1 MADEKGTQKPKERV
15 KYKFGQNDIDLTNY
29 IHNLGT
35 NVQSYLNSK
44 NWNEGQ
50 KQEFMNAYNRYL
62 TGLQDQLA
70 NNTNRFTTDDFGS
83 IIDSTG
89 ALSNTDNDD
98 IDPVGSEY
106 YYDNKGN
113 RITTDDFNLL
123 KKRKQKNYNTF
134 SANREV
140 ATYFNTIGNALK
152 GMETPKEKVQDAFN
166 LSKHGFL
173 ADWTTANNPAGGDFN
188 LDPYLE
194 KDAMDETT
202 GKRGTSNR
210 AAYLKEQIE
219 NYINNIG
226 EYDFSSSPFKNRD
239 TYISRLRAAAQNLE
253 NGYNSEDVIALNQAG
268 IGNEFLSKF
277 FATGAEEAPIKKSE
291 LELQAEQAA
300 KEQAEREKED
310 QLRAVIKANEEDK
323 YNRERDAFFTDYATQ
338 NPFQSTISGYATP
351 SYNLQGTYNWLQG
364 RYKFGAGN
372 MDATKEAVKT
382 YINFPELA
390 SIIRGGK
397 KADNKGNDIT
407 ALHIANNLDL
417 AAQSDLLTD
426 KVGDTGYYV
435 VPGSE
440 NYDNWSYIAY
450 NPVTRQYQEQSMLL
464 NEELKKKMAYAEYDR
479 RHKGVQKHQL
489 GGIAKYVEEN
499 QKKAQKEAE
508 KQRRIDEKV
517 EETGKTREQ
526 VEAAERRP
534 MEEGFSTIDK
544 VRLGTAAADAAAAAA
559 AFIPGYGTVASGV
572 LGIGSTLTNIG
583 ADIADESMSG
593 WDVAGNALYGL
604 GTDVVGLIPGLGTTG
619 KAAKIVRVLKPV
631 SKLAMRTLQAYGM
644 IHSADAF
651 NKLMSNPSDMSADDW
666 RNLVTGLQ
674 AISGEARYKGV
685 QKHQLGGIAKY
696 VEENQKKAQKEA
708 EKQRRIDEKVEETG
722 KTREQVEAA
731 ERRPMEEGFSTIDKV
746 RLGTAAADAAAAA
759 AAFIPGYGTV
769 ASGVLGIGSTLT
781 NIGADIADESMSGWD
796 VAGNALYGLG
806 TDVVGLIPGLGTT
819 GKAAKIVRVLKP
831 VSKLAMRTLQA
842 YGMIHSADA
851 FNKLMSN
858 PSDMS
863 ADDWRNLVTGLQ
875 AISGEARYKGGKR
888 AVSRATTQRDVA
900 DVKTSTGRVATISK
914 EDLDKLRKTKG
925 LKAQNKLFSELTGGQ
940 QLQREF
946 KDREINWK
954 KPWKSRLSSDS
965 PEVSLRTESSFLPED
980 NSWDARLFRGM
991 NRNTPQRKPQ
1001 KKQQETPQS
1010 RFDRLRQL
1018 SSQTG
1023 KLTPQEI
1030 ATINRQRVKSGKGKL
1045 TEQEIQALNQ
1055 RRQNRAGDGTDNSFQ
1070 ARLQRYKDAKRE
1082 GKFTSVEDDIK
1093 RAKDELAEATRQQ
1106 RLAVPTG
1113 QGEIVSP
1120 DANQARFIIGFS
1132 RAIPT
1137 VNPSRPPISNPPA
1150 IIPKQQV
1157 RIEQPQQSPFN
1168 YDRIREGLAR
1178 AERERLGKDIGE
1190 QRLQRAI
1197 EANPER
1203 SARLQSEEAHRN
1215 VRQAF
1220 NLYGAPQYKRPLTG
1234 AAYKAKQDMYNRLF
1248 NQRRYDVI
1256 EAFRNREL
1264 PHRQSNKKKKT
1275 SRDDRRT
1282 AKRED
1287 GGTLDLVRVRKFQN
1301 AGKFPE
1307 WYSKLYKFQNLTGW
1321 NNSLNQ
1327 SLAGPSITN
1336 ENVGHYRAGDL
1347 NEAYTKNN
1355 SYTSNPNLVGQDL
1368 QSYYDSSF
1376 KGKSL
1381 DDYVSAYN
1389 ANAAKI
1395 RGYWDQERT
1404 YKQSGAQEHNRL
1416 FKNMFGN
1423 RSDNS
1428 NNVWN
1433 IGYDS
1438 NLEDIVG
1445 SSTWLRR
1452 MDRYEKEFDN
1462 LSDEEKKS
1470 RIHKIDL
1477 GDGNF
1482 GYVYKK
1488 ANGDIA
1494 VWNQPETPAT
1504 STNPADSQTT
1514 PTITSVI
1521 QPSQEPSDDNKQNKS
1536 FFSNINPT
1544 IAYGLPRAVY
1554 ADRMNRRITD
1564 LAKESV
1570 VPLLKDPFEVH
1581 RYTRSDLDAEMQ
1593 GERNYANLRRL
1604 ASRPIT
1610 SDGSLQTATQLQAEV
1625 QGQEARTA
1633 GKEKSNQVQRQYDEL
1648 AWQQEKENA
1657 ANRHETAMFNR
1668 AQQWGADQDKS
1679 KYEQAYLA
1687 KKFNIWD
1694 VFGQQLEYD
1703 ARTRQ
1708 KENKALADNF
1718 ARSDIHNAIS
1728 YAPNDYGANLTPD
1741 ELTVWNKVLSG
1752 TNPSSLSSQEFNSY
1766 KLAAQKVSRVETE
1779 QLRQYYNVPNTRWS
1793 GKTPSTPWSPTISKA
1808 ISAKNGAKIAVAGIE
1823 AKTADAERFQKQI
1836 KECIDRN
1843 EKAIDRLSKSLYGLI
1858 KASMIK

>member
-1 MADEKGTQKPKERV
+1 
-15 KYKFGQNDIDLTNY
+15 
-29 IHNLGT
+29 
-35 NVQSYLNSK
+35 
-44 NWNEGQ
+44 
-50 KQEFMNAYNRYL
+50 
-62 TGLQDQLA
+62 
-70 NNTNRFTTDDFGS
+70 
-83 IIDSTG
+83 
-89 ALSNTDNDD
+89 
-98 IDPVGSEY
+98 
-106 YYDNKGN
+106 
-113 RITTDDFNLL
+113 
-123 KKRKQKNYNTF
+123 
-134 SANREV
+134 
-140 ATYFNTIGNALK
+140 
-152 GMETPKEKVQDAFN
+152 
-166 LSKHGFL
+166 
-173 ADWTTANNPAGGDFN
+173 
-188 LDPYLE
+188 
-194 KDAMDETT
+194 
-202 GKRGTSNR
+202 
-210 AAYLKEQIE
+210 
-219 NYINNIG
+219 
-226 EYDFSSSPFKNRD
+226 
-239 TYISRLRAAAQNLE
+239 
-253 NGYNSEDVIALNQAG
+253 
-268 IGNEFLSKF
+268 
-277 FATGAEEAPIKKSE
+277 
-291 LELQAEQAA
+291 
-300 KEQAEREKED
+300 
-310 QLRAVIKANEEDK
+310 
-323 YNRERDAFFTDYATQ
+323 
-338 NPFQSTISGYATP
+338 
-351 SYNLQGTYNWLQG
+351 
-364 RYKFGAGN
+364 
-372 MDATKEAVKT
+372 
-382 YINFPELA
+382 
-390 SIIRGGK
+390 
-397 KADNKGNDIT
+397 
-407 ALHIANNLDL
+407 
-417 AAQSDLLTD
+417 
-426 KVGDTGYYV
+426 
-435 VPGSE
+435 
-440 NYDNWSYIAY
+440 
-450 NPVTRQYQEQSMLL
+450 
-464 NEELKKKMAYAEYDR
+464 
-479 RHKGVQKHQL
+479 
-489 GGIAKYVEEN
+489 
-499 QKKAQKEAE
+499 
-508 KQRRIDEKV
+508 
-517 EETGKTREQ
+517 
-526 VEAAERRP
+526 
-534 MEEGFSTIDK
+534 
-544 VRLGTAAADAAAAAA
+544 
-559 AFIPGYGTVASGV
+559 
-572 LGIGSTLTNIG
+572 
-583 ADIADESMSG
+583 
-593 WDVAGNALYGL
+593 
-604 GTDVVGLIPGLGTTG
+604 
-619 KAAKIVRVLKPV
+619 
-631 SKLAMRTLQAYGM
+631 
-644 IHSADAF
+644 
-651 NKLMSNPSDMSADDW
+651 
-666 RNLVTGLQ
+666 
-674 AISGEARYKGV
+674 
-685 QKHQLGGIAKY
+685 
-696 VEENQKKAQKEA
+696 
-708 EKQRRIDEKVEETG
+708 
-722 KTREQVEAA
+722 
-731 ERRPMEEGFSTIDKV
+731 
-746 RLGTAAADAAAAA
+746 
-759 AAFIPGYGTV
+759 
-769 ASGVLGIGSTLT
+769 
-781 NIGADIADESMSGWD
+781 
-796 VAGNALYGLG
+796 
-806 TDVVGLIPGLGTT
+806 
-819 GKAAKIVRVLKP
+819 
-831 VSKLAMRTLQA
+831 MRTLQA

-888 AVSRATTQRDVA
+888 AVNRTTTQRDVA

-954 KPWKSRLSSDS
+954 EPWKSRLSSDS

-991 NRNTPQRKPQ
+991 NRNTPQRRQQ
-1001 KKQQETPQS
+1001 KKQQETQQS
-1010 RFDRLRQL
+1010 RFDSLRQL

-1030 ATINRQRVKSGKGKL
+1030 NLINRQRAKQKL
-1045 TEQEIQALNQ
+1045 PALSQQEIDALNARRAYRGEQNALIAETFHGVFPTHSWSKKLGLSGIADNARYVQRGNQ
-1055 RRQNRAGDGTDNSFQ
+1055 RRN
-1070 ARLQRYKDAKRE
+1070 LRE
-1082 GKFTSVEDDIK
+1082 TQKEVKAAQE
-1093 RAKDELAEATRQQ
+1093 ELAEATRQQ

-1120 DANQARFIIGFS
+1120 DANQARFIMGFS

-1137 VNPSRPPISNPPA
+1137 VNPSRPPISNPLA

-1178 AERERLGKDIGE
+1178 AERERLGRDIGE

-1203 SARLQSEEAHRN
+1203 SARLQSEEAYRN

-1220 NLYGAPQYKRPLTG
+1220 NL
-1234 AAYKAKQDMYNRLF
+1234 QDMYNRLF

-1282 AKRED
+1282 VKRED

-1327 SLAGPSITN
+1327 SLARPSITN
-1336 ENVGHYRAGDL
+1336 ENAGHYRAGDL

-1433 IGYDS
+1433 IGYDP

-1452 MDRYEKEFDN
+1452 MDRYEKEFDD

-1494 VWNQPETPAT
+1494 VWNQPETPAP
-1504 STNPADSQTT
+1504 STNPANSQTT
-1514 PTITSVI
+1514 PTVTSVI
-1521 QPSQEPSDDNKQNKS
+1521 QPSQESSDDNKQNKS

-1703 ARTRQ
+1703 ARTKQ

-1752 TNPSSLSSQEFNSY
+1752 TNPSSLSPQEFNSY

>member
-1 MADEKGTQKPKERV
+1 MATPTTNQKSASV
-15 KYKFGQNDIDLTNY
+15 KYKFGDDELDLNDYIRNLNHNY
-29 IHNLGT
+29 
-35 NVQSYLNSK
+35 QSYVNSQ

-50 KQEFMNAYNRYL
+50 RQEFRSAYDNFL
-62 TGLQDQLA
+62 KGLQDQLA
-70 NNTNRFTTDDFGS
+70 NNTNRFSTDFSGS

-89 ALSNTDNDD
+89 QLSNTDNDD

-106 YYDNKGN
+106 YYNDKGD
-113 RITTDDFNLL
+113 RITTDDLNTMGKRQQ
-123 KKRKQKNYNTF
+123 KKYSTF
-134 SANREV
+134 SANRQV
-140 ATYFNTIGNALK
+140 ATFFNKVGTALRDARK
-152 GMETPKEKVQDAFN
+152 NKPTTQNQSNAFN

-173 ADWTTANNPAGGDFN
+173 ANWTTANNPAGGEFN
-188 LDPYLE
+188 LSPYLE
-194 KDAMDETT
+194 KDTLDETT
-202 GKRGTSNR
+202 GLRGTTNR

-219 NYINNIG
+219 NYLNNVG
-226 EYDFSSSPFKNRD
+226 NYDFSGTPFKDRE
-239 TYISRLRAAAQNLE
+239 TYISKLRAAAQNLE

-277 FATGAEEAPIKKSE
+277 FATGAEQKKTE
-291 LELQAEQAA
+291 VQQAA
-300 KEQAEREKED
+300 EDLMKIQQQQQAQKIIDRRN
-310 QLRAVIKANEEDK
+310 QLQYEADRDK
-323 YNRERDAFFTDYATQ
+323 FFSQYQAS
-338 NPFQSTISGYATP
+338 NPFQSREP
-351 SYNLQGTYNWLQG
+351 SIPLPLSYTRQAVEEAAIK
-364 RYKFGAGN
+364 KFNADPN
-372 MDATKEAVKT
+372 NKEAVREAIRQ
-382 YINFPELA
+382 YINIPQLSKF
-390 SIIRGGK
+390 IRGKSNLILQDGT
-397 KADNKGNDIT
+397 DIT
-407 ALHIANNLDL
+407 AQHITNNLDL
-417 AAQSDLLTD
+417 AAQADLFINPMYLD
-426 KVGDTGYYV
+426 EQGKSILPNGYYV
-435 VPGSE
+435 LPGSE
-440 NYDNWSYIAY
+440 DYDNWTYIAY
-450 NPVTRQYQEQSMLL
+450 NPNTRQYQEQSMLL
-464 NEELKKKMAYAEYDR
+464 NDELKKRMAYSEYDKR
-479 RHKGVQKHQL
+479 NKKSNEAQKHQL
-489 GGIAKYVEEN
+489 GGTFKDMESRRN
-499 QKKAQKEAE
+499 KAQEE
-508 KQRRIDEKV
+508 KQKV
-517 EETGKTREQ
+517 EQKSYATGRTKEQIESDQAPHTEWSKADLLRLGAIGGDVASLIASMTGVGSVASAGIGMASTAANQAADMAEGMGFLESLGNNAVSYGLDALSLIPFARAAKIPKTIKAIAGFAPKLMAIISTAQGISNAPEITKSLSKLNSSESLT
-526 VEAAERRP
+526 VEDWRNIAN
-534 MEEGFSTIDK
+534 GIQI
-544 VRLGTAAADAAAAAA
+544 VLGGTAATHRASKAKSHVDAARTNDEWLKTEQGYRRISEQDMKKLREAATIKEQNTILSPYNVTLAESRKR
-559 AFIPGYGTVASGV
+559 FG
-572 LGIGSTLTNIG
+572 LGKGKG
-583 ADIADESMSG
+583 KADITSENYYYDFDKPVTTYSG
-593 WDVAGNALYGL
+593 DLPIQHTFGPGEKWL
-604 GTDVVGLIPGLGTTG
+604 GTRNIPSLRIPAVRDAYNRVIHPQAYNRAKG
-619 KAAKIVRVLKPV
+619 KATEGNKQRSTFDI
-631 SKLAMRTLQAYGM
+631 SKL
-644 IHSADAF
+644 
-651 NKLMSNPSDMSADDW
+651 
-666 RNLVTGLQ
+666 
-674 AISGEARYKGV
+674 
-685 QKHQLGGIAKY
+685 
-696 VEENQKKAQKEA
+696 
-708 EKQRRIDEKVEETG
+708 
-722 KTREQVEAA
+722 RE
-731 ERRPMEEGFSTIDKV
+731 
-746 RLGTAAADAAAAA
+746 
-759 AAFIPGYGTV
+759 
-769 ASGVLGIGSTLT
+769 
-781 NIGADIADESMSGWD
+781 
-796 VAGNALYGLG
+796 
-806 TDVVGLIPGLGTT
+806 
-819 GKAAKIVRVLKP
+819 
-831 VSKLAMRTLQA
+831 
-842 YGMIHSADA
+842 
-851 FNKLMSN
+851 
-858 PSDMS
+858 
-863 ADDWRNLVTGLQ
+863 
-875 AISGEARYKGGKR
+875 
-888 AVSRATTQRDVA
+888 
-900 DVKTSTGRVATISK
+900 
-914 EDLDKLRKTKG
+914 
-925 LKAQNKLFSELTGGQ
+925 
-940 QLQREF
+940 
-946 KDREINWK
+946 
-954 KPWKSRLSSDS
+954 
-965 PEVSLRTESSFLPED
+965 
-980 NSWDARLFRGM
+980 
-991 NRNTPQRKPQ
+991 
-1001 KKQQETPQS
+1001 
-1010 RFDRLRQL
+1010 L

-1023 KLTPQEI
+1023 KLTSQEI

-1045 TEQEIQALNQ
+1045 TEQEIQTLNQ
-1055 RRQNRAGDGTDNSFQ
+1055 RRQNRASDGTDNSFQ

-1120 DANQARFIIGFS
+1120 DANQARFIMGFS

-1203 SARLQSEEAHRN
+1203 SARLQSEEAYRN

-1264 PHRQSNKKKKT
+1264 PHRQSNKKT

-1282 AKRED
+1282 VKRED

-1307 WYSKLYKFQNLTGW
+1307 WYSKLYKFQNLTSW

-1336 ENVGHYRAGDL
+1336 ENAGHYRAGDL

-1504 STNPADSQTT
+1504 SA
-1514 PTITSVI
+1514 I

-1536 FFSNINPT
+1536 FFSNPT

-1694 VFGQQLEYD
+1694 VVGQQLEYD
-1703 ARTRQ
+1703 ERVKQ
-1708 KENKALADNF
+1708 QENKALTDNF
-1718 ARSDIHNAIS
+1718 ARSDIHNAVN
-1728 YAPNDYGANLTPD
+1728 YAPNEYGAGLSAE
-1741 ELTVWNKVLSG
+1741 ELSVWNKVLSG
-1752 TNPSSLSSQEFNSY
+1752 TNPSSLQPNEFNQY
-1766 KLAAQKVSRVETE
+1766 RLAMQKVSRVENE
-1779 QLRQYYNVPNTRWS
+1779 QLRQHYNIPNTRWS
-1793 GKTPSTPWSPTISKA
+1793 GKSMQSIPEQISIIKKGGVV
-1808 ISAKNGAKIAVAGIE
+1808 SAKNGSKIAVAGIE

-1836 KECIDRN
+1836 KETIDRN
-1843 EKAIDRLSKSLYGLI
+1843 EKAIDRLSKSLYGII

>member
-1 MADEKGTQKPKERV
+1 MANNTETQKPKERV
-15 KYKFGQNDIDLTNY
+15 KYKFGQSDIDLTNY

-44 NWNEGQ
+44 NWNDGQ

-106 YYDNKGN
+106 YYDDKGN
-113 RITTDDFNLL
+113 RITTDDFNAL

-140 ATYFNTIGNALK
+140 ATYFNAIGNALRSK
-152 GMETPKEKVQDAFN
+152 QPTKEQTSNAFD

-173 ADWTTANNPAGGDFN
+173 ADWTRINNPAGGNLN

-194 KDAMDETT
+194 KDAVDEAT
-202 GKRGTSNR
+202 GKRGTTNR

-226 EYDFSSSPFKNRD
+226 DYDFSSTPFKDRN
-239 TYISRLRAAAQNLE
+239 TYVSRLRAAAENLG

-277 FATGAEEAPIKKSE
+277 FSTGAEEPQAKQSE
-291 LELQAEQAA
+291 LERQAEQSAQELA
-300 KEQAEREKED
+300 QRRRDDE
-310 QLRAVIKANEEDK
+310 LRAVIEEEKQDQ
-323 YNRERDAFFTDYATQ
+323 YNRQRDAFFADYQKQ
-338 NPFQSTISGYATP
+338 NPFNSTIKSQAIAL
-351 SYNLQGTYNWLQG
+351 SYNPNAMYD
-364 RYKFGAGN
+364 RA
-372 MDATKEAVKT
+372 ATKYGVDRSNTEALQSAVKE
-382 YINFPELA
+382 YINFPQLA
-390 SIIRGGK
+390 AAIRGKEHILQGQK
-397 KADNKGNDIT
+397 DVT
-407 ALHIANNLDL
+407 AAHIANNLDW
-417 AAQSDLLTD
+417 AAQSNLLTD
-426 KVGDTGYYV
+426 KIGDTGYYV

-450 NPVTRQYQEQSMLL
+450 NPITRHYEEQSMLL

-479 RHKGVQKHQL
+479 RNKDVQKHQL
-489 GGIAKYVEEN
+489 GGLLKYTEEY

-508 KQRRIDEKV
+508 KQQRIDQKV

-544 VRLGTAAADAAAAAA
+544 VRLGTAAADAISAAA

-604 GTDVVGLIPGLGTTG
+604 GMDVVGLIPGMGATG

-644 IHSADAF
+644 
-651 NKLMSNPSDMSADDW
+651 
-666 RNLVTGLQ
+666 V
-674 AISGEARYKGV
+674 
-685 QKHQLGGIAKY
+685 
-696 VEENQKKAQKEA
+696 
-708 EKQRRIDEKVEETG
+708 
-722 KTREQVEAA
+722 
-731 ERRPMEEGFSTIDKV
+731 
-746 RLGTAAADAAAAA
+746 
-759 AAFIPGYGTV
+759 
-769 ASGVLGIGSTLT
+769 
-781 NIGADIADESMSGWD
+781 
-796 VAGNALYGLG
+796 
-806 TDVVGLIPGLGTT
+806 
-819 GKAAKIVRVLKP
+819 
-831 VSKLAMRTLQA
+831 
-842 YGMIHSADA
+842 HSADA

-900 DVKTSTGRVATISK
+900 DVKTSTGRMATISK
-914 EDLDKLRKTKG
+914 EDLDKLRETKG

-940 QLQREF
+940 KLQREF
-946 KDREINWK
+946 KGREFNWK
-954 KPWKSRLSSDS
+954 QPWKSRLHSDN
-965 PEVSLRTESSFLPED
+965 PEFSTRTESTFLPED
-980 NSWDARLFRGM
+980 TSWDARLFRGM
-991 NRNTPQRKPQ
+991 Q
-1001 KKQQETPQS
+1001 KKEGNSKKKPSQQTTAS
-1010 RFDRLRQL
+1010 NFDRLRNL

-1045 TEQEIQALNQ
+1045 TQQEIEALNQ
-1055 RRQNRAGDGTDNSFQ
+1055 RRSNRAGSAEDNSFQ
-1070 ARLQRYKDAKRE
+1070 ARLARYKQDKKD
-1082 GKFTSVEDDIK
+1082 GKFNSVEDDIK

-1113 QGEIVSP
+1113 QGSIVSP
-1120 DANQARFIIGFS
+1120 DAKEARFIMGLS
-1132 RAIPT
+1132 KTIPT
-1137 VNPSRPPISNPPA
+1137 VNPSRPPITNPPA
-1150 IIPKQQV
+1150 IIPRQQ
-1157 RIEQPQQSPFN
+1157 IEIPKPQTTPFN
-1168 YDRIREGLAR
+1168 SQRIREGLER
-1178 AERERLGKDIGE
+1178 AQRERLGRDIGDT
-1190 QRLQRAI
+1190 RIQRAI
-1197 EANPER
+1197 ESNPER
-1203 SARLQSEEAHRN
+1203 TARLQAQEAYRN
-1215 VRQAF
+1215 VRQYF
-1220 NLYGAPQYKRPLTG
+1220 NMYGVPQYKKPLTG
-1234 AAYKAKQDMYNRLF
+1234 AARRSKQNTYNQLF
-1248 NQRRYDVI
+1248 GEGYYAMQD
-1256 EAFRNREL
+1256 ALRNRPL
-1264 PHRQSNKKKKT
+1264 PHKQSNKKKKT

-1282 AKRED
+1282 VKREE
-1287 GGTLDLVRVRKFQN
+1287 GGILDKVRKFDGGGITETARKATQYALN
-1301 AGKFPE
+1301 NNWFTN
-1307 WYSKLYKFQNLTGW
+1307 LYNQKSLTGW
-1321 NNSLNQ
+1321 DS
-1327 SLAGPSITN
+1327 SKDASKAGVSITN
-1336 ENVGHYRAGDL
+1336 QNASHGNAGDL
-1347 NEAYTKNN
+1347 SIPFYKNLT
-1355 SYTSNPNLVGQDL
+1355 YTSQSNLVGQDL
-1368 QSYYDSSF
+1368 QSYYNSAF
-1376 KGKSL
+1376 QGKSL
-1381 DDYVSAYN
+1381 EDFVNGYN

-1395 RGYWDQERT
+1395 RGYWDQERA
-1404 YKQSGAQEHNRL
+1404 YRQAGASEHNRL

-1423 RSDNS
+1423 RSNNS
-1428 NNVWN
+1428 NDVWN
-1433 IGYDS
+1433 IGYDPK
-1438 NLEDIVG
+1438 LDDVVG

-1452 MDRYEKEFDN
+1452 MDRYEKEFDA
-1462 LSDEEKKS
+1462 LSDEEKKA
-1470 RIHKIDL
+1470 RVHKIDL
-1477 GDGNF
+1477 GGGNV

-1494 VWNQPETPAT
+1494 IWNEPVAPEQPTEPTKPA
-1504 STNPADSQTT
+1504 STTT
-1514 PTITSVI
+1514 VI
-1521 QPSQEPSDDNKQNKS
+1521 GPEQPKKEGDTREMFS
-1536 FFSNINPT
+1536 FLRNINPT

-1554 ADRMNRRITD
+1554 ADRMNRRMTD
-1564 LAKESV
+1564 LAKASV
-1570 VPLLKDPFEVH
+1570 TPLLKDPFQVH

-1633 GKEKSNQVQRQYDEL
+1633 GKEKSNQTQRQYDEL

-1679 KYEQAYLA
+1679 KFEQAYLS

-1694 VFGQQLEYD
+1694 TFGQQLEYD
-1703 ARTRQ
+1703 ARTKQ
-1708 KENKALADNF
+1708 QENKALADNF
-1718 ARSDIHNAIS
+1718 ARSDIHNAVN
-1728 YAPNDYGANLTPD
+1728 YAPNDYGANLTPE

-1752 TNPSSLSSQEFNSY
+1752 TNPSSLSTQEFNSY
-1766 KLAAQKVSRVETE
+1766 RLAAQKVSRVETD
-1779 QLRQYYNVPNTRWS
+1779 QLRQHYNIPNTRWS
-1793 GKTPSTPWSPTISKA
+1793 GKAGVPNTPWSASISFVKKGGI
-1808 ISAKNGAKIAVAGIE
+1808 ISAKNGSKIAVAGIE

-1836 KECIDRN
+1836 KDCIDRN
-1843 EKAIDRLSKSLYGLI
+1843 EKTLDRLSKSLYGLI

>member
-1 MADEKGTQKPKERV
+1 MANNTETQKPKERV
-15 KYKFGQNDIDLTNY
+15 KYKFGQSDIDLTNY

-44 NWNEGQ
+44 NWNDGQ
-50 KQEFMNAYNRYL
+50 KQEFTNAYNRYL

-106 YYDNKGN
+106 YYDDKGN
-113 RITTDDFNLL
+113 RITTDDFNAL

-140 ATYFNTIGNALK
+140 ATYFNAIGNALRSK
-152 GMETPKEKVQDAFN
+152 QPTKEQTSNAFD

-173 ADWTTANNPAGGDFN
+173 ADWTRINNPAGGNLN

-194 KDAMDETT
+194 KDAVDEAT
-202 GKRGTSNR
+202 GKRGTTNR

-226 EYDFSSSPFKNRD
+226 DYDFSSTPFKDRN
-239 TYISRLRAAAQNLE
+239 TYVSRLRAAAENLG

-277 FATGAEEAPIKKSE
+277 FSTGAEEPQAKQSE
-291 LELQAEQAA
+291 LERQAEQSAQELA
-300 KEQAEREKED
+300 QRRRDDE
-310 QLRAVIKANEEDK
+310 LRAVIEEEKQDQ
-323 YNRERDAFFTDYATQ
+323 YNRQRDAFFADYQKQ
-338 NPFQSTISGYATP
+338 NPFNSTIKSQAIAL
-351 SYNLQGTYNWLQG
+351 SYNPNAMYD
-364 RYKFGAGN
+364 RA
-372 MDATKEAVKT
+372 ATKYGVDRSNTEALQSAVKE
-382 YINFPELA
+382 YINFPQLA
-390 SIIRGGK
+390 AAIRGKEHILQGQK
-397 KADNKGNDIT
+397 DVT
-407 ALHIANNLDL
+407 AAHIANNLDW
-417 AAQSDLLTD
+417 AAQSNLLTD
-426 KVGDTGYYV
+426 KIGDTGYYI

-450 NPVTRQYQEQSMLL
+450 NPITRHYEEQSMLL

-479 RHKGVQKHQL
+479 RNKDVQKHQL
-489 GGIAKYVEEN
+489 GGLLKYTEEY

-508 KQRRIDEKV
+508 KQQRIDQKV

-544 VRLGTAAADAAAAAA
+544 VRLGTAAADAISAAA

-604 GTDVVGLIPGLGTTG
+604 GMDVVGLIPGMGATG

-644 IHSADAF
+644 
-651 NKLMSNPSDMSADDW
+651 
-666 RNLVTGLQ
+666 V
-674 AISGEARYKGV
+674 
-685 QKHQLGGIAKY
+685 
-696 VEENQKKAQKEA
+696 
-708 EKQRRIDEKVEETG
+708 
-722 KTREQVEAA
+722 
-731 ERRPMEEGFSTIDKV
+731 
-746 RLGTAAADAAAAA
+746 
-759 AAFIPGYGTV
+759 
-769 ASGVLGIGSTLT
+769 
-781 NIGADIADESMSGWD
+781 
-796 VAGNALYGLG
+796 
-806 TDVVGLIPGLGTT
+806 
-819 GKAAKIVRVLKP
+819 
-831 VSKLAMRTLQA
+831 
-842 YGMIHSADA
+842 HSADA

-900 DVKTSTGRVATISK
+900 DVKTSTGRMATISK
-914 EDLDKLRKTKG
+914 EDLDKLRETKG

-940 QLQREF
+940 KLQREF
-946 KDREINWK
+946 KGREFNWK
-954 KPWKSRLSSDS
+954 QPWKSRLHSDN
-965 PEVSLRTESSFLPED
+965 PEFSTRTESTFLPED
-980 NSWDARLFRGM
+980 TSWDARLFRGM
-991 NRNTPQRKPQ
+991 Q
-1001 KKQQETPQS
+1001 KKEGNSKKKPSQQTTAS
-1010 RFDRLRQL
+1010 NFDRLRNL

-1045 TEQEIQALNQ
+1045 TQQEIEALNQ
-1055 RRQNRAGDGTDNSFQ
+1055 RRSNRAGSAEDNSFQ
-1070 ARLQRYKDAKRE
+1070 ARLARYKQDKKD
-1082 GKFTSVEDDIK
+1082 GKFNSVEDDIK

-1113 QGEIVSP
+1113 QGSIVSP
-1120 DANQARFIIGFS
+1120 DAKEARFIMGLS
-1132 RAIPT
+1132 KAIPT
-1137 VNPSRPPISNPPA
+1137 VNPSRPPITNPPA
-1150 IIPKQQV
+1150 IIPRQQ
-1157 RIEQPQQSPFN
+1157 IEIPKPQTTPFN
-1168 YDRIREGLAR
+1168 SQRIREGLER
-1178 AERERLGKDIGE
+1178 AQRERLGRDIGDT
-1190 QRLQRAI
+1190 RIQRAI
-1197 EANPER
+1197 ESNPER
-1203 SARLQSEEAHRN
+1203 TARLQAQEAYRN
-1215 VRQAF
+1215 VRQYF
-1220 NLYGAPQYKRPLTG
+1220 NMYGVPQYKKPLTG
-1234 AAYKAKQDMYNRLF
+1234 AARRNKQNTYNQLF
-1248 NQRRYDVI
+1248 GEGYYAMQD
-1256 EAFRNREL
+1256 ALRNRPL
-1264 PHRQSNKKKKT
+1264 PHKQSNKKKKT

-1282 AKRED
+1282 VKREE
-1287 GGTLDLVRVRKFQN
+1287 GGILDKVRKFDGGGITETARKATQYALN
-1301 AGKFPE
+1301 NNWFTN
-1307 WYSKLYKFQNLTGW
+1307 LYNQKSLTGW
-1321 NNSLNQ
+1321 DS
-1327 SLAGPSITN
+1327 SKDASKAGVSITN
-1336 ENVGHYRAGDL
+1336 QNASHGNAGDL
-1347 NEAYTKNN
+1347 SIPFYKNLT
-1355 SYTSNPNLVGQDL
+1355 YTSQSNLVGQDL
-1368 QSYYDSSF
+1368 QSYYNSAF
-1376 KGKSL
+1376 QGKSL
-1381 DDYVSAYN
+1381 EDYVNGYN

-1395 RGYWDQERT
+1395 RGYWDQERA
-1404 YKQSGAQEHNRL
+1404 YRQAGASEHNRL

-1423 RSDNS
+1423 RSNNS
-1428 NNVWN
+1428 NDVWN
-1433 IGYDS
+1433 IGYDPK
-1438 NLEDIVG
+1438 LDDVVG

-1452 MDRYEKEFDN
+1452 MDRYEKEFDA
-1462 LSDEEKKS
+1462 LSDEEKKA
-1470 RIHKIDL
+1470 RVHKIDL
-1477 GDGNF
+1477 GGGNV

-1494 VWNQPETPAT
+1494 IWNEPVAPEQPTEPAKPA
-1504 STNPADSQTT
+1504 STTT
-1514 PTITSVI
+1514 VI
-1521 QPSQEPSDDNKQNKS
+1521 GPEQPKKEGDTREMFS
-1536 FFSNINPT
+1536 FLRNINPT

-1554 ADRMNRRITD
+1554 ADRMNRRMTD
-1564 LAKESV
+1564 LAKASV
-1570 VPLLKDPFEVH
+1570 TPLLKDPFQVH

-1633 GKEKSNQVQRQYDEL
+1633 GKEKSNQTQRQYDEL

-1679 KYEQAYLA
+1679 KFEQAYLS

-1694 VFGQQLEYD
+1694 TFGQQLEYD
-1703 ARTRQ
+1703 ARTKQ
-1708 KENKALADNF
+1708 QENKALADNF
-1718 ARSDIHNAIS
+1718 ARSDIHNAVN
-1728 YAPNDYGANLTPD
+1728 YAPNDYGANLTPE

-1752 TNPSSLSSQEFNSY
+1752 TNPSSLSTQEFNSY
-1766 KLAAQKVSRVETE
+1766 RLAAQKVSRVETD
-1779 QLRQYYNVPNTRWS
+1779 QLRQHYNIPNTRWS
-1793 GKTPSTPWSPTISKA
+1793 GKAGVPNTPWSASISFVKKGGI
-1808 ISAKNGAKIAVAGIE
+1808 ISAKNGSKIAVAGIE

-1836 KECIDRN
+1836 KDCIDRN
-1843 EKAIDRLSKSLYGLI
+1843 EKTLDRLSKSLYGLI

>member
-1 MADEKGTQKPKERV
+1 MATPTTNQKSASV
-15 KYKFGQNDIDLTNY
+15 KYKFGDDELDLNDYIRNLNHNY
-29 IHNLGT
+29 
-35 NVQSYLNSK
+35 QSYVNSQ

-50 KQEFMNAYNRYL
+50 RQEFRSAYDNFL
-62 TGLQDQLA
+62 KGLQDQLA
-70 NNTNRFTTDDFGS
+70 NNTNRFSTDFSGS

-89 ALSNTDNDD
+89 QLSNTDNDD

-106 YYDNKGN
+106 YYNDKGD
-113 RITTDDFNLL
+113 RITTDDLNTMGKRQQ
-123 KKRKQKNYNTF
+123 KKYSTF
-134 SANREV
+134 SANRQV
-140 ATYFNTIGNALK
+140 ATFFNKVGTALRDARK
-152 GMETPKEKVQDAFN
+152 NKPTTQNQSNAFN

-173 ADWTTANNPAGGDFN
+173 ANWTTANNPAGGEFN
-188 LDPYLE
+188 LSPYLE
-194 KDAMDETT
+194 KDTLDETT
-202 GKRGTSNR
+202 GLRGTTNR

-219 NYINNIG
+219 NYLNNVG
-226 EYDFSSSPFKNRD
+226 NYDFSGTPFKDRE
-239 TYISRLRAAAQNLE
+239 TYISKLRAAAQNLE

-277 FATGAEEAPIKKSE
+277 FATGAEQKKTEVQQQQQAQKIIDRRNQLQYEADRDKFFSQY
-291 LELQAEQAA
+291 QAS
-300 KEQAEREKED
+300 
-310 QLRAVIKANEEDK
+310 
-323 YNRERDAFFTDYATQ
+323 
-338 NPFQSTISGYATP
+338 NPFQSREP
-351 SYNLQGTYNWLQG
+351 SIPLPLSYTRQAVEEAAIK
-364 RYKFGAGN
+364 KFNADPN
-372 MDATKEAVKT
+372 NKEAVREAIRQ
-382 YINFPELA
+382 YINIPQLSKF
-390 SIIRGGK
+390 IRGKSNLILQDGT
-397 KADNKGNDIT
+397 DIT
-407 ALHIANNLDL
+407 AQHITNNLDL
-417 AAQSDLLTD
+417 AAQADLFINPMYLD
-426 KVGDTGYYV
+426 EQGKSILPNGYYV
-435 VPGSE
+435 LPGSE
-440 NYDNWSYIAY
+440 DYDNWTYIAY
-450 NPVTRQYQEQSMLL
+450 NPNTRQYQEQSMLL
-464 NEELKKKMAYAEYDR
+464 NDELKKRMAYSEYDKR
-479 RHKGVQKHQL
+479 NKKSNEAQKHQL
-489 GGIAKYVEEN
+489 GGTFKDMESRRN
-499 QKKAQKEAE
+499 KAQEE
-508 KQRRIDEKV
+508 KQKV
-517 EETGKTREQ
+517 EQKSYATGRTKEQIESDQAPHTEWSKADLLRLGAIGGDVASLIASMTGVGSVASAGIGMTSTAANQAADMAEGMGFLESLGNNAVSYGLDALSLIPFARAAKIPKTIKAIAGFAPKLMAIISTAQGISNAPEITKSLSKLNSSESLT
-526 VEAAERRP
+526 VEDWRNIAN
-534 MEEGFSTIDK
+534 GIQI
-544 VRLGTAAADAAAAAA
+544 VLGGTAATHRASKAKSHVDAARTNDEWLKTEQGYRRISEQDMKKLREAATIKEQNTILSPYNVTLAESRKR
-559 AFIPGYGTVASGV
+559 FG
-572 LGIGSTLTNIG
+572 LGKGKG
-583 ADIADESMSG
+583 KADITSENYYYDFDKPVTTYSG
-593 WDVAGNALYGL
+593 DLPIQHTFGPGEKWL
-604 GTDVVGLIPGLGTTG
+604 GTRNIPSLRIPAVRDAYNRVIHPQAYNRAKG
-619 KAAKIVRVLKPV
+619 KATEGNKQRSTFDI
-631 SKLAMRTLQAYGM
+631 SKL
-644 IHSADAF
+644 
-651 NKLMSNPSDMSADDW
+651 
-666 RNLVTGLQ
+666 
-674 AISGEARYKGV
+674 
-685 QKHQLGGIAKY
+685 
-696 VEENQKKAQKEA
+696 
-708 EKQRRIDEKVEETG
+708 
-722 KTREQVEAA
+722 RE
-731 ERRPMEEGFSTIDKV
+731 
-746 RLGTAAADAAAAA
+746 
-759 AAFIPGYGTV
+759 
-769 ASGVLGIGSTLT
+769 
-781 NIGADIADESMSGWD
+781 
-796 VAGNALYGLG
+796 
-806 TDVVGLIPGLGTT
+806 
-819 GKAAKIVRVLKP
+819 
-831 VSKLAMRTLQA
+831 
-842 YGMIHSADA
+842 
-851 FNKLMSN
+851 
-858 PSDMS
+858 
-863 ADDWRNLVTGLQ
+863 
-875 AISGEARYKGGKR
+875 
-888 AVSRATTQRDVA
+888 
-900 DVKTSTGRVATISK
+900 
-914 EDLDKLRKTKG
+914 
-925 LKAQNKLFSELTGGQ
+925 
-940 QLQREF
+940 
-946 KDREINWK
+946 
-954 KPWKSRLSSDS
+954 
-965 PEVSLRTESSFLPED
+965 
-980 NSWDARLFRGM
+980 
-991 NRNTPQRKPQ
+991 
-1001 KKQQETPQS
+1001 
-1010 RFDRLRQL
+1010 L

-1023 KLTPQEI
+1023 KLTSQEI

-1045 TEQEIQALNQ
+1045 TEQEIQTLNQ
-1055 RRQNRAGDGTDNSFQ
+1055 RRQNRASDGTDNSFQ

-1120 DANQARFIIGFS
+1120 DANQARFIMGFS

-1203 SARLQSEEAHRN
+1203 SARLQSEEAYRN

-1282 AKRED
+1282 VKRED

-1504 STNPADSQTT
+1504 SA
-1514 PTITSVI
+1514 I

-1694 VFGQQLEYD
+1694 VVGQQLEYD
-1703 ARTRQ
+1703 ERVKQ
-1708 KENKALADNF
+1708 QENKALTDNF
-1718 ARSDIHNAIS
+1718 ARSDIHNAVN
-1728 YAPNDYGANLTPD
+1728 YAPNEYGAGLSAE
-1741 ELTVWNKVLSG
+1741 ELSVWNKVLSG
-1752 TNPSSLSSQEFNSY
+1752 TNPSSLQPNEFNQY
-1766 KLAAQKVSRVETE
+1766 RLAMQKVSRVENE
-1779 QLRQYYNVPNTRWS
+1779 QLRQHYNIPNTRWS
-1793 GKTPSTPWSPTISKA
+1793 GKSMQSIPEQISIIKKGGVV
-1808 ISAKNGAKIAVAGIE
+1808 SAKNGSKIAVAGIE

-1836 KECIDRN
+1836 KETIDRN
-1843 EKAIDRLSKSLYGLI
+1843 EKAIDRLSKSLYGII

>member
-1 MADEKGTQKPKERV
+1 MATPTTNQKSASV
-15 KYKFGQNDIDLTNY
+15 KYKFGDDELDLNDYIRNLNHNY
-29 IHNLGT
+29 
-35 NVQSYLNSK
+35 QSYVNSQ

-50 KQEFMNAYNRYL
+50 RQEFRSAYDNFL
-62 TGLQDQLA
+62 KGLRDQLA
-70 NNTNRFTTDDFGS
+70 NNTNRFSTDFSGS

-89 ALSNTDNDD
+89 QLSNTDNDD

-106 YYDNKGN
+106 YYNDKGD
-113 RITTDDFNLL
+113 RITTDDLNTMGKRQQ
-123 KKRKQKNYNTF
+123 KKYSTF
-134 SANREV
+134 SANRQV
-140 ATYFNTIGNALK
+140 ATFFNKVGTALRDARK
-152 GMETPKEKVQDAFN
+152 NKPTTQNQSNAFN

-173 ADWTTANNPAGGDFN
+173 ANWTTANNPAGGEFN
-188 LDPYLE
+188 LSPYLE
-194 KDAMDETT
+194 KDTLDKTT
-202 GKRGTSNR
+202 GLRGTTNR
-210 AAYLKEQIE
+210 AAYLKKQIE
-219 NYINNIG
+219 NYLNNVG
-226 EYDFSSSPFKNRD
+226 NYDFSGTPFKDRE
-239 TYISRLRAAAQNLE
+239 TYISKLRAAAQNLK

-277 FATGAEEAPIKKSE
+277 FATGAEQKKTEA
-291 LELQAEQAA
+291 QQAA
-300 KEQAEREKED
+300 EDLMKIQQQQQAQEIIDRRN
-310 QLRAVIKANEEDK
+310 QLQYEADRDK
-323 YNRERDAFFTDYATQ
+323 FFSQYQAS
-338 NPFQSTISGYATP
+338 NPFQSREP
-351 SYNLQGTYNWLQG
+351 SIPLPLSYTRQAVEEAAIK
-364 RYKFGAGN
+364 KFNADPN
-372 MDATKEAVKT
+372 NKEAVREAIRQ
-382 YINFPELA
+382 YINIPQLSKF
-390 SIIRGGK
+390 IRGKSKLILQDGT
-397 KADNKGNDIT
+397 DIT
-407 ALHIANNLDL
+407 AQHITNNLDL
-417 AAQSDLLTD
+417 AAQADLFINPMYLD
-426 KVGDTGYYV
+426 EQGKSILPNGYYV
-435 VPGSE
+435 LPGSE
-440 NYDNWSYIAY
+440 DYDNWTYIAY
-450 NPVTRQYQEQSMLL
+450 NPNTRQYQEQSMLL
-464 NEELKKKMAYAEYDR
+464 NDELKKRMAYSEYDKR
-479 RHKGVQKHQL
+479 NKKSNEAQKHQL
-489 GGIAKYVEEN
+489 GGTFEDVESRRN
-499 QKKAQKEAE
+499 KAQEE
-508 KQRRIDEKV
+508 EQKV
-517 EETGKTREQ
+517 EQKSYATGRTKEQ
-526 VEAAERRP
+526 IESDQAPHTEWSKAELL
-534 MEEGFSTIDK
+534 
-544 VRLGTAAADAAAAAA
+544 RLGAIGGDVASLIASMTGVGSVASAGIGMASTAANQAADMAEGMG
-559 AFIPGYGTVASGV
+559 FLES
-572 LGIGSTLTNIG
+572 LGNNVVS
-583 ADIADESMSG
+583 
-593 WDVAGNALYGL
+593 YGL
-604 GTDVVGLIPGLGTTG
+604 DALSLIPFAR
-619 KAAKIVRVLKPV
+619 AAKIPRTIKAIAGFAPKLMAVISTAQGISNAPEITKSL
-631 SKLAMRTLQAYGM
+631 SKLNSSESLTVE
-644 IHSADAF
+644 
-651 NKLMSNPSDMSADDW
+651 DW
-666 RNLVTGLQ
+666 RNIANGIQIV
-674 AISGEARYKGV
+674 
-685 QKHQLGGIAKY
+685 LGGIAATHRASKAKSHVDAARTNDEWLKTEQGY
-696 VEENQKKAQKEA
+696 RRISEQDMKKLREAATIKEQNTILSPYNVTLAESRKRFGLGKGKGKADITSENYYYDFDKPVTTYSGDLPIQHTFGPGEKWLGTRNIPSLRIPAVRDAYNRVIHPQAYNRAKGKATEGN
-708 EKQRRIDEKVEETG
+708 KQR
-722 KTREQVEAA
+722 
-731 ERRPMEEGFSTIDKV
+731 ST
-746 RLGTAAADAAAAA
+746 
-759 AAFIPGYGTV
+759 F
-769 ASGVLGIGSTLT
+769 
-781 NIGADIADESMSGWD
+781 DI
-796 VAGNALYGLG
+796 
-806 TDVVGLIPGLGTT
+806 
-819 GKAAKIVRVLKP
+819 
-831 VSKLAMRTLQA
+831 SKLR
-842 YGMIHSADA
+842 
-851 FNKLMSN
+851 
-858 PSDMS
+858 
-863 ADDWRNLVTGLQ
+863 
-875 AISGEARYKGGKR
+875 
-888 AVSRATTQRDVA
+888 
-900 DVKTSTGRVATISK
+900 
-914 EDLDKLRKTKG
+914 
-925 LKAQNKLFSELTGGQ
+925 EL
-940 QLQREF
+940 
-946 KDREINWK
+946 
-954 KPWKSRLSSDS
+954 
-965 PEVSLRTESSFLPED
+965 SF
-980 NSWDARLFRGM
+980 
-991 NRNTPQRKPQ
+991 
-1001 KKQQETPQS
+1001 
-1010 RFDRLRQL
+1010 
-1018 SSQTG
+1018 QTG
-1023 KLTPQEI
+1023 KLTSQEI

-1045 TEQEIQALNQ
+1045 TEQEIQTLNQ
-1055 RRQNRAGDGTDNSFQ
+1055 RRQNRASDGTNNSFR
-1070 ARLQRYKDAKRE
+1070 ARLYRYKGAKRE

-1093 RAKDELAEATRQQ
+1093 RAKDELAESTRQQ

-1120 DANQARFIIGFS
+1120 DANQARFIMGFS

-1203 SARLQSEEAHRN
+1203 SARLQSEEAYRN

-1282 AKRED
+1282 VKRED

-1504 STNPADSQTT
+1504 SA
-1514 PTITSVI
+1514 I

-1694 VFGQQLEYD
+1694 VVGQQLEYD
-1703 ARTRQ
+1703 ERAKQ
-1708 KENKALADNF
+1708 QENKALTDNF
-1718 ARSDIHNAIS
+1718 ARSDIHNAVN
-1728 YAPNDYGANLTPD
+1728 YAPNEYGAGLSAE
-1741 ELTVWNKVLSG
+1741 ELSVWNKVLSG
-1752 TNPSSLSSQEFNSY
+1752 TNPSSLQPNEFNQY
-1766 KLAAQKVSRVETE
+1766 RLAMQKVSRVENE
-1779 QLRQYYNVPNTRWS
+1779 QLRQYYNIPNTRWS
-1793 GKTPSTPWSPTISKA
+1793 GKSMQSIPEQISIIKKGGVV
-1808 ISAKNGAKIAVAGIE
+1808 SAKNGSKIAVAGIE

-1843 EKAIDRLSKSLYGLI
+1843 EKAIDYLRVYMDL
-1858 KASMIK
+1858 

>member
-1 MADEKGTQKPKERV
+1 MATPTTNQKSASV
-15 KYKFGQNDIDLTNY
+15 KYKFGDDELDLNDYIRNLNHNY
-29 IHNLGT
+29 
-35 NVQSYLNSK
+35 QSYVNSQ

-50 KQEFMNAYNRYL
+50 RQEFRSAYDNFL
-62 TGLQDQLA
+62 KGLQDQLA
-70 NNTNRFTTDDFGS
+70 NNTNRFSTDFSGS

-89 ALSNTDNDD
+89 QLSNTDNDD

-106 YYDNKGN
+106 YYNDKGD
-113 RITTDDFNLL
+113 RITTDDLNTMGKRQQ
-123 KKRKQKNYNTF
+123 KKYSTF
-134 SANREV
+134 SANRQV
-140 ATYFNTIGNALK
+140 ATFFNKVGTALRDARK
-152 GMETPKEKVQDAFN
+152 NKPTTQNQSNAFN

-173 ADWTTANNPAGGDFN
+173 ANWTTANNPAGGEFN
-188 LDPYLE
+188 LSPYLE
-194 KDAMDETT
+194 KDTLDETT
-202 GKRGTSNR
+202 GLRGTTNR

-219 NYINNIG
+219 NYLNNVG
-226 EYDFSSSPFKNRD
+226 NYDFSGTPFKDRE
-239 TYISRLRAAAQNLE
+239 TYISKLRAAAQNLE

-277 FATGAEEAPIKKSE
+277 FATGAEQKKTE
-291 LELQAEQAA
+291 VQQAA
-300 KEQAEREKED
+300 EDPMKIQQQQQAQKIIDRRN
-310 QLRAVIKANEEDK
+310 QLQYEADRDK
-323 YNRERDAFFTDYATQ
+323 FFSQYQAS
-338 NPFQSTISGYATP
+338 NPFQSREP
-351 SYNLQGTYNWLQG
+351 SIPLPLSYTRQAVEEAAIK
-364 RYKFGAGN
+364 KFNADPN
-372 MDATKEAVKT
+372 NKEAVREAIRQ
-382 YINFPELA
+382 YINIPQLSKF
-390 SIIRGGK
+390 IRGKSNLILQDGT
-397 KADNKGNDIT
+397 DIT
-407 ALHIANNLDL
+407 AQHITNNLDL
-417 AAQSDLLTD
+417 AAQADLFINPMYLD
-426 KVGDTGYYV
+426 EQGKSILPNGYYV
-435 VPGSE
+435 LPGSE
-440 NYDNWSYIAY
+440 DYDNWTYIAY
-450 NPVTRQYQEQSMLL
+450 NPNTRQYQEQSMLL
-464 NEELKKKMAYAEYDR
+464 NDELKKRMAYSEYDKR
-479 RHKGVQKHQL
+479 NKKSNEAQKHQL
-489 GGIAKYVEEN
+489 GGTFKDMESRRN
-499 QKKAQKEAE
+499 KAQEE
-508 KQRRIDEKV
+508 KQKV
-517 EETGKTREQ
+517 EQKSYATGRTKEQIESDQAPHTEWSKADLLRLGAIGGDVASLIASMTGVGSVASAGIGMASTAANQAADMAEGMGFLESLGNNAVSYGLDALSLIPFARAAKIPKTIKAIAGFAPKLMAIISTAQGISNAPEITKSLSKLNSSESLT
-526 VEAAERRP
+526 VEDWRNIAN
-534 MEEGFSTIDK
+534 GIQI
-544 VRLGTAAADAAAAAA
+544 VLGGTAATHRASKAKSHVDAARTNDEWLKTEQGYRRISEQDMKKLREAATIKEQNTILSPYNVTLAESRKR
-559 AFIPGYGTVASGV
+559 FG
-572 LGIGSTLTNIG
+572 LGKGKG
-583 ADIADESMSG
+583 KADITSENYYYDFDKPVTTYSG
-593 WDVAGNALYGL
+593 DLPIQYTFGPGEKWL
-604 GTDVVGLIPGLGTTG
+604 GTRNIPSLRIPAVRDAYNRVIHPQAYNRAKG
-619 KAAKIVRVLKPV
+619 KATEGNKQRSTFDI
-631 SKLAMRTLQAYGM
+631 SKL
-644 IHSADAF
+644 
-651 NKLMSNPSDMSADDW
+651 
-666 RNLVTGLQ
+666 
-674 AISGEARYKGV
+674 
-685 QKHQLGGIAKY
+685 
-696 VEENQKKAQKEA
+696 
-708 EKQRRIDEKVEETG
+708 
-722 KTREQVEAA
+722 RE
-731 ERRPMEEGFSTIDKV
+731 
-746 RLGTAAADAAAAA
+746 
-759 AAFIPGYGTV
+759 
-769 ASGVLGIGSTLT
+769 
-781 NIGADIADESMSGWD
+781 
-796 VAGNALYGLG
+796 
-806 TDVVGLIPGLGTT
+806 
-819 GKAAKIVRVLKP
+819 
-831 VSKLAMRTLQA
+831 
-842 YGMIHSADA
+842 
-851 FNKLMSN
+851 
-858 PSDMS
+858 
-863 ADDWRNLVTGLQ
+863 
-875 AISGEARYKGGKR
+875 
-888 AVSRATTQRDVA
+888 
-900 DVKTSTGRVATISK
+900 
-914 EDLDKLRKTKG
+914 
-925 LKAQNKLFSELTGGQ
+925 
-940 QLQREF
+940 
-946 KDREINWK
+946 
-954 KPWKSRLSSDS
+954 
-965 PEVSLRTESSFLPED
+965 
-980 NSWDARLFRGM
+980 
-991 NRNTPQRKPQ
+991 
-1001 KKQQETPQS
+1001 
-1010 RFDRLRQL
+1010 L

-1023 KLTPQEI
+1023 KLTSQEI

-1045 TEQEIQALNQ
+1045 TEQEIQTLNQ
-1055 RRQNRAGDGTDNSFQ
+1055 RRQNRASDGTDNSFQ

-1082 GKFTSVEDDIK
+1082 GKFTSVEDNIK

-1120 DANQARFIIGFS
+1120 DANQARFIMGFS

-1190 QRLQRAI
+1190 QRLQRLQRAI

-1203 SARLQSEEAHRN
+1203 SARLQSEEAYRN

-1220 NLYGAPQYKRPLTG
+1220 NLYGALQYKRPLTET
-1234 AAYKAKQDMYNRLF
+1234 AYKAKQDMYDRLF

-1282 AKRED
+1282 VKRED

-1307 WYSKLYKFQNLTGW
+1307 WYSRLYKFQNLTGW

-1504 STNPADSQTT
+1504 SA
-1514 PTITSVI
+1514 I

-1625 QGQEARTA
+1625 QGQEARTV

-1694 VFGQQLEYD
+1694 VVGQQLEYD
-1703 ARTRQ
+1703 ERVKQ
-1708 KENKALADNF
+1708 QENKALTDNF
-1718 ARSDIHNAIS
+1718 ARSDIHNAVN
-1728 YAPNDYGANLTPD
+1728 YAPNEYGAGLSAE
-1741 ELTVWNKVLSG
+1741 ELSVWNKVLSG
-1752 TNPSSLSSQEFNSY
+1752 TNPSSLQPNEFNQY
-1766 KLAAQKVSRVETE
+1766 RLAMQKVSRVENE
-1779 QLRQYYNVPNTRWS
+1779 QLRQHYNIPNTRWS
-1793 GKTPSTPWSPTISKA
+1793 GKSMQSIPEQISIIKKGGVV
-1808 ISAKNGAKIAVAGIE
+1808 SAKNGSKIAVAGIE

>member
-1 MADEKGTQKPKERV
+1 MANNTETQKPKERV
-15 KYKFGQNDIDLTNY
+15 KYKFGQSDIDLTNY

-44 NWNEGQ
+44 NWNDGQ

-106 YYDNKGN
+106 YYDDKGN
-113 RITTDDFNLL
+113 RITTDDFNAL

-140 ATYFNTIGNALK
+140 ATYFNAIGNALRSK
-152 GMETPKEKVQDAFN
+152 QPTKEQTSNAFD

-173 ADWTTANNPAGGDFN
+173 ADWTRINNPAGGNLN

-194 KDAMDETT
+194 KDAVDEAT
-202 GKRGTSNR
+202 GKRGTTNR

-226 EYDFSSSPFKNRD
+226 DYDFSSTPFKDRD
-239 TYISRLRAAAQNLE
+239 TYVSRLRAAAENLG

-277 FATGAEEAPIKKSE
+277 FSTGTEEPQAKQSE
-291 LELQAEQAA
+291 LERQAEQSAQELA
-300 KEQAEREKED
+300 QRRRDDE
-310 QLRAVIKANEEDK
+310 LRAVIEEEKQDQ
-323 YNRERDAFFTDYATQ
+323 YNRQRDAFFADYQKQ
-338 NPFQSTISGYATP
+338 NPFNSTIKSQAIAL
-351 SYNLQGTYNWLQG
+351 SYNPNTMYD
-364 RYKFGAGN
+364 RA
-372 MDATKEAVKT
+372 ATKYGVDRSNTEALQSAVKE
-382 YINFPELA
+382 YINFPQLA
-390 SIIRGGK
+390 AAIRGKEHILQGQK
-397 KADNKGNDIT
+397 DVT
-407 ALHIANNLDL
+407 AAHIANNLDW
-417 AAQSDLLTD
+417 AAQSNLLTD
-426 KVGDTGYYV
+426 KIGDTGYYV

-450 NPVTRQYQEQSMLL
+450 NPITRHYEEQSMLL

-479 RHKGVQKHQL
+479 RNKDVQKHQL
-489 GGIAKYVEEN
+489 GGLLKYTEEY

-508 KQRRIDEKV
+508 KQQRIDQKV

-544 VRLGTAAADAAAAAA
+544 VRLGTAAADAISAAA

-604 GTDVVGLIPGLGTTG
+604 GMDVVGLIPGMGATG

-644 IHSADAF
+644 
-651 NKLMSNPSDMSADDW
+651 
-666 RNLVTGLQ
+666 V
-674 AISGEARYKGV
+674 
-685 QKHQLGGIAKY
+685 
-696 VEENQKKAQKEA
+696 
-708 EKQRRIDEKVEETG
+708 
-722 KTREQVEAA
+722 
-731 ERRPMEEGFSTIDKV
+731 
-746 RLGTAAADAAAAA
+746 
-759 AAFIPGYGTV
+759 
-769 ASGVLGIGSTLT
+769 
-781 NIGADIADESMSGWD
+781 
-796 VAGNALYGLG
+796 
-806 TDVVGLIPGLGTT
+806 
-819 GKAAKIVRVLKP
+819 
-831 VSKLAMRTLQA
+831 
-842 YGMIHSADA
+842 HSADA

-900 DVKTSTGRVATISK
+900 DVKTSTGRMATISK
-914 EDLDKLRKTKG
+914 EDLDKLRETKG

-940 QLQREF
+940 KLQREF
-946 KDREINWK
+946 KGREFNWK
-954 KPWKSRLSSDS
+954 QPWKSRLHSDN
-965 PEVSLRTESSFLPED
+965 PEFSTRTESTFLPED
-980 NSWDARLFRGM
+980 TSWDARLFRGM
-991 NRNTPQRKPQ
+991 Q
-1001 KKQQETPQS
+1001 KKEGNSKKKPSQQTTAS
-1010 RFDRLRQL
+1010 NFDRLRNL

-1045 TEQEIQALNQ
+1045 TQQEIEALNQ
-1055 RRQNRAGDGTDNSFQ
+1055 RRSNRAGSAEDNSFQ
-1070 ARLQRYKDAKRE
+1070 ARLARYKQDKKD
-1082 GKFTSVEDDIK
+1082 GKFNSVEDDIK

-1113 QGEIVSP
+1113 QGSIVSP
-1120 DANQARFIIGFS
+1120 DAKEARFIMGLS
-1132 RAIPT
+1132 KAIPT
-1137 VNPSRPPISNPPA
+1137 VNPSRPPITNPPA
-1150 IIPKQQV
+1150 IIPRQQ
-1157 RIEQPQQSPFN
+1157 IEIPKPQTTPFN
-1168 YDRIREGLAR
+1168 SQRIREGLER
-1178 AERERLGKDIGE
+1178 AQRERLGRDIGDT
-1190 QRLQRAI
+1190 RIQRAI
-1197 EANPER
+1197 ESNPER
-1203 SARLQSEEAHRN
+1203 TARLQAQEAYRN
-1215 VRQAF
+1215 VRQYF
-1220 NLYGAPQYKRPLTG
+1220 NMYGVPQYKKPLTG
-1234 AAYKAKQDMYNRLF
+1234 AARRNKQNTYNQLF
-1248 NQRRYDVI
+1248 GEGYYAMQD
-1256 EAFRNREL
+1256 ALRNRPL
-1264 PHRQSNKKKKT
+1264 PHKQSNKKKKT

-1282 AKRED
+1282 VKREE
-1287 GGTLDLVRVRKFQN
+1287 GGILDRVRKFDGGGITETARKATQYALN
-1301 AGKFPE
+1301 NNWFTN
-1307 WYSKLYKFQNLTGW
+1307 LYNQKSLTGW
-1321 NNSLNQ
+1321 DS
-1327 SLAGPSITN
+1327 SKDASKAGVSITN
-1336 ENVGHYRAGDL
+1336 QNASHGNAGDL
-1347 NEAYTKNN
+1347 SIPFYKNLM
-1355 SYTSNPNLVGQDL
+1355 YTSQSNLVGQDL
-1368 QSYYDSSF
+1368 QSYYNSAF
-1376 KGKSL
+1376 QGKSL
-1381 DDYVSAYN
+1381 EDYVNGYN

-1395 RGYWDQERT
+1395 RGYWDQERA
-1404 YKQSGAQEHNRL
+1404 YRQAGASEHNRL
-1416 FKNMFGN
+1416 FRNMFGN
-1423 RSDNS
+1423 RSNNS
-1428 NNVWN
+1428 NDVWN
-1433 IGYDS
+1433 IGYDPK
-1438 NLEDIVG
+1438 LDDVVG

-1452 MDRYEKEFDN
+1452 MDRYEKEFDA
-1462 LSDEEKKS
+1462 LSDEEKKA
-1470 RIHKIDL
+1470 RVHKIDL
-1477 GDGNF
+1477 GGGNV

-1494 VWNQPETPAT
+1494 IWNEPAAPEQPTEPTKPA
-1504 STNPADSQTT
+1504 STTT
-1514 PTITSVI
+1514 VI
-1521 QPSQEPSDDNKQNKS
+1521 GPEQPKKEGDTREMFS
-1536 FFSNINPT
+1536 FLRNINPT

-1554 ADRMNRRITD
+1554 ADRMNRRMTD
-1564 LAKESV
+1564 LAKASV
-1570 VPLLKDPFEVH
+1570 TPLLKDPFQVH

-1633 GKEKSNQVQRQYDEL
+1633 GKEKSNQTQRQYDEL

-1679 KYEQAYLA
+1679 KFEQAYLS

-1694 VFGQQLEYD
+1694 TFGQQLEYD
-1703 ARTRQ
+1703 ARTKQ
-1708 KENKALADNF
+1708 QENKALADNF
-1718 ARSDIHNAIS
+1718 ARSDIHNAVN
-1728 YAPNDYGANLTPD
+1728 YAPNDYGANLTPE

-1752 TNPSSLSSQEFNSY
+1752 TNPSSLSTQEFNSY
-1766 KLAAQKVSRVETE
+1766 RLAAQKVSRVETD
-1779 QLRQYYNVPNTRWS
+1779 QLRQHYNIPNTRWS
-1793 GKTPSTPWSPTISKA
+1793 GKAGVPNTPWSASISFVKKGGV
-1808 ISAKNGAKIAVAGIE
+1808 ISAKNGSKIAVAGIE

-1836 KECIDRN
+1836 KDCIDRN
-1843 EKAIDRLSKSLYGLI
+1843 EKTLDRLSKSLYGLI

>member
-1 MADEKGTQKPKERV
+1 MANNTETQKPKERV
-15 KYKFGQNDIDLTNY
+15 KYKFGQSDIDLTNY

-44 NWNEGQ
+44 NWNDGQ

-106 YYDNKGN
+106 YYDDKGN
-113 RITTDDFNLL
+113 RITTDDFNAL

-140 ATYFNTIGNALK
+140 ATYFNAIGNALRSK
-152 GMETPKEKVQDAFN
+152 QPTKEQTSNAFD

-173 ADWTTANNPAGGDFN
+173 ADWTRINNPAGGNLN

-194 KDAMDETT
+194 KDAVDEAT
-202 GKRGTSNR
+202 GKRGTTNR

-226 EYDFSSSPFKNRD
+226 DYDFSSTPFKDRN
-239 TYISRLRAAAQNLE
+239 TYVSRLRAAAENLG

-277 FATGAEEAPIKKSE
+277 FSTGAEEPQAKQSE
-291 LELQAEQAA
+291 LERQAEQSAQELA
-300 KEQAEREKED
+300 QRRRDDE
-310 QLRAVIKANEEDK
+310 LRAVIEEEKQDQ
-323 YNRERDAFFTDYATQ
+323 YNRQRDAFFADYQKQ
-338 NPFQSTISGYATP
+338 NPFNSTIKSQAIAL
-351 SYNLQGTYNWLQG
+351 SYNPNAMYD
-364 RYKFGAGN
+364 RA
-372 MDATKEAVKT
+372 ATKYGVDRSNTEALQSAVKE
-382 YINFPELA
+382 YINFPQLA
-390 SIIRGGK
+390 AAIRGKEHILQGQK
-397 KADNKGNDIT
+397 DVT
-407 ALHIANNLDL
+407 AAHIANNLDW
-417 AAQSDLLTD
+417 AAQSNLLTD
-426 KVGDTGYYV
+426 KIGDTGYYV

-450 NPVTRQYQEQSMLL
+450 NPITRHYEEQSMLL

-479 RHKGVQKHQL
+479 RNKDVQKHQL
-489 GGIAKYVEEN
+489 GGLLKYTEEY

-508 KQRRIDEKV
+508 KQQRIDQKV

-544 VRLGTAAADAAAAAA
+544 VRLGTAAADAISAAA

-604 GTDVVGLIPGLGTTG
+604 GMDVVGLIPGMGATG

-644 IHSADAF
+644 
-651 NKLMSNPSDMSADDW
+651 M
-666 RNLVTGLQ
+666 
-674 AISGEARYKGV
+674 
-685 QKHQLGGIAKY
+685 
-696 VEENQKKAQKEA
+696 
-708 EKQRRIDEKVEETG
+708 
-722 KTREQVEAA
+722 
-731 ERRPMEEGFSTIDKV
+731 
-746 RLGTAAADAAAAA
+746 
-759 AAFIPGYGTV
+759 
-769 ASGVLGIGSTLT
+769 
-781 NIGADIADESMSGWD
+781 
-796 VAGNALYGLG
+796 
-806 TDVVGLIPGLGTT
+806 
-819 GKAAKIVRVLKP
+819 
-831 VSKLAMRTLQA
+831 
-842 YGMIHSADA
+842 HSADA

-900 DVKTSTGRVATISK
+900 DVKTSTGRMATISK
-914 EDLDKLRKTKG
+914 EDLDKLRETKG

-940 QLQREF
+940 KLQREF
-946 KDREINWK
+946 KGREFNWK
-954 KPWKSRLSSDS
+954 QPWKSRLHSDN
-965 PEVSLRTESSFLPED
+965 PEFSTRTESTFLPED
-980 NSWDARLFRGM
+980 TSWDARLFRGM
-991 NRNTPQRKPQ
+991 Q
-1001 KKQQETPQS
+1001 KKEGNSKKKPSQQTTAS
-1010 RFDRLRQL
+1010 NFDRLRNL

-1045 TEQEIQALNQ
+1045 TQQEIEALNQ
-1055 RRQNRAGDGTDNSFQ
+1055 RRSNRAGSAEDNSFQ
-1070 ARLQRYKDAKRE
+1070 ARLARYKQDKKD
-1082 GKFTSVEDDIK
+1082 GKFNSVEDDIK

-1113 QGEIVSP
+1113 QGSIVSP
-1120 DANQARFIIGFS
+1120 DAKEARFIMGLS
-1132 RAIPT
+1132 KAIPT
-1137 VNPSRPPISNPPA
+1137 VNPSRPPITNPPA
-1150 IIPKQQV
+1150 IIPRQQ
-1157 RIEQPQQSPFN
+1157 IEIPKPQTTPFN
-1168 YDRIREGLAR
+1168 SQRIREGLER
-1178 AERERLGKDIGE
+1178 AQRERLGRDIGDT
-1190 QRLQRAI
+1190 RIQRAI
-1197 EANPER
+1197 ESNPER
-1203 SARLQSEEAHRN
+1203 TARLQAQEAYRN
-1215 VRQAF
+1215 VRQYF
-1220 NLYGAPQYKRPLTG
+1220 NMYGVPQYKKPLTG
-1234 AAYKAKQDMYNRLF
+1234 AARRNKQNTYNQLF
-1248 NQRRYDVI
+1248 GEGYYAMQD
-1256 EAFRNREL
+1256 ALRNRPL
-1264 PHRQSNKKKKT
+1264 PHKQSNKKKKT

-1282 AKRED
+1282 VKREE
-1287 GGTLDLVRVRKFQN
+1287 GGILDRVRKFDGGGITETARKATQYALN
-1301 AGKFPE
+1301 NNWFTN
-1307 WYSKLYKFQNLTGW
+1307 LYNQKSLTGW
-1321 NNSLNQ
+1321 DS
-1327 SLAGPSITN
+1327 SKDASKAGVSITN
-1336 ENVGHYRAGDL
+1336 QNASHGNAGDL
-1347 NEAYTKNN
+1347 SIPFYKNLM
-1355 SYTSNPNLVGQDL
+1355 YTSQSNLVGQDL
-1368 QSYYDSSF
+1368 QSYYNSAF
-1376 KGKSL
+1376 QGKSL
-1381 DDYVSAYN
+1381 EDYVNGYN

-1395 RGYWDQERT
+1395 RGYWDQERA
-1404 YKQSGAQEHNRL
+1404 YRQAGASEHNRL
-1416 FKNMFGN
+1416 FRNMFGN
-1423 RSDNS
+1423 RSNNS
-1428 NNVWN
+1428 NDVWN
-1433 IGYDS
+1433 IGYDPK
-1438 NLEDIVG
+1438 LDDVVG

-1452 MDRYEKEFDN
+1452 MDRYEKEFDA
-1462 LSDEEKKS
+1462 LSDEEKKA
-1470 RIHKIDL
+1470 RVHKIDL
-1477 GDGNF
+1477 GGGNV

-1494 VWNQPETPAT
+1494 IWNEPVAPEQPTEPTKPA
-1504 STNPADSQTT
+1504 STTT
-1514 PTITSVI
+1514 VI
-1521 QPSQEPSDDNKQNKS
+1521 GPEQPKKEGDTREMFS
-1536 FFSNINPT
+1536 FLRNINPT

-1554 ADRMNRRITD
+1554 ADRMNRRMTD
-1564 LAKESV
+1564 LAKASV
-1570 VPLLKDPFEVH
+1570 TPLLKDPFQVH

-1633 GKEKSNQVQRQYDEL
+1633 GKEKSNQTQRQYDEL

-1679 KYEQAYLA
+1679 KFEQAYLS

-1694 VFGQQLEYD
+1694 TFGQQLEYD
-1703 ARTRQ
+1703 ARTKQ
-1708 KENKALADNF
+1708 QENKALADNF
-1718 ARSDIHNAIS
+1718 ARSDIHNAVN
-1728 YAPNDYGANLTPD
+1728 YAPNDYGANLTPE

-1752 TNPSSLSSQEFNSY
+1752 TNPSSLSTQEFNSY
-1766 KLAAQKVSRVETE
+1766 RLAAQKVSRVETD
-1779 QLRQYYNVPNTRWS
+1779 QLRQHYNIPNTRWS
-1793 GKTPSTPWSPTISKA
+1793 GKAGVPNTPWSASISFVKKGGV
-1808 ISAKNGAKIAVAGIE
+1808 ISAKNGSKIAVAGIE

-1836 KECIDRN
+1836 KDCIDRN
-1843 EKAIDRLSKSLYGLI
+1843 EKTLDRLSKSLYGLI

>member
-1 MADEKGTQKPKERV
+1 MANNTETQKPKERV
-15 KYKFGQNDIDLTNY
+15 KYKFGQSDIDLTNY

-44 NWNEGQ
+44 NWNDGQ

-106 YYDNKGN
+106 YYDDKGN
-113 RITTDDFNLL
+113 RITTDDFNAL

-140 ATYFNTIGNALK
+140 ATYFNAIGNALRSK
-152 GMETPKEKVQDAFN
+152 QPTKEQTSNAFD

-173 ADWTTANNPAGGDFN
+173 ADWTRINNPAGGN
-188 LDPYLE
+188 LDHYLE
-194 KDAMDETT
+194 KDAVDEAT
-202 GKRGTSNR
+202 GKRGTTNR

-226 EYDFSSSPFKNRD
+226 DYDFSSTPFKDRN
-239 TYISRLRAAAQNLE
+239 TYVSRLRAAAENLG

-268 IGNEFLSKF
+268 IGNKFLSKF
-277 FATGAEEAPIKKSE
+277 FSTGAEEPQAKQSE
-291 LELQAEQAA
+291 LERQAEQSAQELA
-300 KEQAEREKED
+300 QRRRDDE
-310 QLRAVIKANEEDK
+310 LRAVIEEEKQDQ
-323 YNRERDAFFTDYATQ
+323 YNRQRDAFFADYQKQ
-338 NPFQSTISGYATP
+338 NPFNSTIKSQAIAL
-351 SYNLQGTYNWLQG
+351 SYNPNAMYD
-364 RYKFGAGN
+364 RA
-372 MDATKEAVKT
+372 ATKYGVDRSNTEALQSAVKE
-382 YINFPELA
+382 YINFPQLA
-390 SIIRGGK
+390 AAIRGKEHILQGQK
-397 KADNKGNDIT
+397 DVT
-407 ALHIANNLDL
+407 AAHIANNLDW
-417 AAQSDLLTD
+417 AAQSNLLTD
-426 KVGDTGYYV
+426 KIGNTGYYV

-450 NPVTRQYQEQSMLL
+450 NPITRHYEEQSMLL

-479 RHKGVQKHQL
+479 RNKDVQKHQL
-489 GGIAKYVEEN
+489 GGLLKYTEEY

-508 KQRRIDEKV
+508 KQQRIDQKV

-544 VRLGTAAADAAAAAA
+544 VRLGTAAADAISAAA

-604 GTDVVGLIPGLGTTG
+604 GMDVVGLIPGMGATG

-631 SKLAMRTLQAYGM
+631 SKLAMGTLQAYGM
-644 IHSADAF
+644 
-651 NKLMSNPSDMSADDW
+651 
-666 RNLVTGLQ
+666 V
-674 AISGEARYKGV
+674 
-685 QKHQLGGIAKY
+685 
-696 VEENQKKAQKEA
+696 
-708 EKQRRIDEKVEETG
+708 
-722 KTREQVEAA
+722 
-731 ERRPMEEGFSTIDKV
+731 
-746 RLGTAAADAAAAA
+746 
-759 AAFIPGYGTV
+759 
-769 ASGVLGIGSTLT
+769 
-781 NIGADIADESMSGWD
+781 
-796 VAGNALYGLG
+796 
-806 TDVVGLIPGLGTT
+806 
-819 GKAAKIVRVLKP
+819 
-831 VSKLAMRTLQA
+831 
-842 YGMIHSADA
+842 HSADA

-875 AISGEARYKGGKR
+875 AISGEARYKGGER

-900 DVKTSTGRVATISK
+900 DVKTSTGRMATISK
-914 EDLDKLRKTKG
+914 EDLDKLRETKG

-940 QLQREF
+940 KLQREF
-946 KDREINWK
+946 KGREFNWK
-954 KPWKSRLSSDS
+954 QPWKSRLHSDN
-965 PEVSLRTESSFLPED
+965 PEFSTRTESTFLPED
-980 NSWDARLFRGM
+980 TSWDARLFRGM
-991 NRNTPQRKPQ
+991 Q
-1001 KKQQETPQS
+1001 KKEGNSKKKPSQQTTAS
-1010 RFDRLRQL
+1010 NFDRLRNL

-1045 TEQEIQALNQ
+1045 TQQEIEALNQ
-1055 RRQNRAGDGTDNSFQ
+1055 RRSNRAGSAEDNSFQ
-1070 ARLQRYKDAKRE
+1070 ARLARYKQDKKD
-1082 GKFTSVEDDIK
+1082 GKFNSVEDDIK

-1113 QGEIVSP
+1113 QGSIVSP
-1120 DANQARFIIGFS
+1120 DAKEARFIMGLS
-1132 RAIPT
+1132 KTIPT
-1137 VNPSRPPISNPPA
+1137 VNPSRPPITNPPA
-1150 IIPKQQV
+1150 IIPRQQ
-1157 RIEQPQQSPFN
+1157 IEIPKSQTTPFN
-1168 YDRIREGLAR
+1168 SQRIREGLER
-1178 AERERLGKDIGE
+1178 AQRERLGRDIGDT
-1190 QRLQRAI
+1190 RIQRAI
-1197 EANPER
+1197 ESNPER
-1203 SARLQSEEAHRN
+1203 TARLQAQEAYRN
-1215 VRQAF
+1215 VRQYF
-1220 NLYGAPQYKRPLTG
+1220 NMYGVPQYKKPLTG
-1234 AAYKAKQDMYNRLF
+1234 AARRSKQNTYNQLF
-1248 NQRRYDVI
+1248 GEGYYAMQD
-1256 EAFRNREL
+1256 ALRNRPL
-1264 PHRQSNKKKKT
+1264 PHKQSNKKKKT

-1282 AKRED
+1282 VKREE
-1287 GGTLDLVRVRKFQN
+1287 GGILDKVRKFDGGGITETARKATQYALN
-1301 AGKFPE
+1301 NNWFTN
-1307 WYSKLYKFQNLTGW
+1307 LYNQKSLTGW
-1321 NNSLNQ
+1321 DS
-1327 SLAGPSITN
+1327 SKDASKAGVSITN
-1336 ENVGHYRAGDL
+1336 QNASHGNAGDL
-1347 NEAYTKNN
+1347 SIPFYKNLT
-1355 SYTSNPNLVGQDL
+1355 YTSQSNLVGRDL
-1368 QSYYDSSF
+1368 QSYYNSAF
-1376 KGKSL
+1376 QGKSL
-1381 DDYVSAYN
+1381 EDYVNGYN

-1395 RGYWDQERT
+1395 RGYWDQERA
-1404 YKQSGAQEHNRL
+1404 YRQAGASEHNRL

-1423 RSDNS
+1423 RSNNS
-1428 NNVWN
+1428 NDVWN
-1433 IGYDS
+1433 IGYDPK
-1438 NLEDIVG
+1438 LDDVVG

-1452 MDRYEKEFDN
+1452 MDRYEKEFDA
-1462 LSDEEKKS
+1462 LSDEEKKA

-1477 GDGNF
+1477 GGGNV

-1494 VWNQPETPAT
+1494 IWNEPVAPEQPTEPAKPA
-1504 STNPADSQTT
+1504 STTT
-1514 PTITSVI
+1514 VI
-1521 QPSQEPSDDNKQNKS
+1521 GPEQPKKEGDTREMFS
-1536 FFSNINPT
+1536 FLRNINPT

-1554 ADRMNRRITD
+1554 ADRMNRRMTD
-1564 LAKESV
+1564 LAKASV
-1570 VPLLKDPFEVH
+1570 TPLLKDPFQVH

-1633 GKEKSNQVQRQYDEL
+1633 GKEKSNQTQRQYDEL

-1679 KYEQAYLA
+1679 KFEQAYLS

-1694 VFGQQLEYD
+1694 TFGQQLEYD
-1703 ARTRQ
+1703 ARTKQ
-1708 KENKALADNF
+1708 QENKALADNF
-1718 ARSDIHNAIS
+1718 ARSDIHNAVN
-1728 YAPNDYGANLTPD
+1728 YAPNDYGANLTPE

-1752 TNPSSLSSQEFNSY
+1752 TNPSSLSTQEFNSY
-1766 KLAAQKVSRVETE
+1766 RLAAQKVSRVETD
-1779 QLRQYYNVPNTRWS
+1779 QLRQHYNIPNTRWS
-1793 GKTPSTPWSPTISKA
+1793 GKAGVPNTPWSASISFVKKGGI
-1808 ISAKNGAKIAVAGIE
+1808 ISAKNGSKIAVAGIE

-1836 KECIDRN
+1836 KDCIDRN
-1843 EKAIDRLSKSLYGLI
+1843 EKTLDRLSKSLYGLI

>member
-1 MADEKGTQKPKERV
+1 MANNTETQKPKERV
-15 KYKFGQNDIDLTNY
+15 KYKFGQSDIDLTNY

-44 NWNEGQ
+44 NWNDGQ

-106 YYDNKGN
+106 YYDDKGN
-113 RITTDDFNLL
+113 RITTDDFNAL

-140 ATYFNTIGNALK
+140 ATYFNAIGNALRSK
-152 GMETPKEKVQDAFN
+152 QPTKEQTSNAFD

-173 ADWTTANNPAGGDFN
+173 ADWTRINNPAGGNLN

-194 KDAMDETT
+194 KDAVDEAT
-202 GKRGTSNR
+202 GKRGTTNR

-226 EYDFSSSPFKNRD
+226 DYDFSSTPFKDRN
-239 TYISRLRAAAQNLE
+239 TYVSRLRAAAENLG

-277 FATGAEEAPIKKSE
+277 FSTGAEEPQAKQSE
-291 LELQAEQAA
+291 LERQAEQSAQELA
-300 KEQAEREKED
+300 QRGRDDE
-310 QLRAVIKANEEDK
+310 LRAVIEEEKQDQ
-323 YNRERDAFFTDYATQ
+323 YNRQRDAFFADYQKQ
-338 NPFQSTISGYATP
+338 NPFNSTIKSQAIAL
-351 SYNLQGTYNWLQG
+351 SYNPNAMYD
-364 RYKFGAGN
+364 RA
-372 MDATKEAVKT
+372 ATKYGVDRSNTEALQSAVKE
-382 YINFPELA
+382 YINFPQLA
-390 SIIRGGK
+390 AAIRGKEHILQGQK
-397 KADNKGNDIT
+397 DVT
-407 ALHIANNLDL
+407 AAHIANNLDW
-417 AAQSDLLTD
+417 AAQSNLLTD
-426 KVGDTGYYV
+426 KIGDTGYYI

-450 NPVTRQYQEQSMLL
+450 NPITRHYEEQSMLL

-479 RHKGVQKHQL
+479 RNKDVQKHQL
-489 GGIAKYVEEN
+489 GGLLKYTEEY

-508 KQRRIDEKV
+508 KQQRIDQKV

-526 VEAAERRP
+526 VEAVERRP
-534 MEEGFSTIDK
+534 IEEGFSTIDK
-544 VRLGTAAADAAAAAA
+544 VRLGTAAADAISAAA

-604 GTDVVGLIPGLGTTG
+604 GMDVVGLIPGMGATG

-644 IHSADAF
+644 
-651 NKLMSNPSDMSADDW
+651 
-666 RNLVTGLQ
+666 V
-674 AISGEARYKGV
+674 
-685 QKHQLGGIAKY
+685 
-696 VEENQKKAQKEA
+696 
-708 EKQRRIDEKVEETG
+708 
-722 KTREQVEAA
+722 
-731 ERRPMEEGFSTIDKV
+731 
-746 RLGTAAADAAAAA
+746 
-759 AAFIPGYGTV
+759 
-769 ASGVLGIGSTLT
+769 
-781 NIGADIADESMSGWD
+781 
-796 VAGNALYGLG
+796 
-806 TDVVGLIPGLGTT
+806 
-819 GKAAKIVRVLKP
+819 
-831 VSKLAMRTLQA
+831 
-842 YGMIHSADA
+842 HSADA

-900 DVKTSTGRVATISK
+900 DVKTSTGRMATISK
-914 EDLDKLRKTKG
+914 EDLDKLRETKG

-940 QLQREF
+940 KLQREF
-946 KDREINWK
+946 KGREFNWK
-954 KPWKSRLSSDS
+954 QPWKSRLHSDN
-965 PEVSLRTESSFLPED
+965 PEFSTRTESTFLPED
-980 NSWDARLFRGM
+980 TSWDARLFRGM
-991 NRNTPQRKPQ
+991 Q
-1001 KKQQETPQS
+1001 KKEGNSKKKPSQQTTAS
-1010 RFDRLRQL
+1010 NFDRLRNL

-1045 TEQEIQALNQ
+1045 TQQEIEALNQ
-1055 RRQNRAGDGTDNSFQ
+1055 RRSNRAGSAEDNSFQ
-1070 ARLQRYKDAKRE
+1070 ARLARYKQDKKD
-1082 GKFTSVEDDIK
+1082 GKFNSVEDDIK

-1113 QGEIVSP
+1113 QGSIVSP
-1120 DANQARFIIGFS
+1120 DAKEARFIMGLS
-1132 RAIPT
+1132 KAIPT
-1137 VNPSRPPISNPPA
+1137 VNPSRPPITNPPA
-1150 IIPKQQV
+1150 IIPRQQ
-1157 RIEQPQQSPFN
+1157 IEIPKPQTTPFN
-1168 YDRIREGLAR
+1168 SQRIREGLER
-1178 AERERLGKDIGE
+1178 AQRERLGRDIGDP
-1190 QRLQRAI
+1190 RIQRAI
-1197 EANPER
+1197 ESNPER
-1203 SARLQSEEAHRN
+1203 TARLQAQEAYRN
-1215 VRQAF
+1215 VRQYF
-1220 NLYGAPQYKRPLTG
+1220 NMYGVPQYKKPLTG
-1234 AAYKAKQDMYNRLF
+1234 AARRSKQNTYNQLF
-1248 NQRRYDVI
+1248 GEGYYAMQD
-1256 EAFRNREL
+1256 ALRNRPL
-1264 PHRQSNKKKKT
+1264 PHKQSNKKKKT

-1282 AKRED
+1282 VKREE
-1287 GGTLDLVRVRKFQN
+1287 GGILDKVRKFDGGGITETARKATQYALN
-1301 AGKFPE
+1301 NNWFTN
-1307 WYSKLYKFQNLTGW
+1307 LYNQKSLTGW
-1321 NNSLNQ
+1321 DS
-1327 SLAGPSITN
+1327 SKDASKAGVSITN
-1336 ENVGHYRAGDL
+1336 QNASHGNAGDL
-1347 NEAYTKNN
+1347 SIPFYKNLT
-1355 SYTSNPNLVGQDL
+1355 YTSQSNLVGQDL
-1368 QSYYDSSF
+1368 QSYYNSAF
-1376 KGKSL
+1376 QGKSL
-1381 DDYVSAYN
+1381 EDYVNGYN

-1395 RGYWDQERT
+1395 RGYWDQERA
-1404 YKQSGAQEHNRL
+1404 YRQAGASEHNRL

-1423 RSDNS
+1423 RSNNS
-1428 NNVWN
+1428 NDVWN
-1433 IGYDS
+1433 IGYDPK
-1438 NLEDIVG
+1438 LDDVVG

-1452 MDRYEKEFDN
+1452 MDRYEKEFDA
-1462 LSDEEKKS
+1462 LSDEEKKA
-1470 RIHKIDL
+1470 RVHKIDL
-1477 GDGNF
+1477 GGGNV

-1494 VWNQPETPAT
+1494 IWNEPVAPEQPTEPAKPA
-1504 STNPADSQTT
+1504 STTT
-1514 PTITSVI
+1514 VI
-1521 QPSQEPSDDNKQNKS
+1521 GPEQPKKEGDTREMFS
-1536 FFSNINPT
+1536 FLRNINPT

-1554 ADRMNRRITD
+1554 ADRMNRRMTD
-1564 LAKESV
+1564 LAKASV
-1570 VPLLKDPFEVH
+1570 TPLLKDPFQVH

-1633 GKEKSNQVQRQYDEL
+1633 GKEKSNQTQRQYDEL

-1679 KYEQAYLA
+1679 KFEQAYLS

-1694 VFGQQLEYD
+1694 TFGQQLEYD
-1703 ARTRQ
+1703 ARTKQ
-1708 KENKALADNF
+1708 QENKALADNF
-1718 ARSDIHNAIS
+1718 ARSDIHNAVN
-1728 YAPNDYGANLTPD
+1728 YAPNDYGANLTPE

-1752 TNPSSLSSQEFNSY
+1752 TNPSSLSTQEFNSY
-1766 KLAAQKVSRVETE
+1766 RLAAQKVSRVETD
-1779 QLRQYYNVPNTRWS
+1779 QLRQHYNIPNTRWS
-1793 GKTPSTPWSPTISKA
+1793 GKAGVPNTPWSASISFVKKGGI
-1808 ISAKNGAKIAVAGIE
+1808 ISAKNGSKIAVAGIE

-1836 KECIDRN
+1836 KDCIDRN
-1843 EKAIDRLSKSLYGLI
+1843 EKTLDRLSKSLYGLI

>member
-1 MADEKGTQKPKERV
+1 MATPTTNQKSASV
-15 KYKFGQNDIDLTNY
+15 KYKFGDDELDLNDYIRNLNHNY
-29 IHNLGT
+29 
-35 NVQSYLNSK
+35 QSYVNSQ

-50 KQEFMNAYNRYL
+50 RQEFRSAYDNFL
-62 TGLQDQLA
+62 KGLQDQLA
-70 NNTNRFTTDDFGS
+70 NNTNRFSTDFSGS

-89 ALSNTDNDD
+89 QLSNTDNDD

-106 YYDNKGN
+106 YYNDKGD
-113 RITTDDFNLL
+113 RITTDDLNTMGKRQQ
-123 KKRKQKNYNTF
+123 KKYSTF
-134 SANREV
+134 SANRQV
-140 ATYFNTIGNALK
+140 ATFFNKVGTALRDARK
-152 GMETPKEKVQDAFN
+152 NKPTTQNQSNAFN

-173 ADWTTANNPAGGDFN
+173 ATWTTANNPAGGEF
-188 LDPYLE
+188 LSPYLE
-194 KDAMDETT
+194 KDPLDETT
-202 GKRGTSNR
+202 GLRGTTNR

-219 NYINNIG
+219 NYLNNVG
-226 EYDFSSSPFKNRD
+226 NYDFSGTPFKDRE
-239 TYISRLRAAAQNLE
+239 TYISKLRAAAQNLE

-268 IGNEFLSKF
+268 IGNKFLSKF
-277 FATGAEEAPIKKSE
+277 FATGAEQKKTE
-291 LELQAEQAA
+291 VQQAA
-300 KEQAEREKED
+300 EDLMKIQQQQQAQKIIDRRN
-310 QLRAVIKANEEDK
+310 QLQYEADRDK
-323 YNRERDAFFTDYATQ
+323 FFSQYQAS
-338 NPFQSTISGYATP
+338 NPFQSREP
-351 SYNLQGTYNWLQG
+351 SIPLPLSYTRQAVEEAAIK
-364 RYKFGAGN
+364 KFNADPN
-372 MDATKEAVKT
+372 NKEAVREAIRQ
-382 YINFPELA
+382 YINIPQLSKF
-390 SIIRGGK
+390 IRGKSNLILQDGT
-397 KADNKGNDIT
+397 DIT
-407 ALHIANNLDL
+407 AQHITNNLDL
-417 AAQSDLLTD
+417 AAQADLFINPMYLD
-426 KVGDTGYYV
+426 EQRKSILPNGYYV
-435 VPGSE
+435 LPGSE
-440 NYDNWSYIAY
+440 DYDNWTYIAY
-450 NPVTRQYQEQSMLL
+450 NPNTRQYQEQSMLL
-464 NEELKKKMAYAEYDR
+464 NDELKKRMAYSEYDKR
-479 RHKGVQKHQL
+479 NKKSNEAQKHQL
-489 GGIAKYVEEN
+489 GGTFKDMESRRN
-499 QKKAQKEAE
+499 KAQEE
-508 KQRRIDEKV
+508 KQKV
-517 EETGKTREQ
+517 EQKSYATGRTKEQIESDQAPHTEWSKADLLRLGAIGGDVASLIASMTGVGSVASAGIGMASTAANQAADMAEGMGFLESLGNNAVSYGLDALSLIPFARAAKIPKTIKAIAGFAPKLMAIISTAQGISNAPEITKSLSKLNSSESLT
-526 VEAAERRP
+526 VEDWRNIAN
-534 MEEGFSTIDK
+534 GIQI
-544 VRLGTAAADAAAAAA
+544 VLGGTAATHRASKAKSHVDAARTNDEWLKTEQGYRRISEQDMKKLREAATIKEQNTILSPYNVTLAESRKR
-559 AFIPGYGTVASGV
+559 FG
-572 LGIGSTLTNIG
+572 LGKGKG
-583 ADIADESMSG
+583 KADITSENYYYDFDKPVTTYSG
-593 WDVAGNALYGL
+593 DLPIQHTFGPGEKWL
-604 GTDVVGLIPGLGTTG
+604 GTRNIPSLRIPAVRDAYNRVIHPQAYNRAKG
-619 KAAKIVRVLKPV
+619 KATEGNKQRSTFDI
-631 SKLAMRTLQAYGM
+631 SKL
-644 IHSADAF
+644 
-651 NKLMSNPSDMSADDW
+651 
-666 RNLVTGLQ
+666 
-674 AISGEARYKGV
+674 
-685 QKHQLGGIAKY
+685 
-696 VEENQKKAQKEA
+696 
-708 EKQRRIDEKVEETG
+708 
-722 KTREQVEAA
+722 RE
-731 ERRPMEEGFSTIDKV
+731 
-746 RLGTAAADAAAAA
+746 
-759 AAFIPGYGTV
+759 
-769 ASGVLGIGSTLT
+769 
-781 NIGADIADESMSGWD
+781 
-796 VAGNALYGLG
+796 
-806 TDVVGLIPGLGTT
+806 
-819 GKAAKIVRVLKP
+819 
-831 VSKLAMRTLQA
+831 
-842 YGMIHSADA
+842 
-851 FNKLMSN
+851 
-858 PSDMS
+858 
-863 ADDWRNLVTGLQ
+863 
-875 AISGEARYKGGKR
+875 
-888 AVSRATTQRDVA
+888 
-900 DVKTSTGRVATISK
+900 
-914 EDLDKLRKTKG
+914 
-925 LKAQNKLFSELTGGQ
+925 
-940 QLQREF
+940 
-946 KDREINWK
+946 
-954 KPWKSRLSSDS
+954 
-965 PEVSLRTESSFLPED
+965 
-980 NSWDARLFRGM
+980 
-991 NRNTPQRKPQ
+991 
-1001 KKQQETPQS
+1001 
-1010 RFDRLRQL
+1010 L

-1023 KLTPQEI
+1023 KLTSQEI

-1045 TEQEIQALNQ
+1045 TEQEIQTLNQ
-1055 RRQNRAGDGTDNSFQ
+1055 RRQNRASDGTDNSFQ

-1120 DANQARFIIGFS
+1120 DANQARFIMGFS

-1203 SARLQSEEAHRN
+1203 SARLQSEEA
-1215 VRQAF
+1215 
-1220 NLYGAPQYKRPLTG
+1220 PQYKRPLTG

-1282 AKRED
+1282 VKRED

-1504 STNPADSQTT
+1504 SA
-1514 PTITSVI
+1514 I

-1694 VFGQQLEYD
+1694 VVGQQLEYD
-1703 ARTRQ
+1703 ERVKQ
-1708 KENKALADNF
+1708 WENKALTDNF
-1718 ARSDIHNAIS
+1718 ARSDIYNAVN
-1728 YAPNDYGANLTPD
+1728 YAPNEYGAGLSAE
-1741 ELTVWNKVLSG
+1741 ELSVWNKVLSG
-1752 TNPSSLSSQEFNSY
+1752 TNPSSLQPNEFNQY
-1766 KLAAQKVSRVETE
+1766 RLAMQKVSRVENE
-1779 QLRQYYNVPNTRWS
+1779 QLRQHYNIPNTRWS
-1793 GKTPSTPWSPTISKA
+1793 GKSMQSIPEQISIIKKGGVV
-1808 ISAKNGAKIAVAGIE
+1808 SAKNGSKIAVAGIE

-1843 EKAIDRLSKSLYGLI
+1843 EKAIDYLRVYMDL
-1858 KASMIK
+1858 

>member
-1 MADEKGTQKPKERV
+1 MANNTETQKPKERV
-15 KYKFGQNDIDLTNY
+15 KYKFGQSDIDLTNY

-44 NWNEGQ
+44 NWNDGQ

-106 YYDNKGN
+106 YYDDKGN
-113 RITTDDFNLL
+113 RITTDDFNAL

-140 ATYFNTIGNALK
+140 ATYFNAIGNALRSK
-152 GMETPKEKVQDAFN
+152 QPTKEQTSNAFD

-173 ADWTTANNPAGGDFN
+173 ADWTRINNPAGGNLN

-194 KDAMDETT
+194 KDAVDEAT
-202 GKRGTSNR
+202 GKRGTTNR

-226 EYDFSSSPFKNRD
+226 DYDFSSTPFKDRN
-239 TYISRLRAAAQNLE
+239 TYVSRLRAAAENLG

-277 FATGAEEAPIKKSE
+277 FSTGAEEPQAKQSE
-291 LELQAEQAA
+291 LERQAEQSAQELA
-300 KEQAEREKED
+300 QRRRDDE
-310 QLRAVIKANEEDK
+310 LRAIIEEEKQDQ
-323 YNRERDAFFTDYATQ
+323 YNRQRDAFFADYQKQ
-338 NPFQSTISGYATP
+338 NPFNSTIKSQAIAL
-351 SYNLQGTYNWLQG
+351 SYNPNAMYD
-364 RYKFGAGN
+364 RA
-372 MDATKEAVKT
+372 ATKYGVDRSNTEALQSAVKE
-382 YINFPELA
+382 YINFPQLA
-390 SIIRGGK
+390 AAIRGKEHILQGQK
-397 KADNKGNDIT
+397 DVT
-407 ALHIANNLDL
+407 AAHIANNLDW
-417 AAQSDLLTD
+417 AAQSNLLTD
-426 KVGDTGYYV
+426 KIGDTGYYI

-450 NPVTRQYQEQSMLL
+450 NPITRHYEEQSMLL

-479 RHKGVQKHQL
+479 RNKDVQKHQL
-489 GGIAKYVEEN
+489 GGLLKYTEEY

-508 KQRRIDEKV
+508 KQQRIDQKV

-544 VRLGTAAADAAAAAA
+544 VRLGTAAADAISAAA

-604 GTDVVGLIPGLGTTG
+604 GMDVVGLIPGMGATG

-644 IHSADAF
+644 
-651 NKLMSNPSDMSADDW
+651 
-666 RNLVTGLQ
+666 V
-674 AISGEARYKGV
+674 
-685 QKHQLGGIAKY
+685 
-696 VEENQKKAQKEA
+696 
-708 EKQRRIDEKVEETG
+708 
-722 KTREQVEAA
+722 
-731 ERRPMEEGFSTIDKV
+731 
-746 RLGTAAADAAAAA
+746 
-759 AAFIPGYGTV
+759 
-769 ASGVLGIGSTLT
+769 
-781 NIGADIADESMSGWD
+781 
-796 VAGNALYGLG
+796 
-806 TDVVGLIPGLGTT
+806 
-819 GKAAKIVRVLKP
+819 
-831 VSKLAMRTLQA
+831 
-842 YGMIHSADA
+842 HSADA

-900 DVKTSTGRVATISK
+900 DVKTSTGRMATISK
-914 EDLDKLRKTKG
+914 EDLDKLRETKG

-940 QLQREF
+940 KLQREF
-946 KDREINWK
+946 KGREFNWK
-954 KPWKSRLSSDS
+954 QPWKSRLHSDN
-965 PEVSLRTESSFLPED
+965 PEFSTRTESTFLPED
-980 NSWDARLFRGM
+980 TSWDARLFRGM
-991 NRNTPQRKPQ
+991 Q
-1001 KKQQETPQS
+1001 KKEGNSKKKPSQQTTAS
-1010 RFDRLRQL
+1010 NFDRLRNL

-1045 TEQEIQALNQ
+1045 TQQEIEALNQ
-1055 RRQNRAGDGTDNSFQ
+1055 RRSNRAGSAEDNSFQ
-1070 ARLQRYKDAKRE
+1070 ARLARYKQDKKD
-1082 GKFTSVEDDIK
+1082 GKFNSVEDDIK

-1113 QGEIVSP
+1113 QGSIVSP
-1120 DANQARFIIGFS
+1120 DAKEARFIMGLS
-1132 RAIPT
+1132 KTIPT
-1137 VNPSRPPISNPPA
+1137 VNPSRPPITNPPA
-1150 IIPKQQV
+1150 IIPRQQ
-1157 RIEQPQQSPFN
+1157 IEIPKPQTTPFN
-1168 YDRIREGLAR
+1168 SQRIREGLER
-1178 AERERLGKDIGE
+1178 AQRERLGRDIGDT
-1190 QRLQRAI
+1190 RIQRAI
-1197 EANPER
+1197 ESNPER
-1203 SARLQSEEAHRN
+1203 TARLQAQEAYRN
-1215 VRQAF
+1215 VRQYF
-1220 NLYGAPQYKRPLTG
+1220 NMYGVPQYKKPLTG
-1234 AAYKAKQDMYNRLF
+1234 AARRSNQNTYNQLFGEGYYAMQDAL
-1248 NQRRYDVI
+1248 
-1256 EAFRNREL
+1256 RNRPL
-1264 PHRQSNKKKKT
+1264 PHKQSNKKKKT

-1282 AKRED
+1282 VKREE
-1287 GGTLDLVRVRKFQN
+1287 GGILDKVRKFDGGGITETARKATQYALN
-1301 AGKFPE
+1301 NNWFTN
-1307 WYSKLYKFQNLTGW
+1307 LYNQKSLTGW
-1321 NNSLNQ
+1321 DS
-1327 SLAGPSITN
+1327 SKDASKAGVSITN
-1336 ENVGHYRAGDL
+1336 QNASHGNAGDL
-1347 NEAYTKNN
+1347 SIPFYKNLT
-1355 SYTSNPNLVGQDL
+1355 YTSQSNLVGQDL
-1368 QSYYDSSF
+1368 QSYYNSAF
-1376 KGKSL
+1376 QGKSL
-1381 DDYVSAYN
+1381 EDYVNGYN

-1395 RGYWDQERT
+1395 RGYWDQERA
-1404 YKQSGAQEHNRL
+1404 YRQAGASEHNRL

-1423 RSDNS
+1423 RSNNS
-1428 NNVWN
+1428 NDVWN
-1433 IGYDS
+1433 IGYDPK
-1438 NLEDIVG
+1438 LDDVVG

-1452 MDRYEKEFDN
+1452 MDRYEKEFDA
-1462 LSDEEKKS
+1462 LSDEEKKA
-1470 RIHKIDL
+1470 RVHKIDL
-1477 GDGNF
+1477 GGGNV

-1494 VWNQPETPAT
+1494 IWNEPVAPEQPTEPTKPA
-1504 STNPADSQTT
+1504 STTT
-1514 PTITSVI
+1514 VI
-1521 QPSQEPSDDNKQNKS
+1521 GPEQPKKEGDTREMFS
-1536 FFSNINPT
+1536 FLRNINPT

-1554 ADRMNRRITD
+1554 ADRMNRRMTD
-1564 LAKESV
+1564 LAKASV
-1570 VPLLKDPFEVH
+1570 TPLLKDPFQVH

-1633 GKEKSNQVQRQYDEL
+1633 GKEKSNQTQRQYDEL

-1679 KYEQAYLA
+1679 KFEQAYLS

-1694 VFGQQLEYD
+1694 TFGQQLEYD
-1703 ARTRQ
+1703 ARTKQ
-1708 KENKALADNF
+1708 QENKALADNF
-1718 ARSDIHNAIS
+1718 ARSDIHNAVN
-1728 YAPNDYGANLTPD
+1728 YAPNDYGANLTPE

-1752 TNPSSLSSQEFNSY
+1752 TNPSSLSTQEFNSY
-1766 KLAAQKVSRVETE
+1766 RLAAQKVSRVETD
-1779 QLRQYYNVPNTRWS
+1779 QLRQHYNIPNTRWS
-1793 GKTPSTPWSPTISKA
+1793 GKAGVPNTPWSASISFVKKGGI
-1808 ISAKNGAKIAVAGIE
+1808 ISAKNGSKIAVAGIE

-1836 KECIDRN
+1836 KDCIDRN
-1843 EKAIDRLSKSLYGLI
+1843 EKTLDRLSKSLYGLI

>member
-1 MADEKGTQKPKERV
+1 MANNTETQKPKERV
-15 KYKFGQNDIDLTNY
+15 KYKFGQSDIDLTNY

-44 NWNEGQ
+44 NWNDGQ

-106 YYDNKGN
+106 YYDDKGN
-113 RITTDDFNLL
+113 RITTDDFNAL

-140 ATYFNTIGNALK
+140 ATYFNAIGNALRSK
-152 GMETPKEKVQDAFN
+152 QPTKEQTSNAFD

-173 ADWTTANNPAGGDFN
+173 ADWTRINNPAGGNLN

-194 KDAMDETT
+194 KDAVDEAT
-202 GKRGTSNR
+202 GKRGTTNR

-226 EYDFSSSPFKNRD
+226 DYDFSSTPFKDRD
-239 TYISRLRAAAQNLE
+239 TYVSRLRAAAENLG

-277 FATGAEEAPIKKSE
+277 FSTGTEEPQAKQSE
-291 LELQAEQAA
+291 LERQAEQSAQELA
-300 KEQAEREKED
+300 QRRRDDE
-310 QLRAVIKANEEDK
+310 LRAVIEEEKQDQ
-323 YNRERDAFFTDYATQ
+323 YNRQRDAFFADYQKQ
-338 NPFQSTISGYATP
+338 NPFNSTIKSQAIAL
-351 SYNLQGTYNWLQG
+351 SYNPNTMYD
-364 RYKFGAGN
+364 RA
-372 MDATKEAVKT
+372 ATKYGVDRSNTEALQSAVKE
-382 YINFPELA
+382 YINFPQLA
-390 SIIRGGK
+390 AAIRGKEHILQGQK
-397 KADNKGNDIT
+397 DVT
-407 ALHIANNLDL
+407 AAHIANNLDW
-417 AAQSDLLTD
+417 AAQSNLLTD
-426 KVGDTGYYV
+426 KIGDTGYYI

-450 NPVTRQYQEQSMLL
+450 NPITRHYEEQSMLL

-479 RHKGVQKHQL
+479 RNKDVQKHQL
-489 GGIAKYVEEN
+489 GGLLKYTEEY

-508 KQRRIDEKV
+508 KQQRIDQKV

-534 MEEGFSTIDK
+534 IEEGFSTIDK
-544 VRLGTAAADAAAAAA
+544 VRLGTAAADAISAAA

-604 GTDVVGLIPGLGTTG
+604 GMDVVGLIPGMGATG

-644 IHSADAF
+644 
-651 NKLMSNPSDMSADDW
+651 
-666 RNLVTGLQ
+666 V
-674 AISGEARYKGV
+674 
-685 QKHQLGGIAKY
+685 
-696 VEENQKKAQKEA
+696 
-708 EKQRRIDEKVEETG
+708 
-722 KTREQVEAA
+722 
-731 ERRPMEEGFSTIDKV
+731 
-746 RLGTAAADAAAAA
+746 
-759 AAFIPGYGTV
+759 
-769 ASGVLGIGSTLT
+769 
-781 NIGADIADESMSGWD
+781 
-796 VAGNALYGLG
+796 
-806 TDVVGLIPGLGTT
+806 
-819 GKAAKIVRVLKP
+819 
-831 VSKLAMRTLQA
+831 
-842 YGMIHSADA
+842 HSADA

-900 DVKTSTGRVATISK
+900 DVKTSTGRMATISK
-914 EDLDKLRKTKG
+914 EDLDKLRETKG

-940 QLQREF
+940 KLQREF
-946 KDREINWK
+946 KGREFNWK
-954 KPWKSRLSSDS
+954 QPWKSRLHSDN
-965 PEVSLRTESSFLPED
+965 PEFSTRTESTFLPED
-980 NSWDARLFRGM
+980 TSWDARLFRGM
-991 NRNTPQRKPQ
+991 Q
-1001 KKQQETPQS
+1001 KKEGNSKKKPSQQTTAS
-1010 RFDRLRQL
+1010 NFDRLRNL

-1045 TEQEIQALNQ
+1045 TQQEIEALNQ
-1055 RRQNRAGDGTDNSFQ
+1055 RRSNRAGSAEDNSFQ
-1070 ARLQRYKDAKRE
+1070 ARLARYKQDKKD
-1082 GKFTSVEDDIK
+1082 GKFNSVEDDIK

-1113 QGEIVSP
+1113 QGSIVSP
-1120 DANQARFIIGFS
+1120 DAKEARFIMGLS
-1132 RAIPT
+1132 KAIPT
-1137 VNPSRPPISNPPA
+1137 VNPSRPPITNPPA
-1150 IIPKQQV
+1150 IIPRQQ
-1157 RIEQPQQSPFN
+1157 IEIPKPQTTPFN
-1168 YDRIREGLAR
+1168 SQRIREGLER
-1178 AERERLGKDIGE
+1178 AQRERLGRDIGDT
-1190 QRLQRAI
+1190 RIQRAI
-1197 EANPER
+1197 ESNPER
-1203 SARLQSEEAHRN
+1203 TARLQAQEAYRN
-1215 VRQAF
+1215 VRQYF
-1220 NLYGAPQYKRPLTG
+1220 NMYGVPQYKKPLTG
-1234 AAYKAKQDMYNRLF
+1234 AARRNKQNTYNQLF
-1248 NQRRYDVI
+1248 GEGYYAMQD
-1256 EAFRNREL
+1256 ALRNRPL
-1264 PHRQSNKKKKT
+1264 PHKQSNKKKKT

-1282 AKRED
+1282 VKREE
-1287 GGTLDLVRVRKFQN
+1287 GGILDRVRKFDGGGITETARKATQYALN
-1301 AGKFPE
+1301 NNWFTN
-1307 WYSKLYKFQNLTGW
+1307 LYNQKSLTGW
-1321 NNSLNQ
+1321 DS
-1327 SLAGPSITN
+1327 SKDASKVGVSITN
-1336 ENVGHYRAGDL
+1336 QNASHGNAGDL
-1347 NEAYTKNN
+1347 SIPFYKNLM
-1355 SYTSNPNLVGQDL
+1355 YTSQSNLVGQDL
-1368 QSYYDSSF
+1368 QSYYNSAF
-1376 KGKSL
+1376 QGKSL
-1381 DDYVSAYN
+1381 EDYVNGYN

-1395 RGYWDQERT
+1395 RGYWDQERA
-1404 YKQSGAQEHNRL
+1404 YRQAGASEHNRL
-1416 FKNMFGN
+1416 FRNMFGN
-1423 RSDNS
+1423 RSNNS
-1428 NNVWN
+1428 NDVWN
-1433 IGYDS
+1433 IGYDPK
-1438 NLEDIVG
+1438 LDDVVG

-1452 MDRYEKEFDN
+1452 MDRYEKEFDA
-1462 LSDEEKKS
+1462 LSDEEKKA
-1470 RIHKIDL
+1470 RVHKIDL
-1477 GDGNF
+1477 GGGNV

-1494 VWNQPETPAT
+1494 IWNEPVAPEQPTEPTKPA
-1504 STNPADSQTT
+1504 STTT
-1514 PTITSVI
+1514 VI
-1521 QPSQEPSDDNKQNKS
+1521 GPEQPKKEGDTREMFS
-1536 FFSNINPT
+1536 FLRNINPT

-1554 ADRMNRRITD
+1554 ADRMNRRMTD
-1564 LAKESV
+1564 LAKASV
-1570 VPLLKDPFEVH
+1570 TPLLKDPFQVH

-1633 GKEKSNQVQRQYDEL
+1633 GKEKSNQTQRQYDEL

-1679 KYEQAYLA
+1679 KFEQAYLS

-1694 VFGQQLEYD
+1694 TFGQQLEYD
-1703 ARTRQ
+1703 ARTKQ
-1708 KENKALADNF
+1708 QENKALADNF
-1718 ARSDIHNAIS
+1718 ARSDIHNAVN
-1728 YAPNDYGANLTPD
+1728 YAPNDYGANLTPE

-1752 TNPSSLSSQEFNSY
+1752 TNPSSLSTQEFNSY
-1766 KLAAQKVSRVETE
+1766 RLAAQKVSRVETD
-1779 QLRQYYNVPNTRWS
+1779 QLRQHYNIPNTRWS
-1793 GKTPSTPWSPTISKA
+1793 GKAGVPNTPWSASISFVKKGGI
-1808 ISAKNGAKIAVAGIE
+1808 ISAKNGSKIAVAGIE

-1836 KECIDRN
+1836 KDCIDRN
-1843 EKAIDRLSKSLYGLI
+1843 EKTLDRLSKSLYGLI

>member
-1 MADEKGTQKPKERV
+1 MATPTTNQKSASV
-15 KYKFGQNDIDLTNY
+15 KYKFGDDELDLNDYIRNLNHNY
-29 IHNLGT
+29 
-35 NVQSYLNSK
+35 QSYVNSQ

-50 KQEFMNAYNRYL
+50 RQEFRSAYDNFL
-62 TGLQDQLA
+62 KGLQDQLA
-70 NNTNRFTTDDFGS
+70 NNTNRFSTDFSGS

-89 ALSNTDNDD
+89 QLSNTDNDD

-106 YYDNKGN
+106 YYNDKGD
-113 RITTDDFNLL
+113 RITTDDLNTMGKRQQ
-123 KKRKQKNYNTF
+123 KKYSTF
-134 SANREV
+134 SANRQV
-140 ATYFNTIGNALK
+140 ATFFNKVGTALRDARK
-152 GMETPKEKVQDAFN
+152 NKPTTQNQSNAFN

-173 ADWTTANNPAGGDFN
+173 ANWTTANNPAGGEFN
-188 LDPYLE
+188 LSPYLE
-194 KDAMDETT
+194 KDTLDETT
-202 GKRGTSNR
+202 GLRGTTNR

-219 NYINNIG
+219 NYLNNVG
-226 EYDFSSSPFKNRD
+226 NYDFSGTPFKDRE
-239 TYISRLRAAAQNLE
+239 TYISKLRAAAQNLE

-277 FATGAEEAPIKKSE
+277 FATGAEQKKTE
-291 LELQAEQAA
+291 VQQAA
-300 KEQAEREKED
+300 EDLMKIQQQQQAQKIIDRRN
-310 QLRAVIKANEEDK
+310 QLQYEADRDK
-323 YNRERDAFFTDYATQ
+323 FFSQYQAS
-338 NPFQSTISGYATP
+338 NPFQSREP
-351 SYNLQGTYNWLQG
+351 SIPLPLSYTRQAVEEAAIK
-364 RYKFGAGN
+364 KFNADPN
-372 MDATKEAVKT
+372 NKEAVREAIRQ
-382 YINFPELA
+382 YINIPQLSKF
-390 SIIRGGK
+390 IRGKSNLILQDGT
-397 KADNKGNDIT
+397 DIT
-407 ALHIANNLDL
+407 AQHITNNLDL
-417 AAQSDLLTD
+417 AAQADLFINPMYLD
-426 KVGDTGYYV
+426 EQGKSILPNGYYV
-435 VPGSE
+435 LPGSE
-440 NYDNWSYIAY
+440 DYDNWTYIAY
-450 NPVTRQYQEQSMLL
+450 NPNTRQYQEQSMLL
-464 NEELKKKMAYAEYDR
+464 NDELKKRMAYSEYDKR
-479 RHKGVQKHQL
+479 NKKSNEAQKHQL
-489 GGIAKYVEEN
+489 GGTFKDMESRRN
-499 QKKAQKEAE
+499 KAQEE
-508 KQRRIDEKV
+508 KQKV
-517 EETGKTREQ
+517 EQKSYATGRTKEQIESDQAPHTEWSKADLLRLGAIGGDVASLIASMTGVGSVASAGIGMASTAANQAADMAEGMGFLESLGNNAVSYGLDALSLIPFARAAKIPKTIKAIAGFAPKLMAIISTAQGISNAPEITKSLSKLNSSESLT
-526 VEAAERRP
+526 VEDWRNIAN
-534 MEEGFSTIDK
+534 GIQI
-544 VRLGTAAADAAAAAA
+544 VLGGTAATHRASKAKSHVDAARTNDEWLKTEQGYRRISEQDMKKLREAATIKEQNTILSPYNVTLAESRKR
-559 AFIPGYGTVASGV
+559 FG
-572 LGIGSTLTNIG
+572 LGKGKG
-583 ADIADESMSG
+583 KADITSENYYYDFDKPVTTYSG
-593 WDVAGNALYGL
+593 DLPIQHTFGPGEKWL
-604 GTDVVGLIPGLGTTG
+604 GTRNIPSLRIPAVRDAYNRVIHPQAYNRAKG
-619 KAAKIVRVLKPV
+619 KATEGNKQRSTFDI
-631 SKLAMRTLQAYGM
+631 SKL
-644 IHSADAF
+644 
-651 NKLMSNPSDMSADDW
+651 
-666 RNLVTGLQ
+666 
-674 AISGEARYKGV
+674 
-685 QKHQLGGIAKY
+685 
-696 VEENQKKAQKEA
+696 
-708 EKQRRIDEKVEETG
+708 
-722 KTREQVEAA
+722 RE
-731 ERRPMEEGFSTIDKV
+731 
-746 RLGTAAADAAAAA
+746 
-759 AAFIPGYGTV
+759 
-769 ASGVLGIGSTLT
+769 
-781 NIGADIADESMSGWD
+781 
-796 VAGNALYGLG
+796 
-806 TDVVGLIPGLGTT
+806 
-819 GKAAKIVRVLKP
+819 
-831 VSKLAMRTLQA
+831 
-842 YGMIHSADA
+842 
-851 FNKLMSN
+851 
-858 PSDMS
+858 
-863 ADDWRNLVTGLQ
+863 
-875 AISGEARYKGGKR
+875 
-888 AVSRATTQRDVA
+888 
-900 DVKTSTGRVATISK
+900 
-914 EDLDKLRKTKG
+914 
-925 LKAQNKLFSELTGGQ
+925 
-940 QLQREF
+940 
-946 KDREINWK
+946 
-954 KPWKSRLSSDS
+954 
-965 PEVSLRTESSFLPED
+965 
-980 NSWDARLFRGM
+980 
-991 NRNTPQRKPQ
+991 
-1001 KKQQETPQS
+1001 
-1010 RFDRLRQL
+1010 L

-1023 KLTPQEI
+1023 KLTSQEI

-1045 TEQEIQALNQ
+1045 TEQEIQTLNQ
-1055 RRQNRAGDGTDNSFQ
+1055 RRQNRASDGTDNSFQ

-1120 DANQARFIIGFS
+1120 DANQARFIMGFS

-1168 YDRIREGLAR
+1168 YDRIRE
-1178 AERERLGKDIGE
+1178 
-1190 QRLQRAI
+1190 
-1197 EANPER
+1197 ANPER
-1203 SARLQSEEAHRN
+1203 SARLQSEEAYRN

-1282 AKRED
+1282 VKRED

-1504 STNPADSQTT
+1504 SA
-1514 PTITSVI
+1514 I

-1694 VFGQQLEYD
+1694 VVGQQLEYD
-1703 ARTRQ
+1703 ERVKQ
-1708 KENKALADNF
+1708 WENKALTDNF
-1718 ARSDIHNAIS
+1718 ARSDIYNAVN
-1728 YAPNDYGANLTPD
+1728 YAPNEYGAGLSAE
-1741 ELTVWNKVLSG
+1741 ELSVWNKVLSG
-1752 TNPSSLSSQEFNSY
+1752 TNPSSLQPNEFNQY
-1766 KLAAQKVSRVETE
+1766 RLAMQKVSRVENE
-1779 QLRQYYNVPNTRWS
+1779 QLRQHYNIPNTRWS
-1793 GKTPSTPWSPTISKA
+1793 GKSMQSIPEQISIIKKGGVV
-1808 ISAKNGAKIAVAGIE
+1808 SAKNGSKIAVAGIE

>member
-1 MADEKGTQKPKERV
+1 MANNTETQKPKERV
-15 KYKFGQNDIDLTNY
+15 KYKFGQSDIDLTNY

-44 NWNEGQ
+44 NWNDGQ

-106 YYDNKGN
+106 YYDDKGN
-113 RITTDDFNLL
+113 RITTDDFNAL

-140 ATYFNTIGNALK
+140 ATYFNAIGNALRSK
-152 GMETPKEKVQDAFN
+152 QPTKEQTSNAFD

-173 ADWTTANNPAGGDFN
+173 ADWTRINNPAGGNLN

-194 KDAMDETT
+194 KDAVDEAT
-202 GKRGTSNR
+202 GKRGTTNR

-226 EYDFSSSPFKNRD
+226 DYDFSSTPFKDRN
-239 TYISRLRAAAQNLE
+239 TYVSRLRAAAENLG

-277 FATGAEEAPIKKSE
+277 FSTGAEEPQAKQSE
-291 LELQAEQAA
+291 LERQAEQSAQELA
-300 KEQAEREKED
+300 QRRRDDE
-310 QLRAVIKANEEDK
+310 LRAVIEEEKQDQ
-323 YNRERDAFFTDYATQ
+323 YNRQRDAFFADYQKQ
-338 NPFQSTISGYATP
+338 NPFNSTIKSQAIAL
-351 SYNLQGTYNWLQG
+351 SYNPNAMYD
-364 RYKFGAGN
+364 RA
-372 MDATKEAVKT
+372 ATKYGVDRSNTEALQSAVKE
-382 YINFPELA
+382 YINFPQLA
-390 SIIRGGK
+390 AAIRGKEHILQGQK
-397 KADNKGNDIT
+397 DVT
-407 ALHIANNLDL
+407 AAHIANNLDW
-417 AAQSDLLTD
+417 AAQSNLLTD
-426 KVGDTGYYV
+426 KIGDTGYYI

-450 NPVTRQYQEQSMLL
+450 NPITRHYEEQSMLL

-479 RHKGVQKHQL
+479 RNKDVQKHQL
-489 GGIAKYVEEN
+489 GGLLKYTEEY

-508 KQRRIDEKV
+508 KQQRIDQKV

-544 VRLGTAAADAAAAAA
+544 VRLGTAAADAISAAA

-583 ADIADESMSG
+583 ADIVDESMSG

-604 GTDVVGLIPGLGTTG
+604 GMDVVGLIPGMGATG

-644 IHSADAF
+644 
-651 NKLMSNPSDMSADDW
+651 
-666 RNLVTGLQ
+666 V
-674 AISGEARYKGV
+674 
-685 QKHQLGGIAKY
+685 
-696 VEENQKKAQKEA
+696 
-708 EKQRRIDEKVEETG
+708 
-722 KTREQVEAA
+722 
-731 ERRPMEEGFSTIDKV
+731 
-746 RLGTAAADAAAAA
+746 
-759 AAFIPGYGTV
+759 
-769 ASGVLGIGSTLT
+769 
-781 NIGADIADESMSGWD
+781 
-796 VAGNALYGLG
+796 
-806 TDVVGLIPGLGTT
+806 
-819 GKAAKIVRVLKP
+819 
-831 VSKLAMRTLQA
+831 
-842 YGMIHSADA
+842 HSADA

-900 DVKTSTGRVATISK
+900 DVKTSTGRMATISK
-914 EDLDKLRKTKG
+914 EDLDKLRETKG

-940 QLQREF
+940 KLQREF
-946 KDREINWK
+946 KGREFNWK
-954 KPWKSRLSSDS
+954 QPWKSRLHSDN
-965 PEVSLRTESSFLPED
+965 PEFSTRTESTFLPED
-980 NSWDARLFRGM
+980 TSWDARLFRGM
-991 NRNTPQRKPQ
+991 Q
-1001 KKQQETPQS
+1001 KKEGNSKKKPSQQTTAS
-1010 RFDRLRQL
+1010 NFDRLRNL

-1045 TEQEIQALNQ
+1045 TQQEIEALNQ
-1055 RRQNRAGDGTDNSFQ
+1055 RRSNRAGSAEDNSFQ
-1070 ARLQRYKDAKRE
+1070 ARLARYKQDKKD
-1082 GKFTSVEDDIK
+1082 GKFNSVEDDIK

-1113 QGEIVSP
+1113 QGSIVSP
-1120 DANQARFIIGFS
+1120 DAKEARFIMGLS
-1132 RAIPT
+1132 KAIPT
-1137 VNPSRPPISNPPA
+1137 VNPSRPPITNPPA
-1150 IIPKQQV
+1150 IIPRQQ
-1157 RIEQPQQSPFN
+1157 IEIPKPQTTPFN
-1168 YDRIREGLAR
+1168 SQRIREGLER
-1178 AERERLGKDIGE
+1178 AQRERLGRDIGDT
-1190 QRLQRAI
+1190 RIQRAI
-1197 EANPER
+1197 ESNPER
-1203 SARLQSEEAHRN
+1203 TARLQAQEAYRN
-1215 VRQAF
+1215 VRQYF
-1220 NLYGAPQYKRPLTG
+1220 NMYGVPQYKKPLTG
-1234 AAYKAKQDMYNRLF
+1234 AARRSKQNTYNQLF
-1248 NQRRYDVI
+1248 GEGYYAMQD
-1256 EAFRNREL
+1256 ALRNRPL
-1264 PHRQSNKKKKT
+1264 PHKQSNKKKKT

-1282 AKRED
+1282 VKREE
-1287 GGTLDLVRVRKFQN
+1287 GGILDKVRKFDGGGITETARKATQYALN
-1301 AGKFPE
+1301 NNWFTN
-1307 WYSKLYKFQNLTGW
+1307 LYNQKSLTGW
-1321 NNSLNQ
+1321 DS
-1327 SLAGPSITN
+1327 SKDASKAGVSITN
-1336 ENVGHYRAGDL
+1336 QNASHGNAGDL
-1347 NEAYTKNN
+1347 SIPFYKNLM
-1355 SYTSNPNLVGQDL
+1355 YTSQSNLVGQDL
-1368 QSYYDSSF
+1368 QSYYNSAF
-1376 KGKSL
+1376 QGKSL
-1381 DDYVSAYN
+1381 EDYVNGYN

-1395 RGYWDQERT
+1395 RGYWDQERA
-1404 YKQSGAQEHNRL
+1404 YRQAGASEHNRL
-1416 FKNMFGN
+1416 FRNMFGN
-1423 RSDNS
+1423 RSNNS
-1428 NNVWN
+1428 NDVWN
-1433 IGYDS
+1433 IGYDPK
-1438 NLEDIVG
+1438 LDDVVG

-1452 MDRYEKEFDN
+1452 MDRYEKEFDA
-1462 LSDEEKKS
+1462 LSDEEKKA
-1470 RIHKIDL
+1470 RVHKIDL
-1477 GDGNF
+1477 GGGNV

-1494 VWNQPETPAT
+1494 IWNEPVAPEQPTEPTKPA
-1504 STNPADSQTT
+1504 STTT
-1514 PTITSVI
+1514 VI
-1521 QPSQEPSDDNKQNKS
+1521 GPEQPKKEGDTREMFS
-1536 FFSNINPT
+1536 FLRNINPT

-1554 ADRMNRRITD
+1554 ADRMNRRMTD
-1564 LAKESV
+1564 LAKASV
-1570 VPLLKDPFEVH
+1570 TPLLKDPFQVH

-1633 GKEKSNQVQRQYDEL
+1633 GKEKSNQTQRQYDEL

-1679 KYEQAYLA
+1679 KFEQAYLS

-1694 VFGQQLEYD
+1694 TFGQQLEYD
-1703 ARTRQ
+1703 ARTKQ
-1708 KENKALADNF
+1708 QENKALADNF
-1718 ARSDIHNAIS
+1718 ARSDIHNAVN
-1728 YAPNDYGANLTPD
+1728 YAPNDYGANLTPE

-1752 TNPSSLSSQEFNSY
+1752 TNPSSLSTQEFNSY
-1766 KLAAQKVSRVETE
+1766 GLAAQKVSRVETD
-1779 QLRQYYNVPNTRWS
+1779 QLRQHYNIPNTRWS
-1793 GKTPSTPWSPTISKA
+1793 GKAGVPNTPWSASISFVKKGGI
-1808 ISAKNGAKIAVAGIE
+1808 ISAKNGSKIAVAGIE

-1836 KECIDRN
+1836 KDCIDRN
-1843 EKAIDRLSKSLYGLI
+1843 EKTPDRLSKSLYGLI

>member
-1 MADEKGTQKPKERV
+1 MATRV
-15 KYKFGQNDIDLTNY
+15 KYKFGDDEFDLKDY
-29 IHNLGT
+29 IHNLET
-35 NVQSYLNSK
+35 NYQSYVASK

-50 KQEFMNAYNRYL
+50 QQEFKNAFDKYL
-62 TGLQDQLA
+62 TGLKDQLS
-70 NNTNRFTTDDFGS
+70 NNTGRFYTDYS
-83 IIDSTG
+83 G
-89 ALSNTDNDD
+89 AIFDNKGEFSNTDDD
-98 IDPVGSEY
+98 NIDPVGSEY
-106 YYDNKGN
+106 YYNNKGQ
-113 RITTDDFNLL
+113 RITTDDYNLL
-123 KKRKQKNYNTF
+123 RKRKQKNFNTF
-134 SANREV
+134 SANRQV
-140 ATYFNTIGNALK
+140 ATYLNKVGIALRDYSK
-152 GMETPKEKVQDAFN
+152 QNPSNNSSNAFN
-166 LSKHGFL
+166 LSKHGFEKYWM
-173 ADWTTANNPAGGDFN
+173 DQNNPSGGDF
-188 LDPYLE
+188 DFAPYVE
-194 KDAMDETT
+194 KDQIGE
-202 GKRGTSNR
+202 GGVRGTSNR
-210 AAYLKEQIE
+210 AAYLKEQLE
-219 NYINNIG
+219 NYIKNLG
-226 EYDFSSSPFKNRD
+226 DYDFSSTTFKDKD
-239 TYISRLRAAAQNLE
+239 TYLAKLRAAMENLD
-253 NGYNSEDVIALNQAG
+253 NGYNHEDAIALNQAG
-268 IGNEFLSKF
+268 LSNSFLNNFFGTGEQQQKSEVQQAAEDLMKIQQQQQSQKIIDRRNQLQYEADRDKF
-277 FATGAEEAPIKKSE
+277 FSQY
-291 LELQAEQAA
+291 QAS
-300 KEQAEREKED
+300 
-310 QLRAVIKANEEDK
+310 
-323 YNRERDAFFTDYATQ
+323 
-338 NPFQSTISGYATP
+338 NPFQSREP
-351 SYNLQGTYNWLQG
+351 SIPLPLSYTRQAVEEAAIK
-364 RYKFGAGN
+364 KFNADPN
-372 MDATKEAVKT
+372 NKEAVREAIRQ
-382 YINFPELA
+382 YINIPQLSKF
-390 SIIRGGK
+390 IRGKSNLILQDGT
-397 KADNKGNDIT
+397 NIT
-407 ALHIANNLDL
+407 AQHITNNLDL
-417 AAQSDLLTD
+417 AAQADLFINPMYLD
-426 KVGDTGYYV
+426 EQGKSILPNGYYV
-435 VPGSE
+435 LPGSE
-440 NYDNWSYIAY
+440 DYDNWTYIAY
-450 NPVTRQYQEQSMLL
+450 NPNTRQYQEQSMLL
-464 NEELKKKMAYAEYDR
+464 NDELKKRMAYSEYDKR
-479 RHKGVQKHQL
+479 NKKSNEAQKHQL
-489 GGIAKYVEEN
+489 GGTFKDMESIRN
-499 QKKAQKEAE
+499 KAQEE
-508 KQRRIDEKV
+508 KQKV
-517 EETGKTREQ
+517 EQKSYATGRTKEQIESDQAPHTEWSKADLLRLGAIGGDVASLIASMTGVGSVASAGIGMASTAANQAADMAEGMGFLESLGNNAVSYGLDALSLIPFARAAKIPKTIKAIAGFAPKLTAIISTAQGISNAPEITKSLSKLNSSESLT
-526 VEAAERRP
+526 VEDWRNIAN
-534 MEEGFSTIDK
+534 GIQI
-544 VRLGTAAADAAAAAA
+544 VLGGTAATHRASKAKSHVDAARTNDEWLKTEQGYRRISEQDMKKLREAATIKEQNTILSPYNVTLAESRKR
-559 AFIPGYGTVASGV
+559 FG
-572 LGIGSTLTNIG
+572 LGKGKG
-583 ADIADESMSG
+583 KADITSENYYYDFDKPVTTYSG
-593 WDVAGNALYGL
+593 DLPIQHTFGPGEKWL
-604 GTDVVGLIPGLGTTG
+604 GTRNIPSLRIPAVRDAYNRVIHPQAYNRAKG
-619 KAAKIVRVLKPV
+619 KATEGNKQRSTFDI
-631 SKLAMRTLQAYGM
+631 SKL
-644 IHSADAF
+644 
-651 NKLMSNPSDMSADDW
+651 
-666 RNLVTGLQ
+666 
-674 AISGEARYKGV
+674 
-685 QKHQLGGIAKY
+685 
-696 VEENQKKAQKEA
+696 
-708 EKQRRIDEKVEETG
+708 
-722 KTREQVEAA
+722 RE
-731 ERRPMEEGFSTIDKV
+731 
-746 RLGTAAADAAAAA
+746 
-759 AAFIPGYGTV
+759 
-769 ASGVLGIGSTLT
+769 
-781 NIGADIADESMSGWD
+781 
-796 VAGNALYGLG
+796 
-806 TDVVGLIPGLGTT
+806 
-819 GKAAKIVRVLKP
+819 
-831 VSKLAMRTLQA
+831 
-842 YGMIHSADA
+842 
-851 FNKLMSN
+851 
-858 PSDMS
+858 
-863 ADDWRNLVTGLQ
+863 
-875 AISGEARYKGGKR
+875 
-888 AVSRATTQRDVA
+888 
-900 DVKTSTGRVATISK
+900 
-914 EDLDKLRKTKG
+914 
-925 LKAQNKLFSELTGGQ
+925 
-940 QLQREF
+940 
-946 KDREINWK
+946 
-954 KPWKSRLSSDS
+954 
-965 PEVSLRTESSFLPED
+965 
-980 NSWDARLFRGM
+980 
-991 NRNTPQRKPQ
+991 
-1001 KKQQETPQS
+1001 
-1010 RFDRLRQL
+1010 L

-1023 KLTPQEI
+1023 KLTSQEI

-1045 TEQEIQALNQ
+1045 TEQEIQTLNQ
-1055 RRQNRAGDGTDNSFQ
+1055 RRQNRASDGTDNSFQ

-1082 GKFTSVEDDIK
+1082 GEFTSVEDDIK

-1120 DANQARFIIGFS
+1120 DANQARFIMGFS

-1190 QRLQRAI
+1190 QRLQGAI

-1203 SARLQSEEAHRN
+1203 SARLQSEEAYRN

-1282 AKRED
+1282 VKRED

-1504 STNPADSQTT
+1504 SAM
-1514 PTITSVI
+1514 

-1536 FFSNINPT
+1536 FFSNPT

-1633 GKEKSNQVQRQYDEL
+1633 GKEKSNQTQRQYDEL

-1687 KKFNIWD
+1687 RKFNIWD
-1694 VFGQQLEYD
+1694 TFGQQLEFE
-1703 ARTRQ
+1703 ARSRQQESKAIADHFAYSDIQNAVNSDPNRYGAGLTEEELALHKRLQAGIAPSQLISENNNNVTLLSSIRQ
-1708 KENKALADNF
+1708 K
-1718 ARSDIHNAIS
+1718 
-1728 YAPNDYGANLTPD
+1728 
-1741 ELTVWNKVLSG
+1741 LSQVQQAQ
-1752 TNPSSLSSQEFNSY
+1752 LS
-1766 KLAAQKVSRVETE
+1766 
-1779 QLRQYYNVPNTRWS
+1779 QYYNINPSKWAGVRSAQKPQEIIITRAARK
-1793 GKTPSTPWSPTISKA
+1793 GAKL
-1808 ISAKNGAKIAVAGIE
+1808 AKNGSKIAIAGIE
-1823 AKTADAERFQKQI
+1823 AKTADAERFQRQI
-1836 KECIDRN
+1836 KDCIDRN
-1843 EKAIDRLSKSLYGLI
+1843 EKTLDRLSKSLYGLI

>member
-1 MADEKGTQKPKERV
+1 MATPTTNQKSASV
-15 KYKFGQNDIDLTNY
+15 KYKFGDDELDLNDYIRNLNHNY
-29 IHNLGT
+29 
-35 NVQSYLNSK
+35 QSYVNSQ

-50 KQEFMNAYNRYL
+50 RQEFRSAYDNFL
-62 TGLQDQLA
+62 KGLQDQLA
-70 NNTNRFTTDDFGS
+70 NNTNRFSTDFSGS

-89 ALSNTDNDD
+89 QLSNTDNDD

-106 YYDNKGN
+106 YYNDKGD
-113 RITTDDFNLL
+113 RITTDDLNTMGKRQQ
-123 KKRKQKNYNTF
+123 KKYSTF
-134 SANREV
+134 SANRQV
-140 ATYFNTIGNALK
+140 ATFFNKVGTALRDARK
-152 GMETPKEKVQDAFN
+152 NKPTTQNQSNAFN

-173 ADWTTANNPAGGDFN
+173 ANWTTANNPAGGEFN
-188 LDPYLE
+188 LSPYLE
-194 KDAMDETT
+194 KDTLDETT
-202 GKRGTSNR
+202 GLRGTTNR

-219 NYINNIG
+219 NYLNNVG
-226 EYDFSSSPFKNRD
+226 NYDFSGTPFKDRE
-239 TYISRLRAAAQNLE
+239 TYISKLRAAAQNLE

-277 FATGAEEAPIKKSE
+277 FATGAEQKKTE
-291 LELQAEQAA
+291 VQQAA
-300 KEQAEREKED
+300 EDLMKIQQQQQAQKIIDRRN
-310 QLRAVIKANEEDK
+310 QLQYEADRDK
-323 YNRERDAFFTDYATQ
+323 FFSQYQAS
-338 NPFQSTISGYATP
+338 NPFQSREP
-351 SYNLQGTYNWLQG
+351 SIPLPLSYTRQAVEEAAIK
-364 RYKFGAGN
+364 KFNADPN
-372 MDATKEAVKT
+372 NKEAVREAIRQ
-382 YINFPELA
+382 YINIPQLSKF
-390 SIIRGGK
+390 IRGKSNLILQDGT
-397 KADNKGNDIT
+397 DIT
-407 ALHIANNLDL
+407 AQHITNNLDL
-417 AAQSDLLTD
+417 AAQADLFINPMYLD
-426 KVGDTGYYV
+426 EQGKSILPNGYYV
-435 VPGSE
+435 LPGSE
-440 NYDNWSYIAY
+440 DYDNWTYIAY
-450 NPVTRQYQEQSMLL
+450 NPNTRQYQEQSMLL
-464 NEELKKKMAYAEYDR
+464 NDELKKRMAYSEYDKR
-479 RHKGVQKHQL
+479 NKKSNEAQKHQL
-489 GGIAKYVEEN
+489 GGTFKDMESRRN
-499 QKKAQKEAE
+499 KAQK
-508 KQRRIDEKV
+508 V
-517 EETGKTREQ
+517 EQKSYATGRTKEQ
-526 VEAAERRP
+526 IESDQAPHTEWSKA
-534 MEEGFSTIDK
+534 DLL
-544 VRLGTAAADAAAAAA
+544 RLGAIGGDVASLIASMTGVGSVASAGIGMASTAANQAADMAEGMG
-559 AFIPGYGTVASGV
+559 FLES
-572 LGIGSTLTNIG
+572 LGN
-583 ADIADESMSG
+583 
-593 WDVAGNALYGL
+593 NAVSYGL
-604 GTDVVGLIPGLGTTG
+604 DALSLLPFAR
-619 KAAKIVRVLKPV
+619 AAKIPKTIKAIAGFAPKLMAIISTVQGISNAPEITKSL
-631 SKLAMRTLQAYGM
+631 SKLNSSESLTVE
-644 IHSADAF
+644 
-651 NKLMSNPSDMSADDW
+651 DW
-666 RNLVTGLQ
+666 RNIANGIQIV
-674 AISGEARYKGV
+674 
-685 QKHQLGGIAKY
+685 LGGAAATHRASKAKSHVDAARTNDEWLKTEQGY
-696 VEENQKKAQKEA
+696 RRISEQDMKKLREAATIREQNTILSPYNVTLAESRKRFGLGKGKGKADITSENYYYDFDKPVTTYSGDLPIQHTFGPGEKWLGTRNIPSLRIPAVRDAYNRVIHPQAYNRAKATEGN
-708 EKQRRIDEKVEETG
+708 KQR
-722 KTREQVEAA
+722 
-731 ERRPMEEGFSTIDKV
+731 S
-746 RLGTAAADAAAAA
+746 
-759 AAFIPGYGTV
+759 AF
-769 ASGVLGIGSTLT
+769 
-781 NIGADIADESMSGWD
+781 DI
-796 VAGNALYGLG
+796 
-806 TDVVGLIPGLGTT
+806 
-819 GKAAKIVRVLKP
+819 
-831 VSKLAMRTLQA
+831 SKL
-842 YGMIHSADA
+842 
-851 FNKLMSN
+851 
-858 PSDMS
+858 
-863 ADDWRNLVTGLQ
+863 
-875 AISGEARYKGGKR
+875 
-888 AVSRATTQRDVA
+888 
-900 DVKTSTGRVATISK
+900 
-914 EDLDKLRKTKG
+914 
-925 LKAQNKLFSELTGGQ
+925 
-940 QLQREF
+940 RE
-946 KDREINWK
+946 
-954 KPWKSRLSSDS
+954 
-965 PEVSLRTESSFLPED
+965 
-980 NSWDARLFRGM
+980 
-991 NRNTPQRKPQ
+991 
-1001 KKQQETPQS
+1001 
-1010 RFDRLRQL
+1010 L

-1023 KLTPQEI
+1023 KLTSQEI

-1045 TEQEIQALNQ
+1045 TEQEIQTLNQ
-1055 RRQNRAGDGTDNSFQ
+1055 RRQNRASDGTDNSFQ

-1120 DANQARFIIGFS
+1120 DANQARFIMGFS

-1178 AERERLGKDIGE
+1178 AKRERLGKDIGE

-1282 AKRED
+1282 VKRED

-1504 STNPADSQTT
+1504 SA
-1514 PTITSVI
+1514 I

-1544 IAYGLPRAVY
+1544 IAYGLPRAMYV
-1554 ADRMNRRITD
+1554 DRTNRRITD

-1668 AQQWGADQDKS
+1668 AQQWEADQDKS

-1694 VFGQQLEYD
+1694 VVGQQLEYD
-1703 ARTRQ
+1703 ERVKQ
-1708 KENKALADNF
+1708 QENKALTDNF
-1718 ARSDIHNAIS
+1718 ARSDIHNAVN
-1728 YAPNDYGANLTPD
+1728 YAPNEYGAGLSAE
-1741 ELTVWNKVLSG
+1741 ELSVWNKVLSG
-1752 TNPSSLSSQEFNSY
+1752 TNPSSLQPNEFNQY
-1766 KLAAQKVSRVETE
+1766 RLAMQKVSRVENE
-1779 QLRQYYNVPNTRWS
+1779 QLRQHYNIPNTRWS
-1793 GKTPSTPWSPTISKA
+1793 GKSMQSIPEQISIIKKGGVV
-1808 ISAKNGAKIAVAGIE
+1808 SAKNGSKIAVAGIE

-1836 KECIDRN
+1836 KETIDRN
-1843 EKAIDRLSKSLYGLI
+1843 EKAIDRLSKSLYGII

>member
-1 MADEKGTQKPKERV
+1 MATPTTNQKSASV
-15 KYKFGQNDIDLTNY
+15 KYKFGDDELDLNDYIRNLNHNY
-29 IHNLGT
+29 
-35 NVQSYLNSK
+35 QSYVNSQ

-50 KQEFMNAYNRYL
+50 RQEFRSAYDNFL
-62 TGLQDQLA
+62 KGLQDQLA
-70 NNTNRFTTDDFGS
+70 NNTNRFSTDFSGS

-89 ALSNTDNDD
+89 QLSNTDNDD

-106 YYDNKGN
+106 YYNDKGD
-113 RITTDDFNLL
+113 RITTDDLNTMGKRQQ
-123 KKRKQKNYNTF
+123 KKYSTF
-134 SANREV
+134 SANRQV
-140 ATYFNTIGNALK
+140 ATFFNKVGTALRDARK
-152 GMETPKEKVQDAFN
+152 NKPTTQNQSNAFN
-166 LSKHGFL
+166 LSEHGFL
-173 ADWTTANNPAGGDFN
+173 ANWTTANNPAGGEF
-188 LDPYLE
+188 LSPYLE
-194 KDAMDETT
+194 KDTLDETT
-202 GKRGTSNR
+202 GLRGTTNR

-219 NYINNIG
+219 NYLNNVG
-226 EYDFSSSPFKNRD
+226 NYDFSGTPFKDRE
-239 TYISRLRAAAQNLE
+239 TYISKLRAAAQNLE

-277 FATGAEEAPIKKSE
+277 FATGAEQKKTE
-291 LELQAEQAA
+291 VQQAA
-300 KEQAEREKED
+300 EDLMKIQQQQQAQKIIDRKN
-310 QLRAVIKANEEDK
+310 QLQYEADRDK
-323 YNRERDAFFTDYATQ
+323 FFSQYQAS
-338 NPFQSTISGYATP
+338 NPFQSREP
-351 SYNLQGTYNWLQG
+351 SIPLPLSYTRQAVEEAAIK
-364 RYKFGAGN
+364 KFNADPN
-372 MDATKEAVKT
+372 NKEAVREAIRQ
-382 YINFPELA
+382 YINIPQLSKF
-390 SIIRGGK
+390 IRGKSNLILQDGT
-397 KADNKGNDIT
+397 DIT
-407 ALHIANNLDL
+407 AQHITNNLDL
-417 AAQSDLLTD
+417 AAQADLFINPMYLD
-426 KVGDTGYYV
+426 KQGKSILPNGYYV
-435 VPGSE
+435 LPGSE
-440 NYDNWSYIAY
+440 DYDNWTYIAY
-450 NPVTRQYQEQSMLL
+450 NPNTRQYQEQSMLL
-464 NEELKKKMAYAEYDR
+464 NDELKKRMAYSEYDKR
-479 RHKGVQKHQL
+479 NKKSNEAQKHQL
-489 GGIAKYVEEN
+489 GGTFKDMESRRN
-499 QKKAQKEAE
+499 KAQEE
-508 KQRRIDEKV
+508 KQKV
-517 EETGKTREQ
+517 EQKSYATGRTKEQ
-526 VEAAERRP
+526 IESDQAPHTEWSKADLLRLGAIGGDVASLIASMTGVGSVASAGIGMTSTAANQAADMAEGMGFLESLGNNAVSYGLDALSLIPFARAAKIPRTIKAIAGFAPKLMAIISTAQGISNAPEITKSLSKLNSSESLTVEDWRNIAN
-534 MEEGFSTIDK
+534 GIQI
-544 VRLGTAAADAAAAAA
+544 VLGGTAATHRASKAKSHVDAARTNDEWLKTEQGYRRISKQDMKKLREAATIKEQNTILSPYNVTLAESRKR
-559 AFIPGYGTVASGV
+559 FG
-572 LGIGSTLTNIG
+572 LGKGKG
-583 ADIADESMSG
+583 KADITSENYYYDFDKPVTTYSG
-593 WDVAGNALYGL
+593 DLPIQHTFGPGEKWL
-604 GTDVVGLIPGLGTTG
+604 GTRNIPSLRIRDAYNRVIHPQAYNRAKG
-619 KAAKIVRVLKPV
+619 KATEGNKQRSTFYI
-631 SKLAMRTLQAYGM
+631 SKL
-644 IHSADAF
+644 
-651 NKLMSNPSDMSADDW
+651 
-666 RNLVTGLQ
+666 
-674 AISGEARYKGV
+674 
-685 QKHQLGGIAKY
+685 
-696 VEENQKKAQKEA
+696 
-708 EKQRRIDEKVEETG
+708 
-722 KTREQVEAA
+722 RE
-731 ERRPMEEGFSTIDKV
+731 
-746 RLGTAAADAAAAA
+746 
-759 AAFIPGYGTV
+759 
-769 ASGVLGIGSTLT
+769 
-781 NIGADIADESMSGWD
+781 
-796 VAGNALYGLG
+796 
-806 TDVVGLIPGLGTT
+806 
-819 GKAAKIVRVLKP
+819 
-831 VSKLAMRTLQA
+831 
-842 YGMIHSADA
+842 
-851 FNKLMSN
+851 
-858 PSDMS
+858 
-863 ADDWRNLVTGLQ
+863 
-875 AISGEARYKGGKR
+875 
-888 AVSRATTQRDVA
+888 
-900 DVKTSTGRVATISK
+900 
-914 EDLDKLRKTKG
+914 
-925 LKAQNKLFSELTGGQ
+925 
-940 QLQREF
+940 
-946 KDREINWK
+946 
-954 KPWKSRLSSDS
+954 
-965 PEVSLRTESSFLPED
+965 
-980 NSWDARLFRGM
+980 
-991 NRNTPQRKPQ
+991 
-1001 KKQQETPQS
+1001 
-1010 RFDRLRQL
+1010 L

-1023 KLTPQEI
+1023 KLTSQEI

-1045 TEQEIQALNQ
+1045 TEQEIQTLNQ
-1055 RRQNRAGDGTDNSFQ
+1055 RRQNRASTDNSFQ

-1106 RLAVPTG
+1106 RLAVPIG

-1120 DANQARFIIGFS
+1120 DANQVRFIMGFS
-1132 RAIPT
+1132 RAI
-1137 VNPSRPPISNPPA
+1137 NPSRPPISNPPA

-1168 YDRIREGLAR
+1168 YDR
-1178 AERERLGKDIGE
+1178 
-1190 QRLQRAI
+1190 
-1197 EANPER
+1197 
-1203 SARLQSEEAHRN
+1203 
-1215 VRQAF
+1215 
-1220 NLYGAPQYKRPLTG
+1220 
-1234 AAYKAKQDMYNRLF
+1234 
-1248 NQRRYDVI
+1248 
-1256 EAFRNREL
+1256 
-1264 PHRQSNKKKKT
+1264 
-1275 SRDDRRT
+1275 RT
-1282 AKRED
+1282 VKRED

-1504 STNPADSQTT
+1504 SA
-1514 PTITSVI
+1514 I
-1521 QPSQEPSDDNKQNKS
+1521 QPFQEPSDDNKQNKQNKS

-1554 ADRMNRRITD
+1554 ADRTNRRITD

-1694 VFGQQLEYD
+1694 VVGQQLEYD
-1703 ARTRQ
+1703 ERVKQ
-1708 KENKALADNF
+1708 QENKALTDNF
-1718 ARSDIHNAIS
+1718 ARSDIHNAVN
-1728 YAPNDYGANLTPD
+1728 YAPNEYGAGLSAE
-1741 ELTVWNKVLSG
+1741 ELSVWNKVLSG
-1752 TNPSSLSSQEFNSY
+1752 TNPSSLQPNEFNQY
-1766 KLAAQKVSRVETE
+1766 RLAMQKVSRVENE
-1779 QLRQYYNVPNTRWS
+1779 QLRQHYNIPNTRWS
-1793 GKTPSTPWSPTISKA
+1793 GKSMQSIPEQISIIKKGGVV
-1808 ISAKNGAKIAVAGIE
+1808 SAKNGSKIAVAGIE

-1836 KECIDRN
+1836 KETIDRN
-1843 EKAIDRLSKSLYGLI
+1843 EKAIDRLSKSLYGII

>member
-15 KYKFGQNDIDLTNY
+15 KYKFGQNDIDLANY

-50 KQEFMNAYNRYL
+50 KQEFMNAYNKYL

-152 GMETPKEKVQDAFN
+152 GMETPKEKVQDVFD

-253 NGYNSEDVIALNQAG
+253 NGYDSEDVIALNQAG

-277 FATGAEEAPIKKSE
+277 FATGAEETPTKKSE

-323 YNRERDAFFTDYATQ
+323 YNRERDAFFADYAAQ

-364 RYKFGAGN
+364 RYKFDASN

-397 KADNKGNDIT
+397 KTNSKGDDIT

-464 NEELKKKMAYAEYDR
+464 NEELKRKMAYAEYDR

-604 GTDVVGLIPGLGTTG
+604 GMDVVGLIPGLG
-619 KAAKIVRVLKPV
+619 A
-631 SKLAMRTLQAYGM
+631 
-644 IHSADAF
+644 
-651 NKLMSNPSDMSADDW
+651 
-666 RNLVTGLQ
+666 
-674 AISGEARYKGV
+674 
-685 QKHQLGGIAKY
+685 
-696 VEENQKKAQKEA
+696 
-708 EKQRRIDEKVEETG
+708 
-722 KTREQVEAA
+722 
-731 ERRPMEEGFSTIDKV
+731 
-746 RLGTAAADAAAAA
+746 
-759 AAFIPGYGTV
+759 
-769 ASGVLGIGSTLT
+769 
-781 NIGADIADESMSGWD
+781 
-796 VAGNALYGLG
+796 
-806 TDVVGLIPGLGTT
+806 T

-980 NSWDARLFRGM
+980 NSWDARLFRRM

-1055 RRQNRAGDGTDNSFQ
+1055 RRQNRASDDTDNSFQ

-1093 RAKDELAEATRQQ
+1093 RAKNELAEATRQQ

-1120 DANQARFIIGFS
+1120 DANQARFIMGFS

-1178 AERERLGKDIGE
+1178 AERERLGRDIGE

-1203 SARLQSEEAHRN
+1203 SARLQSEEAYRN

-1282 AKRED
+1282 VKRED

-1336 ENVGHYRAGDL
+1336 ENAGHYRAGDL

-1404 YKQSGAQEHNRL
+1404 YRQSGAQEHNRL
-1416 FKNMFGN
+1416 FKNMFRN

-1433 IGYDS
+1433 IGYDP

-1452 MDRYEKEFDN
+1452 MDRYEKEFDD

-1494 VWNQPETPAT
+1494 VWNQPETPAP

-1514 PTITSVI
+1514 PTVTSVI
-1521 QPSQEPSDDNKQNKS
+1521 QSSQEPSDDNKQNKS

-1544 IAYGLPRAVY
+1544 IAYGLPRAMY

-1593 GERNYANLRRL
+1593 GERDYANLRRL

-1779 QLRQYYNVPNTRWS
+1779 QLRQYYNIPNTRWS
-1793 GKTPSTPWSPTISKA
+1793 RKTPSTPWSPTISKA
-1808 ISAKNGAKIAVAGIE
+1808 ISAKNGAKIAIAGIK

>member
-15 KYKFGQNDIDLTNY
+15 KYKFGQNDIDLANY

-50 KQEFMNAYNRYL
+50 KQEFMNAYNKYL

-173 ADWTTANNPAGGDFN
+173 ADWTTTNNPAGGDFN

-253 NGYNSEDVIALNQAG
+253 NGYDSEDVIALNRAG

-277 FATGAEEAPIKKSE
+277 FATGATENLGTEAQQAAQYIEQQQRQEEEQKVIDQANKLRAMSE
-291 LELQAEQAA
+291 LNQY
-300 KEQAEREKED
+300 
-310 QLRAVIKANEEDK
+310 IKD
-323 YNRERDAFFTDYATQ
+323 
-338 NPFQSTISGYATP
+338 NPFKSRYSGFLDGGDYDAE
-351 SYNLQGTYNWLQG
+351 SVLQDIEKNYSDIEGDDNKVRAW
-364 RYKFGAGN
+364 
-372 MDATKEAVKT
+372 
-382 YINFPELA
+382 INFRQLLNDLKYPVIEGYFPGAVSKEETQEKMKILRGNIA
-390 SIIRGGK
+390 KKLKFAAREGYMKSYGDDEYII
-397 KADNKGNDIT
+397 
-407 ALHIANNLDL
+407 
-417 AAQSDLLTD
+417 
-426 KVGDTGYYV
+426 
-435 VPGSE
+435 PGSE
-440 NYDNWSYIAY
+440 DYNNYSVMTY
-450 NPVTRQYQEQSMLL
+450 NPNTGEYKDQSILLNEKLREAMAYDWYKKNQTVPSNKNGGILSYLQEGGFMKRAREARQQRKQQEQSQQ
-464 NEELKKKMAYAEYDR
+464 K
-479 RHKGVQKHQL
+479 VQQEQEDNRTK
-489 GGIAKYVEEN
+489 E
-499 QKKAQKEAE
+499 QKEAG
-508 KQRRIDEKV
+508 QRKISDGLSGTDIARL
-517 EETGKTREQ
+517 
-526 VEAAERRP
+526 AAIGMDLTSAISSFVP
-534 MEEGFSTIDK
+534 GA
-544 VRLGTAAADAAAAAA
+544 GTA
-559 AFIPGYGTVASGV
+559 VSGIT
-572 LGIGSTLTNIG
+572 GIGSTLTTLG
-583 ADIADESMSG
+583 ADIAEDGFQWS
-593 WDVAGNALYGL
+593 DLGNAGVGL
-604 GTDVVGLIPGLGTTG
+604 GMDIVGMIPGFGAAG
-619 KAAKIVRVLKPV
+619 KASKIGKQLVRFAPLVLG
-631 SKLAMRTLQAYGM
+631 TLQAQNAL
-644 IHSADAF
+644 SE
-651 NKLMSNPSDMSADDW
+651 PSRKSWQKIIDGNFKDLTVDDL
-666 RNLVTGLQ
+666 RNL
-674 AISGEARYKGV
+674 
-685 QKHQLGGIAKY
+685 
-696 VEENQKKAQKEA
+696 
-708 EKQRRIDEKVEETG
+708 
-722 KTREQVEAA
+722 
-731 ERRPMEEGFSTIDKV
+731 
-746 RLGTAAADAAAAA
+746 
-759 AAFIPGYGTV
+759 
-769 ASGVLGIGSTLT
+769 ASGVTAFTSLSNQAGIRMKNSAMRSAAKTGDKTIESKTGEMVRITPEKLEELRNAKSLKDQNAILQSIPGNEGKELASKVRGNF
-781 NIGADIADESMSGWD
+781 NITRLWDNNPRIADHYDWSRLRGTAFDKSKWGMPSDAEVFQAARQSNF
-796 VAGNALYGLG
+796 GN
-806 TDVVGLIPGLGTT
+806 INWH
-819 GKAAKIVRVLKP
+819 LK
-831 VSKLAMRTLQA
+831 LQNP
-842 YGMIHSADA
+842 Y
-851 FNKLMSN
+851 NKLLNKKSN
-858 PSDMS
+858 
-863 ADDWRNLVTGLQ
+863 
-875 AISGEARYKGGKR
+875 
-888 AVSRATTQRDVA
+888 
-900 DVKTSTGRVATISK
+900 TSTKIDKAT
-914 EDLDKLRKTKG
+914 
-925 LKAQNKLFSELTGGQ
+925 N
-940 QLQREF
+940 
-946 KDREINWK
+946 
-954 KPWKSRLSSDS
+954 
-965 PEVSLRTESSFLPED
+965 
-980 NSWDARLFRGM
+980 
-991 NRNTPQRKPQ
+991 
-1001 KKQQETPQS
+1001 
-1010 RFDRLRQL
+1010 
-1018 SSQTG
+1018 
-1023 KLTPQEI
+1023 
-1030 ATINRQRVKSGKGKL
+1030 
-1045 TEQEIQALNQ
+1045 
-1055 RRQNRAGDGTDNSFQ
+1055 
-1070 ARLQRYKDAKRE
+1070 
-1082 GKFTSVEDDIK
+1082 
-1093 RAKDELAEATRQQ
+1093 
-1106 RLAVPTG
+1106 
-1113 QGEIVSP
+1113 
-1120 DANQARFIIGFS
+1120 
-1132 RAIPT
+1132 
-1137 VNPSRPPISNPPA
+1137 
-1150 IIPKQQV
+1150 
-1157 RIEQPQQSPFN
+1157 
-1168 YDRIREGLAR
+1168 
-1178 AERERLGKDIGE
+1178 
-1190 QRLQRAI
+1190 
-1197 EANPER
+1197 
-1203 SARLQSEEAHRN
+1203 
-1215 VRQAF
+1215 
-1220 NLYGAPQYKRPLTG
+1220 
-1234 AAYKAKQDMYNRLF
+1234 
-1248 NQRRYDVI
+1248 
-1256 EAFRNREL
+1256 NREL
-1264 PHRQSNKKKKT
+1264 SKKRFDKAVDKAIQTRNQIRTIEYWKK
-1275 SRDDRRT
+1275 RYP
-1282 AKRED
+1282 KRLQGKSDEEVLD
-1287 GGTLDLVRVRKFQN
+1287 IIRKQQQLSKKEKGGILDLSKVRKFQN

-1336 ENVGHYRAGDL
+1336 ENAGHYRAGDL

-1404 YKQSGAQEHNRL
+1404 YKQSGAQGHNRL
-1416 FKNMFGN
+1416 FKSMFGN

-1494 VWNQPETPAT
+1494 VWNQPETPTT

-1514 PTITSVI
+1514 PTVTSVI
-1521 QPSQEPSDDNKQNKS
+1521 QSSQEPSDNKQNKS
-1536 FFSNINPT
+1536 LFSNINPT
-1544 IAYGLPRAVY
+1544 IAYGLPRAMY

-1564 LAKESV
+1564 LAKKSV

-1633 GKEKSNQVQRQYDEL
+1633 GREQSNQVQRQYDEL

-1703 ARTRQ
+1703 ARTKQ

-1766 KLAAQKVSRVETE
+1766 KLAAQKVSRAETE

-1793 GKTPSTPWSPTISKA
+1793 RKTPDTPWSPTISKV

>member
-1 MADEKGTQKPKERV
+1 MANNTETQKPKERV
-15 KYKFGQNDIDLTNY
+15 KYKFGQSDIDLTNY

-44 NWNEGQ
+44 NWNDGQ

-106 YYDNKGN
+106 YYDDKGN
-113 RITTDDFNLL
+113 RITTDDFNAL

-140 ATYFNTIGNALK
+140 ATYFNAIGNALRSK
-152 GMETPKEKVQDAFN
+152 QPTKEQTSNAFD

-173 ADWTTANNPAGGDFN
+173 ADWTRINNPAGGNLN

-194 KDAMDETT
+194 KDAVDEAT
-202 GKRGTSNR
+202 GKRGTTNR

-226 EYDFSSSPFKNRD
+226 DYDFSSTPFKDRN
-239 TYISRLRAAAQNLE
+239 TYVSRLRAAAENLG

-277 FATGAEEAPIKKSE
+277 FSTGAEEPQAKQSE
-291 LELQAEQAA
+291 LERQAEQSAQELA
-300 KEQAEREKED
+300 QRRRDDE
-310 QLRAVIKANEEDK
+310 LRAVIEEEKQDQ
-323 YNRERDAFFTDYATQ
+323 YNRQRDAFFADYQKQ
-338 NPFQSTISGYATP
+338 NPFNSTIKSQAIAL
-351 SYNLQGTYNWLQG
+351 SYNPNAMYD
-364 RYKFGAGN
+364 RA
-372 MDATKEAVKT
+372 ATKYGVDRSNTEALQSAVKE
-382 YINFPELA
+382 YINFPQLA
-390 SIIRGGK
+390 AAIRGKEHILQGQK
-397 KADNKGNDIT
+397 DVT
-407 ALHIANNLDL
+407 AAHIANNLDW
-417 AAQSDLLTD
+417 AAQSNLLTD
-426 KVGDTGYYV
+426 KIGDTGYYV

-450 NPVTRQYQEQSMLL
+450 NPITRHYEEQSMLL

-479 RHKGVQKHQL
+479 RNKDVQKHQL
-489 GGIAKYVEEN
+489 GGLLKYTEEY

-508 KQRRIDEKV
+508 KQQRIDQKV

-544 VRLGTAAADAAAAAA
+544 VRLGTAAADAISAAA

-572 LGIGSTLTNIG
+572 LGIGSTLTNIV

-604 GTDVVGLIPGLGTTG
+604 GMDVVGLIPGMGATG

-644 IHSADAF
+644 
-651 NKLMSNPSDMSADDW
+651 
-666 RNLVTGLQ
+666 V
-674 AISGEARYKGV
+674 
-685 QKHQLGGIAKY
+685 
-696 VEENQKKAQKEA
+696 
-708 EKQRRIDEKVEETG
+708 
-722 KTREQVEAA
+722 
-731 ERRPMEEGFSTIDKV
+731 
-746 RLGTAAADAAAAA
+746 
-759 AAFIPGYGTV
+759 
-769 ASGVLGIGSTLT
+769 
-781 NIGADIADESMSGWD
+781 
-796 VAGNALYGLG
+796 
-806 TDVVGLIPGLGTT
+806 
-819 GKAAKIVRVLKP
+819 
-831 VSKLAMRTLQA
+831 
-842 YGMIHSADA
+842 HSADA

-900 DVKTSTGRVATISK
+900 DVKTSTGRMATISK
-914 EDLDKLRKTKG
+914 EDLDKLRETKG

-940 QLQREF
+940 KLQREF
-946 KDREINWK
+946 KGREFNWK
-954 KPWKSRLSSDS
+954 QPWKSRLHSDN
-965 PEVSLRTESSFLPED
+965 PEFSTRTESTFLPED
-980 NSWDARLFRGM
+980 TSWDARLFRGM
-991 NRNTPQRKPQ
+991 Q
-1001 KKQQETPQS
+1001 KKEGNSKKKPSQQTTAS
-1010 RFDRLRQL
+1010 NFDRLRNL

-1045 TEQEIQALNQ
+1045 TQQEIEALNQ
-1055 RRQNRAGDGTDNSFQ
+1055 RRSNRAGSAEDNSFQ
-1070 ARLQRYKDAKRE
+1070 ARLARYKQDKKD
-1082 GKFTSVEDDIK
+1082 GKFNSVEDDIK

-1113 QGEIVSP
+1113 QGSIVSP
-1120 DANQARFIIGFS
+1120 DAKEARFIMGLS
-1132 RAIPT
+1132 KAIPT
-1137 VNPSRPPISNPPA
+1137 VNPSRPPITNPPA
-1150 IIPKQQV
+1150 IIPRQQ
-1157 RIEQPQQSPFN
+1157 IEIPKPQTTPFN
-1168 YDRIREGLAR
+1168 SQRIREGLER
-1178 AERERLGKDIGE
+1178 AQRERLGRDIGDT
-1190 QRLQRAI
+1190 RIQRAI
-1197 EANPER
+1197 ESNPER
-1203 SARLQSEEAHRN
+1203 TARLQAQEAYRN
-1215 VRQAF
+1215 VRQYF
-1220 NLYGAPQYKRPLTG
+1220 NMYGVPQYKKPLTG
-1234 AAYKAKQDMYNRLF
+1234 AARRNKQNTYNQLF
-1248 NQRRYDVI
+1248 GEGYYAMQD
-1256 EAFRNREL
+1256 ALRNRPL
-1264 PHRQSNKKKKT
+1264 PHKQSNKKKKT

-1282 AKRED
+1282 VKREE
-1287 GGTLDLVRVRKFQN
+1287 GGILDRVRKFDGGGITETARKATQYALN
-1301 AGKFPE
+1301 NNWFTN
-1307 WYSKLYKFQNLTGW
+1307 LYNQKSLTGW
-1321 NNSLNQ
+1321 DS
-1327 SLAGPSITN
+1327 SKDASKAGVSITN
-1336 ENVGHYRAGDL
+1336 QNASHGNAGDL
-1347 NEAYTKNN
+1347 SIPFYKNLM
-1355 SYTSNPNLVGQDL
+1355 YTSQSNLVGQDL
-1368 QSYYDSSF
+1368 QSYYNSAF
-1376 KGKSL
+1376 QGKSL
-1381 DDYVSAYN
+1381 EDYVNGYN

-1395 RGYWDQERT
+1395 RGYWDQERA
-1404 YKQSGAQEHNRL
+1404 YRQAGASEHNRL
-1416 FKNMFGN
+1416 FRNMFGN
-1423 RSDNS
+1423 RSNNS
-1428 NNVWN
+1428 NDVWN
-1433 IGYDS
+1433 IGYDPK
-1438 NLEDIVG
+1438 LDDVVG

-1452 MDRYEKEFDN
+1452 MDRYEKEFDA
-1462 LSDEEKKS
+1462 LSDEEKKA
-1470 RIHKIDL
+1470 RVHKIDL
-1477 GDGNF
+1477 GGGNV

-1494 VWNQPETPAT
+1494 IWNEPVAPEQPTEPTKPA
-1504 STNPADSQTT
+1504 STTT
-1514 PTITSVI
+1514 VI
-1521 QPSQEPSDDNKQNKS
+1521 GPEQPKKEGDTREMFS
-1536 FFSNINPT
+1536 FLRNINPT

-1554 ADRMNRRITD
+1554 ADRMNRRMTD
-1564 LAKESV
+1564 LAKASV
-1570 VPLLKDPFEVH
+1570 TPLLKDPFQVH

-1633 GKEKSNQVQRQYDEL
+1633 GKEKSNQTQRQYDEL

-1679 KYEQAYLA
+1679 KFEQAYLS

-1694 VFGQQLEYD
+1694 TFGQQLEYD
-1703 ARTRQ
+1703 ARTKQ
-1708 KENKALADNF
+1708 QENKALADNF
-1718 ARSDIHNAIS
+1718 ARSDIHNAVN
-1728 YAPNDYGANLTPD
+1728 YAPNDYGANLTPE

-1752 TNPSSLSSQEFNSY
+1752 TNPSSLSTQEFNSY
-1766 KLAAQKVSRVETE
+1766 RLAAQKVSRVETD
-1779 QLRQYYNVPNTRWS
+1779 QLRQHYNIPNTRWS
-1793 GKTPSTPWSPTISKA
+1793 GKAGVPNTPWSASISFVKKGGI
-1808 ISAKNGAKIAVAGIE
+1808 ISAKNGSKIAVAGIE

-1836 KECIDRN
+1836 KDCIDRN
-1843 EKAIDRLSKSLYGLI
+1843 EKTLDRLSKSLYGLI

>member
-1 MADEKGTQKPKERV
+1 MATPTTNQKSASV
-15 KYKFGQNDIDLTNY
+15 KYKFGDDELDLNDYIRNLNHNY
-29 IHNLGT
+29 
-35 NVQSYLNSK
+35 QSYVNSQ

-50 KQEFMNAYNRYL
+50 RQEFRSAYDNFL
-62 TGLQDQLA
+62 KGLQDQLA
-70 NNTNRFTTDDFGS
+70 NNTNRFSTDFSGS

-89 ALSNTDNDD
+89 QLSNTDNDD

-106 YYDNKGN
+106 YYNDKGD
-113 RITTDDFNLL
+113 RITTDDLNTMGKRQQ
-123 KKRKQKNYNTF
+123 KKYSTF
-134 SANREV
+134 SANRQV
-140 ATYFNTIGNALK
+140 ATFFNKVGTALRDARK
-152 GMETPKEKVQDAFN
+152 NKPTTQNQSNAFN

-173 ADWTTANNPAGGDFN
+173 ANWTTANNPAGGEFN
-188 LDPYLE
+188 LSPYLE
-194 KDAMDETT
+194 KDTLDETT
-202 GKRGTSNR
+202 GLRGTTNR

-219 NYINNIG
+219 NYLNNVG
-226 EYDFSSSPFKNRD
+226 NYDFSGTPFKDRE
-239 TYISRLRAAAQNLE
+239 TYISKLRAAAQNLE

-277 FATGAEEAPIKKSE
+277 FATGAEQKKTEVQQAVEDLMKIQQQQQAQKIIDRRNQLQYEADRDKFFSQY
-291 LELQAEQAA
+291 QAS
-300 KEQAEREKED
+300 
-310 QLRAVIKANEEDK
+310 
-323 YNRERDAFFTDYATQ
+323 
-338 NPFQSTISGYATP
+338 NPFQSREP
-351 SYNLQGTYNWLQG
+351 SIPLPLSYTRQAVEEAAIK
-364 RYKFGAGN
+364 KFNADPN
-372 MDATKEAVKT
+372 NKEAVREAIRQ
-382 YINFPELA
+382 YINIPQL
-390 SIIRGGK
+390 SRIIRGKSNLILQDGT
-397 KADNKGNDIT
+397 DIT
-407 ALHIANNLDL
+407 AQHITNNLDL
-417 AAQSDLLTD
+417 AAQADLFINPMYLD
-426 KVGDTGYYV
+426 EQGKSILPNGYYV
-435 VPGSE
+435 LPGSE
-440 NYDNWSYIAY
+440 DYDNWTYIAY
-450 NPVTRQYQEQSMLL
+450 NPNTRQYQEQSMLL
-464 NEELKKKMAYAEYDR
+464 NDELKKRMAYSEYDKR
-479 RHKGVQKHQL
+479 NKKSNEAQKHQL
-489 GGIAKYVEEN
+489 GGTFKDMESRRN
-499 QKKAQKEAE
+499 KAQEE
-508 KQRRIDEKV
+508 KQKV
-517 EETGKTREQ
+517 EQKSYATGRTKEQ
-526 VEAAERRP
+526 IESDQAPHTEWSKADLLKLGAIGGDIASLIASMTGVGSVASAGIGMASTAANQAADMAEGMGFLESLGNNAVSYGLDVLSLIPFARAAKIPRTIKMIAGFAPKLMAIISTAQGISNAPEITKSLSKLNSSESLTVEDWRNIAN
-534 MEEGFSTIDK
+534 GIQI
-544 VRLGTAAADAAAAAA
+544 VLGGTAATHRASKAKSHVDAARTNDEWLKTEQGYRRISEQDMKKLREAATIKEQNTILSPYNVTLAESRKR
-559 AFIPGYGTVASGV
+559 FG
-572 LGIGSTLTNIG
+572 LGKGKG
-583 ADIADESMSG
+583 KADITSENYYYDFDKPVTTYSG
-593 WDVAGNALYGL
+593 DLPIQHTFGPGEKWL
-604 GTDVVGLIPGLGTTG
+604 GTRNIRIPAVRDAYNRVIHPQAYNRAKG
-619 KAAKIVRVLKPV
+619 KATEGNKQRSTFDI
-631 SKLAMRTLQAYGM
+631 SKL
-644 IHSADAF
+644 
-651 NKLMSNPSDMSADDW
+651 
-666 RNLVTGLQ
+666 
-674 AISGEARYKGV
+674 
-685 QKHQLGGIAKY
+685 
-696 VEENQKKAQKEA
+696 
-708 EKQRRIDEKVEETG
+708 
-722 KTREQVEAA
+722 RE
-731 ERRPMEEGFSTIDKV
+731 
-746 RLGTAAADAAAAA
+746 
-759 AAFIPGYGTV
+759 
-769 ASGVLGIGSTLT
+769 
-781 NIGADIADESMSGWD
+781 
-796 VAGNALYGLG
+796 
-806 TDVVGLIPGLGTT
+806 
-819 GKAAKIVRVLKP
+819 
-831 VSKLAMRTLQA
+831 
-842 YGMIHSADA
+842 
-851 FNKLMSN
+851 
-858 PSDMS
+858 
-863 ADDWRNLVTGLQ
+863 
-875 AISGEARYKGGKR
+875 
-888 AVSRATTQRDVA
+888 
-900 DVKTSTGRVATISK
+900 
-914 EDLDKLRKTKG
+914 
-925 LKAQNKLFSELTGGQ
+925 
-940 QLQREF
+940 
-946 KDREINWK
+946 
-954 KPWKSRLSSDS
+954 
-965 PEVSLRTESSFLPED
+965 
-980 NSWDARLFRGM
+980 
-991 NRNTPQRKPQ
+991 
-1001 KKQQETPQS
+1001 
-1010 RFDRLRQL
+1010 L

-1023 KLTPQEI
+1023 KLTSQEI

-1045 TEQEIQALNQ
+1045 TEQEIQTLNQ
-1055 RRQNRAGDGTDNSFQ
+1055 RYQNRASDGTDNSFQ

-1093 RAKDELAEATRQQ
+1093 RAKDELAEATRKQ

-1120 DANQARFIIGFS
+1120 DANQARFIMGFS
-1132 RAIPT
+1132 RAIST

-1168 YDRIREGLAR
+1168 YDRIREGLTR

-1203 SARLQSEEAHRN
+1203 SARLQSEEAYRN

-1234 AAYKAKQDMYNRLF
+1234 AAYKAKQNMYNRLF

-1282 AKRED
+1282 VKRED

-1336 ENVGHYRAGDL
+1336 ENAGHYRAGDL

-1504 STNPADSQTT
+1504 ST
-1514 PTITSVI
+1514 I

-1694 VFGQQLEYD
+1694 VVGQQLEYD
-1703 ARTRQ
+1703 ERVKQ
-1708 KENKALADNF
+1708 WENKALTDNF
-1718 ARSDIHNAIS
+1718 ASSDIHNAVN
-1728 YAPNDYGANLTPD
+1728 YAPNEYGAGLSAE
-1741 ELTVWNKVLSG
+1741 ELSVWNKVLSG
-1752 TNPSSLSSQEFNSY
+1752 TNPSSLQPNEFNQY
-1766 KLAAQKVSRVETE
+1766 RLAMQKVSRVENE
-1779 QLRQYYNVPNTRWS
+1779 QLRQHYNIPNTRWS
-1793 GKTPSTPWSPTISKA
+1793 GKSMQSIPEQISIIKKGGVV
-1808 ISAKNGAKIAVAGIE
+1808 SAKNGSKIAVAGIE

-1836 KECIDRN
+1836 KETIDRN
-1843 EKAIDRLSKSLYGLI
+1843 EKAIDRLSKSLYGII

>member
-1 MADEKGTQKPKERV
+1 MATPTTNQKSASV
-15 KYKFGQNDIDLTNY
+15 KYKFGDDELDLNDYIRNLNHNY
-29 IHNLGT
+29 
-35 NVQSYLNSK
+35 QSYVNSQ

-50 KQEFMNAYNRYL
+50 RQEFRSAYDNFL
-62 TGLQDQLA
+62 KGLQDQLA
-70 NNTNRFTTDDFGS
+70 NNTNRFSTDFSGS

-89 ALSNTDNDD
+89 QLSNTDNDD

-106 YYDNKGN
+106 YYNDKGD
-113 RITTDDFNLL
+113 RITTDDLNTMGKRQQ
-123 KKRKQKNYNTF
+123 KKYSTF
-134 SANREV
+134 SANRQV
-140 ATYFNTIGNALK
+140 ATFFNKVGTALRDARK
-152 GMETPKEKVQDAFN
+152 NKPTTQNQSNAFN

-173 ADWTTANNPAGGDFN
+173 ANWTTANNPAGGEFN
-188 LDPYLE
+188 LSPYLE
-194 KDAMDETT
+194 KDTLDETT
-202 GKRGTSNR
+202 GLRGTTNR

-219 NYINNIG
+219 NYLNNVG
-226 EYDFSSSPFKNRD
+226 NYDFSGTPFKDRE
-239 TYISRLRAAAQNLE
+239 TYISKLRAAAQNLE

-277 FATGAEEAPIKKSE
+277 FATGAEQKKTE
-291 LELQAEQAA
+291 VQQAA
-300 KEQAEREKED
+300 EDLMKIQQQQQAQKIIDRRN
-310 QLRAVIKANEEDK
+310 QLQYEADRDK
-323 YNRERDAFFTDYATQ
+323 FFSQYQAS
-338 NPFQSTISGYATP
+338 NPFQSREP
-351 SYNLQGTYNWLQG
+351 SILLPLSYTRQAVEEAAIK
-364 RYKFGAGN
+364 KFNADPN
-372 MDATKEAVKT
+372 NKEAVREAIRQ
-382 YINFPELA
+382 YINIPQLSKF
-390 SIIRGGK
+390 IRGKSNLILQDGT
-397 KADNKGNDIT
+397 DIT
-407 ALHIANNLDL
+407 AQHITNNLDL
-417 AAQSDLLTD
+417 AAQADLFINPMYLD
-426 KVGDTGYYV
+426 EQGKSILPNGYYV
-435 VPGSE
+435 LPGSE
-440 NYDNWSYIAY
+440 DYDNWTYIAY
-450 NPVTRQYQEQSMLL
+450 NPNTRQYQEQSMLL
-464 NEELKKKMAYAEYDR
+464 NDELKKRMAYSEYDKR
-479 RHKGVQKHQL
+479 NKKSNEAQKHQL
-489 GGIAKYVEEN
+489 GGTFKDMESRRN
-499 QKKAQKEAE
+499 KAQEE
-508 KQRRIDEKV
+508 KQKV
-517 EETGKTREQ
+517 EQKSYATGRTKEQIESDQAPHTEWSKADLLRLGAIGGDVASLIASMTGVGSVASAGIGMTSTAANQAADMAEGMGFLESLGNNAVSYGLDALSLIPFARAAKIPKTIKAIAGFAPKLMAIISTAQGISNAPEITKSLSKLNSSESLT
-526 VEAAERRP
+526 VEDWRNIAN
-534 MEEGFSTIDK
+534 GIQI
-544 VRLGTAAADAAAAAA
+544 VLGGTAATHRASKAKSHVDAARTNDEWLKTEQGYRRISEQDMKKLREAATIKKQNTILSPYNVTLAESRKR
-559 AFIPGYGTVASGV
+559 FG
-572 LGIGSTLTNIG
+572 LGKGKG
-583 ADIADESMSG
+583 KADITSENYYYDFDKPVTTYSG
-593 WDVAGNALYGL
+593 DLPIQHTFGPGEKWL
-604 GTDVVGLIPGLGTTG
+604 GTRNIPSLRIPAVRDVYNRVIHPQAYNRAKG
-619 KAAKIVRVLKPV
+619 KATEGNKQRSTFDI
-631 SKLAMRTLQAYGM
+631 SKL
-644 IHSADAF
+644 
-651 NKLMSNPSDMSADDW
+651 
-666 RNLVTGLQ
+666 
-674 AISGEARYKGV
+674 
-685 QKHQLGGIAKY
+685 
-696 VEENQKKAQKEA
+696 
-708 EKQRRIDEKVEETG
+708 
-722 KTREQVEAA
+722 RE
-731 ERRPMEEGFSTIDKV
+731 
-746 RLGTAAADAAAAA
+746 
-759 AAFIPGYGTV
+759 
-769 ASGVLGIGSTLT
+769 
-781 NIGADIADESMSGWD
+781 
-796 VAGNALYGLG
+796 
-806 TDVVGLIPGLGTT
+806 
-819 GKAAKIVRVLKP
+819 
-831 VSKLAMRTLQA
+831 
-842 YGMIHSADA
+842 
-851 FNKLMSN
+851 
-858 PSDMS
+858 
-863 ADDWRNLVTGLQ
+863 
-875 AISGEARYKGGKR
+875 
-888 AVSRATTQRDVA
+888 
-900 DVKTSTGRVATISK
+900 
-914 EDLDKLRKTKG
+914 
-925 LKAQNKLFSELTGGQ
+925 
-940 QLQREF
+940 
-946 KDREINWK
+946 
-954 KPWKSRLSSDS
+954 
-965 PEVSLRTESSFLPED
+965 
-980 NSWDARLFRGM
+980 
-991 NRNTPQRKPQ
+991 
-1001 KKQQETPQS
+1001 
-1010 RFDRLRQL
+1010 L

-1023 KLTPQEI
+1023 KLTSQEI

-1045 TEQEIQALNQ
+1045 TEQEIQTLNQ
-1055 RRQNRAGDGTDNSFQ
+1055 RRQNRASDGTDNSFQ

-1093 RAKDELAEATRQQ
+1093 RAKDKLAEATRQQ

-1120 DANQARFIIGFS
+1120 DANQARFIMGFS

-1203 SARLQSEEAHRN
+1203 SARLQSEEAYRN

-1282 AKRED
+1282 VKRED

-1504 STNPADSQTT
+1504 SA
-1514 PTITSVI
+1514 I

-1694 VFGQQLEYD
+1694 VVGQQLEYD
-1703 ARTRQ
+1703 ERVKQ
-1708 KENKALADNF
+1708 QENKALTDNF
-1718 ARSDIHNAIS
+1718 ARSDIHNAVN
-1728 YAPNDYGANLTPD
+1728 YAPNEYGAGLSAE
-1741 ELTVWNKVLSG
+1741 ELSVWNKVLSG
-1752 TNPSSLSSQEFNSY
+1752 TNPSSLQPNEFNQY
-1766 KLAAQKVSRVETE
+1766 RLAMQKVSRVENE
-1779 QLRQYYNVPNTRWS
+1779 QLRQHYNIPNTRWS
-1793 GKTPSTPWSPTISKA
+1793 GKSMQSIPEQISIIKKGGVV
-1808 ISAKNGAKIAVAGIE
+1808 SAKNGSKIAVAGIE

-1836 KECIDRN
+1836 KETIDRN
-1843 EKAIDRLSKSLYGLI
+1843 EKAIDILSKSLYGII

>member
-1 MADEKGTQKPKERV
+1 MANNTETQKPKERV
-15 KYKFGQNDIDLTNY
+15 KYKFGQSDIDLTNY

-44 NWNEGQ
+44 NWNDGQ

-106 YYDNKGN
+106 YYDDKGN
-113 RITTDDFNLL
+113 RITTDDFNAL

-140 ATYFNTIGNALK
+140 ATYFNAIGNALRSK
-152 GMETPKEKVQDAFN
+152 QPTKEQTSNAFD

-173 ADWTTANNPAGGDFN
+173 ADWTRINNPAGGNLN

-194 KDAMDETT
+194 KDAVDEAT
-202 GKRGTSNR
+202 GKRGTTNR

-226 EYDFSSSPFKNRD
+226 DYDFSSTPFKDRN
-239 TYISRLRAAAQNLE
+239 TYVSRLRAAAENLG

-277 FATGAEEAPIKKSE
+277 FSTGAEEPQAKQSE
-291 LELQAEQAA
+291 LERQAEQSAQELA
-300 KEQAEREKED
+300 QRRRDDE
-310 QLRAVIKANEEDK
+310 LRAVIEEEKQDQ
-323 YNRERDAFFTDYATQ
+323 YNRQRDAFFADYQKQ
-338 NPFQSTISGYATP
+338 NPFNSTIKSQAIAL
-351 SYNLQGTYNWLQG
+351 SYNPNAMYD
-364 RYKFGAGN
+364 RA
-372 MDATKEAVKT
+372 ATKYGVDRSNTEALQSAVKE
-382 YINFPELA
+382 YINFPQLA
-390 SIIRGGK
+390 AAIRGKEHILQGQK
-397 KADNKGNDIT
+397 DVT
-407 ALHIANNLDL
+407 AAHIANNLDW
-417 AAQSDLLTD
+417 AAQSNLLTD
-426 KVGDTGYYV
+426 KIGDTGYYV

-450 NPVTRQYQEQSMLL
+450 NPITRHYEEQSMLL

-479 RHKGVQKHQL
+479 RNKDVQKHQL
-489 GGIAKYVEEN
+489 GGLLKYTEEY

-508 KQRRIDEKV
+508 KQQRIDQKV

-544 VRLGTAAADAAAAAA
+544 VRLGTAAADAISAAA

-604 GTDVVGLIPGLGTTG
+604 GMDVVGLIPGMGATG

-644 IHSADAF
+644 
-651 NKLMSNPSDMSADDW
+651 
-666 RNLVTGLQ
+666 V
-674 AISGEARYKGV
+674 
-685 QKHQLGGIAKY
+685 
-696 VEENQKKAQKEA
+696 
-708 EKQRRIDEKVEETG
+708 
-722 KTREQVEAA
+722 
-731 ERRPMEEGFSTIDKV
+731 
-746 RLGTAAADAAAAA
+746 
-759 AAFIPGYGTV
+759 
-769 ASGVLGIGSTLT
+769 
-781 NIGADIADESMSGWD
+781 
-796 VAGNALYGLG
+796 
-806 TDVVGLIPGLGTT
+806 
-819 GKAAKIVRVLKP
+819 
-831 VSKLAMRTLQA
+831 
-842 YGMIHSADA
+842 HSADA

-900 DVKTSTGRVATISK
+900 DVKTSTGRMATISK
-914 EDLDKLRKTKG
+914 EDLDKLRETKG

-940 QLQREF
+940 KLQREF
-946 KDREINWK
+946 KGREFNWK
-954 KPWKSRLSSDS
+954 QPWKSRLHSDN
-965 PEVSLRTESSFLPED
+965 PEFSTRTESTFLPED
-980 NSWDARLFRGM
+980 TSWDARLFRGM
-991 NRNTPQRKPQ
+991 Q
-1001 KKQQETPQS
+1001 KKEGNSKKKPSQQTTAS
-1010 RFDRLRQL
+1010 NFDRLRNL

-1045 TEQEIQALNQ
+1045 IQQEIEALNQ
-1055 RRQNRAGDGTDNSFQ
+1055 RRSNRAGNTEDNSFQ
-1070 ARLQRYKDAKRE
+1070 ARLARYKQDKKD
-1082 GKFTSVEDDIK
+1082 GKFNSVEDDIK

-1113 QGEIVSP
+1113 QGSIVSP
-1120 DANQARFIIGFS
+1120 DAKEARFIMGLS
-1132 RAIPT
+1132 KAIPT
-1137 VNPSRPPISNPPA
+1137 VNPSRPPITNPPA
-1150 IIPKQQV
+1150 IIPRQQ
-1157 RIEQPQQSPFN
+1157 IEIPKPQTTPFN
-1168 YDRIREGLAR
+1168 SQRIREGLER
-1178 AERERLGKDIGE
+1178 AQRERLGRDIGDT
-1190 QRLQRAI
+1190 RIQRAI
-1197 EANPER
+1197 ESNPER
-1203 SARLQSEEAHRN
+1203 TARLQAQEAYRN
-1215 VRQAF
+1215 VRQYF
-1220 NLYGAPQYKRPLTG
+1220 NMYGVPQYKKPLTG
-1234 AAYKAKQDMYNRLF
+1234 AARRNKQNTYNQLF
-1248 NQRRYDVI
+1248 GEGYYAMQD
-1256 EAFRNREL
+1256 ALRNRPL
-1264 PHRQSNKKKKT
+1264 PHKQSNKKKKT

-1282 AKRED
+1282 VKREE
-1287 GGTLDLVRVRKFQN
+1287 GGILDKVRKFDGGGITETARKATQYALN
-1301 AGKFPE
+1301 NNWFTN
-1307 WYSKLYKFQNLTGW
+1307 LYNQKSLTGW
-1321 NNSLNQ
+1321 DS
-1327 SLAGPSITN
+1327 SKDASKAGVSITN
-1336 ENVGHYRAGDL
+1336 QNASHGNAGDL
-1347 NEAYTKNN
+1347 SIPFYKNLM
-1355 SYTSNPNLVGQDL
+1355 YTSQSNLVGQDL
-1368 QSYYDSSF
+1368 QSYYNSAF
-1376 KGKSL
+1376 QGKSL
-1381 DDYVSAYN
+1381 EDYVNGYN

-1395 RGYWDQERT
+1395 RGYWDQERA
-1404 YKQSGAQEHNRL
+1404 YRQAGASEHNRL
-1416 FKNMFGN
+1416 FRNMFGN
-1423 RSDNS
+1423 RSNNS
-1428 NNVWN
+1428 NDVWN
-1433 IGYDS
+1433 IGYDPK
-1438 NLEDIVG
+1438 LDDVVG

-1452 MDRYEKEFDN
+1452 MDRYEKEFDA
-1462 LSDEEKKS
+1462 LSDEEKKA
-1470 RIHKIDL
+1470 RVHKIDL
-1477 GDGNF
+1477 GGGNV

-1494 VWNQPETPAT
+1494 IWNEPVAPEQPTEPTKPA
-1504 STNPADSQTT
+1504 STTT
-1514 PTITSVI
+1514 VI
-1521 QPSQEPSDDNKQNKS
+1521 GPEQPKKEGDTREMFS
-1536 FFSNINPT
+1536 FLRNINPT

-1554 ADRMNRRITD
+1554 ADRMNRRMTD
-1564 LAKESV
+1564 LAKASV
-1570 VPLLKDPFEVH
+1570 TPLLKDPFQVH

-1633 GKEKSNQVQRQYDEL
+1633 GKEKSNQTQRQYDEL

-1679 KYEQAYLA
+1679 KFEQAYLS

-1694 VFGQQLEYD
+1694 TFGQQLEYD
-1703 ARTRQ
+1703 ARTKQ
-1708 KENKALADNF
+1708 QENKALADNF
-1718 ARSDIHNAIS
+1718 ARSDIHNAVN
-1728 YAPNDYGANLTPD
+1728 YAPNDYGANLTPE

-1752 TNPSSLSSQEFNSY
+1752 TNPSSLSTQEFNSY
-1766 KLAAQKVSRVETE
+1766 RLAAQKVSRVETD
-1779 QLRQYYNVPNTRWS
+1779 QLRQHYNIPNTRWS
-1793 GKTPSTPWSPTISKA
+1793 GKAGVPNTPWSASISFVKKGGI
-1808 ISAKNGAKIAVAGIE
+1808 ISAKNGSKIAVAGIE

-1836 KECIDRN
+1836 KDCIDRN
-1843 EKAIDRLSKSLYGLI
+1843 EKTLDRLSKSLYGLI

>member
-1 MADEKGTQKPKERV
+1 MANNTETQKPKERV
-15 KYKFGQNDIDLTNY
+15 KYKFGQSDIDLTNY

-44 NWNEGQ
+44 NWNDGQ

-106 YYDNKGN
+106 YYDDKGN
-113 RITTDDFNLL
+113 RITTDDFNAL

-140 ATYFNTIGNALK
+140 ATYFNAIGNALRSK
-152 GMETPKEKVQDAFN
+152 QPTKEQTSNAFD

-173 ADWTTANNPAGGDFN
+173 ADWTRINNPAGGNLN

-194 KDAMDETT
+194 KDAVDEAT
-202 GKRGTSNR
+202 GKRGTTNR

-226 EYDFSSSPFKNRD
+226 DYDFSSTPFKDRN
-239 TYISRLRAAAQNLE
+239 TYVSRLRAAAENLG

-277 FATGAEEAPIKKSE
+277 FSTGAEEPQAKQSE
-291 LELQAEQAA
+291 LERQAEQSAQELA
-300 KEQAEREKED
+300 QRRRDDE
-310 QLRAVIKANEEDK
+310 LRAVIEEEKQDQ
-323 YNRERDAFFTDYATQ
+323 YNRQRDAFFADYQKQ
-338 NPFQSTISGYATP
+338 NPFNSTIKSQAIAL
-351 SYNLQGTYNWLQG
+351 SYNPNAMYD
-364 RYKFGAGN
+364 RA
-372 MDATKEAVKT
+372 ATKYGVDRSNTEALQSAVKE
-382 YINFPELA
+382 YINFPQLA
-390 SIIRGGK
+390 AAIRGKEHILQGQK
-397 KADNKGNDIT
+397 DVT
-407 ALHIANNLDL
+407 AAHIANNLDW
-417 AAQSDLLTD
+417 AAQSNLLTD
-426 KVGDTGYYV
+426 KIGDTGYYV

-450 NPVTRQYQEQSMLL
+450 NPITRHYEEQSMLL

-479 RHKGVQKHQL
+479 RNKDVQKHQL
-489 GGIAKYVEEN
+489 GGLLKYTEEY

-508 KQRRIDEKV
+508 KQQRIDQKV

-544 VRLGTAAADAAAAAA
+544 VRLGTAAADAISAAA

-604 GTDVVGLIPGLGTTG
+604 GMDVVGLIPGMGATG

-644 IHSADAF
+644 
-651 NKLMSNPSDMSADDW
+651 
-666 RNLVTGLQ
+666 V
-674 AISGEARYKGV
+674 
-685 QKHQLGGIAKY
+685 
-696 VEENQKKAQKEA
+696 
-708 EKQRRIDEKVEETG
+708 
-722 KTREQVEAA
+722 
-731 ERRPMEEGFSTIDKV
+731 
-746 RLGTAAADAAAAA
+746 
-759 AAFIPGYGTV
+759 
-769 ASGVLGIGSTLT
+769 
-781 NIGADIADESMSGWD
+781 
-796 VAGNALYGLG
+796 
-806 TDVVGLIPGLGTT
+806 
-819 GKAAKIVRVLKP
+819 
-831 VSKLAMRTLQA
+831 
-842 YGMIHSADA
+842 HSADA

-900 DVKTSTGRVATISK
+900 DVKTSTGRMATISK
-914 EDLDKLRKTKG
+914 EDLDKLRETKG

-940 QLQREF
+940 KLQREF
-946 KDREINWK
+946 KGREFNWK
-954 KPWKSRLSSDS
+954 QPWKSRLHSDN
-965 PEVSLRTESSFLPED
+965 PEFSTRTESTFLPED
-980 NSWDARLFRGM
+980 TSWDARLFRGM
-991 NRNTPQRKPQ
+991 Q
-1001 KKQQETPQS
+1001 KKEGNSKKKPSQQTTAS
-1010 RFDRLRQL
+1010 NFDRLRNL

-1045 TEQEIQALNQ
+1045 TQQEIEALNQ
-1055 RRQNRAGDGTDNSFQ
+1055 RRSNRAGSAEDNSFQ
-1070 ARLQRYKDAKRE
+1070 ARLARYKQDKKD
-1082 GKFTSVEDDIK
+1082 GKFNSVEDDIK

-1113 QGEIVSP
+1113 QGSIVSP
-1120 DANQARFIIGFS
+1120 DAKEARFIMGLS
-1132 RAIPT
+1132 KTIPT
-1137 VNPSRPPISNPPA
+1137 VNPSRPPITNPPA
-1150 IIPKQQV
+1150 IIPRQQ
-1157 RIEQPQQSPFN
+1157 IEIPKPQTTPFN
-1168 YDRIREGLAR
+1168 SQRIREGLER
-1178 AERERLGKDIGE
+1178 AQRERLGRDIGDT
-1190 QRLQRAI
+1190 RIQRAI
-1197 EANPER
+1197 ESNPER
-1203 SARLQSEEAHRN
+1203 TARLQAQEAYRN
-1215 VRQAF
+1215 VRQYF
-1220 NLYGAPQYKRPLTG
+1220 NMYGVPQYKKPLTG
-1234 AAYKAKQDMYNRLF
+1234 AARRSKQNTYNQLF
-1248 NQRRYDVI
+1248 GEGYYAMQD
-1256 EAFRNREL
+1256 ALRNRPL
-1264 PHRQSNKKKKT
+1264 PHKQSNKKKKT

-1282 AKRED
+1282 VKREE
-1287 GGTLDLVRVRKFQN
+1287 GGILDKVRKFDGGGITEAARKATQYALN
-1301 AGKFPE
+1301 NNWFTT
-1307 WYSKLYKFQNLTGW
+1307 LYNQKSLTGW
-1321 NNSLNQ
+1321 DS
-1327 SLAGPSITN
+1327 SKDASKAGVSITN
-1336 ENVGHYRAGDL
+1336 QNASHGNAGDL
-1347 NEAYTKNN
+1347 SIPFYKNLT
-1355 SYTSNPNLVGQDL
+1355 YTSQSNLVGQDL
-1368 QSYYDSSF
+1368 QSYYNSAF
-1376 KGKSL
+1376 QGKSL
-1381 DDYVSAYN
+1381 EDYVNGYN

-1404 YKQSGAQEHNRL
+1404 YRQAGASEHNRL

-1423 RSDNS
+1423 RSNNS
-1428 NNVWN
+1428 NDVWN
-1433 IGYDS
+1433 IGYDPK
-1438 NLEDIVG
+1438 LDDVVG

-1452 MDRYEKEFDN
+1452 MDRYEKEFDA
-1462 LSDEEKKS
+1462 LSDEEKKA
-1470 RIHKIDL
+1470 RVHKIDL
-1477 GDGNF
+1477 GGGNV

-1494 VWNQPETPAT
+1494 IWNEPVAPEQSTEPTKPASTTTVIGPEQPKKEGDTR
-1504 STNPADSQTT
+1504 
-1514 PTITSVI
+1514 
-1521 QPSQEPSDDNKQNKS
+1521 EMFS
-1536 FFSNINPT
+1536 FLRNINPT

-1554 ADRMNRRITD
+1554 ADRMNRRMTD
-1564 LAKESV
+1564 LAKASV
-1570 VPLLKDPFEVH
+1570 TPLLKDPFQVH

-1633 GKEKSNQVQRQYDEL
+1633 GKEKSNQTQRQYDEL

-1679 KYEQAYLA
+1679 KFEQAYLS

-1694 VFGQQLEYD
+1694 TFGQQLEYD
-1703 ARTRQ
+1703 ARTKQ
-1708 KENKALADNF
+1708 QENKALADNF
-1718 ARSDIHNAIS
+1718 ARSDIHNAVN
-1728 YAPNDYGANLTPD
+1728 YAPNDYGANLTPE

-1752 TNPSSLSSQEFNSY
+1752 TNPSSLSTQEFNSY
-1766 KLAAQKVSRVETE
+1766 RLAAQKVSRVETD
-1779 QLRQYYNVPNTRWS
+1779 QLRQHYNIPNTRWS
-1793 GKTPSTPWSPTISKA
+1793 GKAGVPNTPWSASISFVKKGGV
-1808 ISAKNGAKIAVAGIE
+1808 ISAKNGSKIAVAGIE

-1836 KECIDRN
+1836 KDCIDRN
-1843 EKAIDRLSKSLYGLI
+1843 EKTLDRLSKSLYGLI

>member
-1 MADEKGTQKPKERV
+1 MANNTETQKPKERV
-15 KYKFGQNDIDLTNY
+15 KYKFGQSDIDLTNY

-44 NWNEGQ
+44 NWNDGQ

-106 YYDNKGN
+106 YYDDKGN
-113 RITTDDFNLL
+113 RITTDDFNAL

-140 ATYFNTIGNALK
+140 ATYFNAIGNALRSK
-152 GMETPKEKVQDAFN
+152 QPTKEQTSNAFD

-173 ADWTTANNPAGGDFN
+173 ADWTRINNPAGGNLN

-194 KDAMDETT
+194 KDAVDEAT
-202 GKRGTSNR
+202 GKRGTTNR

-226 EYDFSSSPFKNRD
+226 DYDFSSTPFKDRN
-239 TYISRLRAAAQNLE
+239 TYVSRLRAAAENLG

-277 FATGAEEAPIKKSE
+277 FSTGAEEPQAKQSE
-291 LELQAEQAA
+291 LERQAEQSAQELA
-300 KEQAEREKED
+300 QRRRDDE
-310 QLRAVIKANEEDK
+310 LRAVIEEEKQDQ
-323 YNRERDAFFTDYATQ
+323 YNRQRDAFFADYQKQ
-338 NPFQSTISGYATP
+338 NPFNSTIKSQAIAL
-351 SYNLQGTYNWLQG
+351 SYNPNAMYD
-364 RYKFGAGN
+364 RA
-372 MDATKEAVKT
+372 ATKYGVDRSNTEALQSAVKE
-382 YINFPELA
+382 YINFPQLA
-390 SIIRGGK
+390 AAIRGKEHILQGQK
-397 KADNKGNDIT
+397 DVT
-407 ALHIANNLDL
+407 AAHIANNLDW
-417 AAQSDLLTD
+417 AAQSNLLTD
-426 KVGDTGYYV
+426 KIGDTGYYV

-450 NPVTRQYQEQSMLL
+450 NPITRHYEEQSMLL

-479 RHKGVQKHQL
+479 RNKDVQKHQL
-489 GGIAKYVEEN
+489 GGLLKYTEEY

-508 KQRRIDEKV
+508 KQQRIDQKV

-544 VRLGTAAADAAAAAA
+544 VRLGTAAADAISAAA

-604 GTDVVGLIPGLGTTG
+604 GMDVVGLIPGMGATG

-644 IHSADAF
+644 
-651 NKLMSNPSDMSADDW
+651 
-666 RNLVTGLQ
+666 V
-674 AISGEARYKGV
+674 
-685 QKHQLGGIAKY
+685 
-696 VEENQKKAQKEA
+696 
-708 EKQRRIDEKVEETG
+708 
-722 KTREQVEAA
+722 
-731 ERRPMEEGFSTIDKV
+731 
-746 RLGTAAADAAAAA
+746 
-759 AAFIPGYGTV
+759 
-769 ASGVLGIGSTLT
+769 
-781 NIGADIADESMSGWD
+781 
-796 VAGNALYGLG
+796 
-806 TDVVGLIPGLGTT
+806 
-819 GKAAKIVRVLKP
+819 
-831 VSKLAMRTLQA
+831 
-842 YGMIHSADA
+842 HSADA

-900 DVKTSTGRVATISK
+900 DVKTSTGRMATISK
-914 EDLDKLRKTKG
+914 EDLDKLRETKG

-940 QLQREF
+940 KLQREF
-946 KDREINWK
+946 KGREFNWK
-954 KPWKSRLSSDS
+954 QPWKSRLHSDN
-965 PEVSLRTESSFLPED
+965 PEFSTRTESTFLPED
-980 NSWDARLFRGM
+980 TSWDARLFRGM
-991 NRNTPQRKPQ
+991 Q
-1001 KKQQETPQS
+1001 KKEGNSKKKPSQQTTAS
-1010 RFDRLRQL
+1010 NFDRLRNL

-1045 TEQEIQALNQ
+1045 TQQEIEALNQ
-1055 RRQNRAGDGTDNSFQ
+1055 RRSNRAGSAEDNSFQ
-1070 ARLQRYKDAKRE
+1070 ARLARYKQDKKD
-1082 GKFTSVEDDIK
+1082 GKFNSVEDDIK

-1113 QGEIVSP
+1113 QGSIVSP
-1120 DANQARFIIGFS
+1120 DAKEARFIMGLS
-1132 RAIPT
+1132 KTIPT
-1137 VNPSRPPISNPPA
+1137 VNPSRPPITNPPA
-1150 IIPKQQV
+1150 IIPRQQ
-1157 RIEQPQQSPFN
+1157 IEIPKPQTTPFN
-1168 YDRIREGLAR
+1168 SQRIREGLER
-1178 AERERLGKDIGE
+1178 AQRERLGRDIGDT
-1190 QRLQRAI
+1190 RIQRAI
-1197 EANPER
+1197 ESNPER
-1203 SARLQSEEAHRN
+1203 TARLQAQEAYRN
-1215 VRQAF
+1215 VRQYF
-1220 NLYGAPQYKRPLTG
+1220 NMYGVPQYKKPLTG
-1234 AAYKAKQDMYNRLF
+1234 AARRNKQNTYNQLF
-1248 NQRRYDVI
+1248 GEGYYAMQD
-1256 EAFRNREL
+1256 ALRNRPL
-1264 PHRQSNKKKKT
+1264 PHKQSNKKKKT

-1282 AKRED
+1282 VKREE
-1287 GGTLDLVRVRKFQN
+1287 GGILDRVRKFDGGGITETARKATQYALN
-1301 AGKFPE
+1301 NNWFTN
-1307 WYSKLYKFQNLTGW
+1307 LYNQKSLTGW
-1321 NNSLNQ
+1321 DS
-1327 SLAGPSITN
+1327 SKDASKAGVSITN
-1336 ENVGHYRAGDL
+1336 QNASHGNAGDL
-1347 NEAYTKNN
+1347 SIPFYKNLM
-1355 SYTSNPNLVGQDL
+1355 YTSQSNLVGQDL
-1368 QSYYDSSF
+1368 QSYYNSAF
-1376 KGKSL
+1376 QGKSL
-1381 DDYVSAYN
+1381 EDYVNGYN

-1395 RGYWDQERT
+1395 RGYWDQERA
-1404 YKQSGAQEHNRL
+1404 YRQAGASEHNRL
-1416 FKNMFGN
+1416 FRNMFGN
-1423 RSDNS
+1423 RSNNS
-1428 NNVWN
+1428 NDVWN
-1433 IGYDS
+1433 IGYDPK
-1438 NLEDIVG
+1438 LDDVVG

-1452 MDRYEKEFDN
+1452 MDRYEKEFDA
-1462 LSDEEKKS
+1462 LSDEEKKA
-1470 RIHKIDL
+1470 RVHKIDL
-1477 GDGNF
+1477 GGGNV

-1494 VWNQPETPAT
+1494 IWNEPVAPEQPTEPTKPA
-1504 STNPADSQTT
+1504 STTT
-1514 PTITSVI
+1514 VI
-1521 QPSQEPSDDNKQNKS
+1521 GPEQPKKEGDTREMFS
-1536 FFSNINPT
+1536 FLRNINPT

-1554 ADRMNRRITD
+1554 ADRMNRRMTD
-1564 LAKESV
+1564 LAKASV
-1570 VPLLKDPFEVH
+1570 TPLLKDPFQVH

-1633 GKEKSNQVQRQYDEL
+1633 GKEKSNQTQRQYDEL

-1679 KYEQAYLA
+1679 KFEQAYLS

-1694 VFGQQLEYD
+1694 TFGQQLEYD
-1703 ARTRQ
+1703 ARTKQ
-1708 KENKALADNF
+1708 QENKALADNF
-1718 ARSDIHNAIS
+1718 ARSDIHNAVN
-1728 YAPNDYGANLTPD
+1728 YAPNDYGANLTPE

-1752 TNPSSLSSQEFNSY
+1752 TNPSSLSTQEFNSY
-1766 KLAAQKVSRVETE
+1766 RLAAQKVSRVETD
-1779 QLRQYYNVPNTRWS
+1779 QLRQHYNIPNTRWS
-1793 GKTPSTPWSPTISKA
+1793 GKAGVPNTPWSASISFVKKGGI
-1808 ISAKNGAKIAVAGIE
+1808 ISAKNGSKIAVAGIE

-1836 KECIDRN
+1836 KDCIDRN
-1843 EKAIDRLSKSLYGLI
+1843 EKTLDRLSKSLYGLI

>member
-15 KYKFGQNDIDLTNY
+15 KYKFGQNDIDLTKY

-123 KKRKQKNYNTF
+123 KKQKQKNYNTF

-277 FATGAEEAPIKKSE
+277 FATGAEQKKTE
-291 LELQAEQAA
+291 VQQAA
-300 KEQAEREKED
+300 EDLMKIQQQQQAQKIIDRRN
-310 QLRAVIKANEEDK
+310 QLQYEADRDK
-323 YNRERDAFFTDYATQ
+323 FFSQYQAS
-338 NPFQSTISGYATP
+338 NPFQSREP
-351 SYNLQGTYNWLQG
+351 SIPLPLSYTRQAVEEAAIK
-364 RYKFGAGN
+364 KFNADPN
-372 MDATKEAVKT
+372 NKEAVREAIRQ
-382 YINFPELA
+382 YINIPQLSKF
-390 SIIRGGK
+390 IRGKSNLILQDGT
-397 KADNKGNDIT
+397 DIT
-407 ALHIANNLDL
+407 AQHITNNLDL
-417 AAQSDLLTD
+417 AAQADLFINPMYLD
-426 KVGDTGYYV
+426 EQGKSILPNGYYV
-435 VPGSE
+435 LPGSE
-440 NYDNWSYIAY
+440 DYDNWTYIAY
-450 NPVTRQYQEQSMLL
+450 NPNTRQYQEQSMLL
-464 NEELKKKMAYAEYDR
+464 NDELKKRMAYSEYDKR
-479 RHKGVQKHQL
+479 NKKSNEAQKHQL
-489 GGIAKYVEEN
+489 GGTFKDMESRRN
-499 QKKAQKEAE
+499 KAQEE
-508 KQRRIDEKV
+508 KQKV
-517 EETGKTREQ
+517 EQKSYATGRTKEQIESDQAPHTEWSKADLLRLGAIGGDVASLIASMTGVGSVASAGIGMASTAANQAADMAEGMGFLESLGNNAVSYGLDALSLIPFARAAKIPKTIKAIAGFAPKLMAIISTAQGISNAPEITKSLSKLNSSESLT
-526 VEAAERRP
+526 VEDWRNIAN
-534 MEEGFSTIDK
+534 GIQI
-544 VRLGTAAADAAAAAA
+544 VLGGTAATHRASKAKSHVDAARTNDEWLKTEQGYRRISEQDMKKLREAATIKEQNTILSPYNVTLAESRKR
-559 AFIPGYGTVASGV
+559 FG
-572 LGIGSTLTNIG
+572 LGKGKG
-583 ADIADESMSG
+583 KADITSENYYYDFDKPVTTYSG
-593 WDVAGNALYGL
+593 DLPIQHTFGPGEKWL
-604 GTDVVGLIPGLGTTG
+604 GTRNIPSLRIPAVRDAYNRVIHPQAYNRAKG
-619 KAAKIVRVLKPV
+619 KATEGNKQRSTFDI
-631 SKLAMRTLQAYGM
+631 SKL
-644 IHSADAF
+644 
-651 NKLMSNPSDMSADDW
+651 
-666 RNLVTGLQ
+666 
-674 AISGEARYKGV
+674 
-685 QKHQLGGIAKY
+685 
-696 VEENQKKAQKEA
+696 
-708 EKQRRIDEKVEETG
+708 
-722 KTREQVEAA
+722 RE
-731 ERRPMEEGFSTIDKV
+731 
-746 RLGTAAADAAAAA
+746 
-759 AAFIPGYGTV
+759 
-769 ASGVLGIGSTLT
+769 
-781 NIGADIADESMSGWD
+781 
-796 VAGNALYGLG
+796 
-806 TDVVGLIPGLGTT
+806 
-819 GKAAKIVRVLKP
+819 
-831 VSKLAMRTLQA
+831 
-842 YGMIHSADA
+842 
-851 FNKLMSN
+851 
-858 PSDMS
+858 
-863 ADDWRNLVTGLQ
+863 
-875 AISGEARYKGGKR
+875 
-888 AVSRATTQRDVA
+888 
-900 DVKTSTGRVATISK
+900 
-914 EDLDKLRKTKG
+914 
-925 LKAQNKLFSELTGGQ
+925 
-940 QLQREF
+940 
-946 KDREINWK
+946 
-954 KPWKSRLSSDS
+954 
-965 PEVSLRTESSFLPED
+965 
-980 NSWDARLFRGM
+980 
-991 NRNTPQRKPQ
+991 
-1001 KKQQETPQS
+1001 
-1010 RFDRLRQL
+1010 L

-1023 KLTPQEI
+1023 KLTSQEI

-1045 TEQEIQALNQ
+1045 TEQEIQTLNQ
-1055 RRQNRAGDGTDNSFQ
+1055 RRQNRASDGTDNSFQ

-1093 RAKDELAEATRQQ
+1093 KAKDELSEATRQQ

-1137 VNPSRPPISNPPA
+1137 VNPPRPPISNPPA

-1203 SARLQSEEAHRN
+1203 SARLQSEEAYRN

-1321 NNSLNQ
+1321 NNQLNQ
-1327 SLAGPSITN
+1327 SLAGPTITN
-1336 ENVGHYRAGDL
+1336 ENAGHYRAGDL

-1381 DDYVSAYN
+1381 DDYVNAYN

-1462 LSDEEKKS
+1462 LSNEEKKS

-1477 GDGNF
+1477 GNGNY

-1494 VWNQPETPAT
+1494 VWNQPVTPST

-1514 PTITSVI
+1514 STVTSVI
-1521 QPSQEPSDDNKQNKS
+1521 QPSQEPSDNKQNKS

-1544 IAYGLPRAVY
+1544 IAYGLPRAMY

-1564 LAKESV
+1564 LAKESI

-1668 AQQWGADQDKS
+1668 LQQWRADQVKS

-1703 ARTRQ
+1703 ARTKQ

>member
-1 MADEKGTQKPKERV
+1 MANNTETQKPKERV
-15 KYKFGQNDIDLTNY
+15 KYKFGQSDIDLTNY

-44 NWNEGQ
+44 NWNDGQ

-106 YYDNKGN
+106 YYDDKGN
-113 RITTDDFNLL
+113 RITTDDFNAL

-140 ATYFNTIGNALK
+140 ATYFNAIGNALRSK
-152 GMETPKEKVQDAFN
+152 QPTKEQTSNAFD

-173 ADWTTANNPAGGDFN
+173 ADWTRINNPAGGNLN

-194 KDAMDETT
+194 KDAVDEAT
-202 GKRGTSNR
+202 GKRGTTNR

-226 EYDFSSSPFKNRD
+226 DYDFSSTPFKDRN
-239 TYISRLRAAAQNLE
+239 TYVSRLRAAAENLG

-268 IGNEFLSKF
+268 IGNKFLSKF
-277 FATGAEEAPIKKSE
+277 FSTGAEEPQAKQSE
-291 LELQAEQAA
+291 LERQAEQSAQELA
-300 KEQAEREKED
+300 QRRRDDE
-310 QLRAVIKANEEDK
+310 LRAVIEEEKQDQ
-323 YNRERDAFFTDYATQ
+323 YNRQRDAFFADYQKQ
-338 NPFQSTISGYATP
+338 NPFNSTIKSQAIAL
-351 SYNLQGTYNWLQG
+351 SYNPNAMYD
-364 RYKFGAGN
+364 RA
-372 MDATKEAVKT
+372 ATKYGVDRSNTEALQSAVKE
-382 YINFPELA
+382 YINFPQLA
-390 SIIRGGK
+390 AAIRGKEHILQGQK
-397 KADNKGNDIT
+397 DVT
-407 ALHIANNLDL
+407 AAHIANNLDW
-417 AAQSDLLTD
+417 AAQSNLLTD
-426 KVGDTGYYV
+426 KIGDTGYYV

-450 NPVTRQYQEQSMLL
+450 NPITRHYEEQSMLL

-479 RHKGVQKHQL
+479 RNKDVQKHQL
-489 GGIAKYVEEN
+489 GGLLKYTEEY

-508 KQRRIDEKV
+508 KQQRIDQKV

-544 VRLGTAAADAAAAAA
+544 VRLGTAAADAISAAA

-604 GTDVVGLIPGLGTTG
+604 GMDVVGLIPGMGATG

-644 IHSADAF
+644 
-651 NKLMSNPSDMSADDW
+651 
-666 RNLVTGLQ
+666 V
-674 AISGEARYKGV
+674 
-685 QKHQLGGIAKY
+685 
-696 VEENQKKAQKEA
+696 
-708 EKQRRIDEKVEETG
+708 
-722 KTREQVEAA
+722 
-731 ERRPMEEGFSTIDKV
+731 
-746 RLGTAAADAAAAA
+746 
-759 AAFIPGYGTV
+759 
-769 ASGVLGIGSTLT
+769 
-781 NIGADIADESMSGWD
+781 
-796 VAGNALYGLG
+796 
-806 TDVVGLIPGLGTT
+806 
-819 GKAAKIVRVLKP
+819 
-831 VSKLAMRTLQA
+831 
-842 YGMIHSADA
+842 HSADA

-900 DVKTSTGRVATISK
+900 DVKTSTGRMATISK
-914 EDLDKLRKTKG
+914 EDLDKLRETKG

-940 QLQREF
+940 KLQREF
-946 KDREINWK
+946 KGREFNWK
-954 KPWKSRLSSDS
+954 QPWKSRLHSDN
-965 PEVSLRTESSFLPED
+965 PEFSTRTESTFLPED
-980 NSWDARLFRGM
+980 TSWDARLFRGM
-991 NRNTPQRKPQ
+991 Q
-1001 KKQQETPQS
+1001 KKEGNSKKKPSQQTTAS
-1010 RFDRLRQL
+1010 NFDRLRNL

-1045 TEQEIQALNQ
+1045 TQQEIEALNQ
-1055 RRQNRAGDGTDNSFQ
+1055 RRSNRAGSAEDNSFQ
-1070 ARLQRYKDAKRE
+1070 ARLARYKQDKKD
-1082 GKFTSVEDDIK
+1082 GKFNSVEDDIK

-1113 QGEIVSP
+1113 QGSIVSP
-1120 DANQARFIIGFS
+1120 DAKEARFIMGLS
-1132 RAIPT
+1132 KTIPT
-1137 VNPSRPPISNPPA
+1137 VNPSRPPITNPPA
-1150 IIPKQQV
+1150 IIPRQQ
-1157 RIEQPQQSPFN
+1157 IEIPKPQTTPFN
-1168 YDRIREGLAR
+1168 SQRIREGLER
-1178 AERERLGKDIGE
+1178 AQRERLGRDIGDT
-1190 QRLQRAI
+1190 RIQRAI
-1197 EANPER
+1197 ESNPER
-1203 SARLQSEEAHRN
+1203 TARLQAQEAYRN
-1215 VRQAF
+1215 VRQYF
-1220 NLYGAPQYKRPLTG
+1220 NMYGVPQYKKPLTG
-1234 AAYKAKQDMYNRLF
+1234 AARRSKQNTYNQLF
-1248 NQRRYDVI
+1248 GEGYYAMQD
-1256 EAFRNREL
+1256 ALRNRPL
-1264 PHRQSNKKKKT
+1264 PHKQSNKKKKT

-1282 AKRED
+1282 VKREE
-1287 GGTLDLVRVRKFQN
+1287 GGILDKVRKFDGGGITETARKATQYALN
-1301 AGKFPE
+1301 NNWFTN
-1307 WYSKLYKFQNLTGW
+1307 LYNQKSLTGW
-1321 NNSLNQ
+1321 DS
-1327 SLAGPSITN
+1327 SKDASKAGVSITN
-1336 ENVGHYRAGDL
+1336 QNASHGNAGDL
-1347 NEAYTKNN
+1347 SIPFYKNLT
-1355 SYTSNPNLVGQDL
+1355 YTSQSNLVGQDL
-1368 QSYYDSSF
+1368 QSYYNSAF
-1376 KGKSL
+1376 QGKSL
-1381 DDYVSAYN
+1381 EDYVNGYN

-1395 RGYWDQERT
+1395 RGYWDQERA
-1404 YKQSGAQEHNRL
+1404 YRQAGASEHNRL

-1423 RSDNS
+1423 RSNNS
-1428 NNVWN
+1428 NDVWN
-1433 IGYDS
+1433 IGYDPK
-1438 NLEDIVG
+1438 LDDVVG

-1452 MDRYEKEFDN
+1452 MDRYEKEFDA
-1462 LSDEEKKS
+1462 LSDEEKKA
-1470 RIHKIDL
+1470 RVHKIDL
-1477 GDGNF
+1477 GGGNV

-1494 VWNQPETPAT
+1494 IWNEPVAPEQPTEPTKPA
-1504 STNPADSQTT
+1504 STTT
-1514 PTITSVI
+1514 VI
-1521 QPSQEPSDDNKQNKS
+1521 GPEQPKKEGDTREMFS
-1536 FFSNINPT
+1536 FLRNINPT

-1554 ADRMNRRITD
+1554 ADRMNRRMTD
-1564 LAKESV
+1564 LAKASV
-1570 VPLLKDPFEVH
+1570 TPLLKDPFQVH

-1633 GKEKSNQVQRQYDEL
+1633 GKEKSNQTQRQYDEL

-1679 KYEQAYLA
+1679 KFEQAYLS

-1694 VFGQQLEYD
+1694 TFGQQLEYD
-1703 ARTRQ
+1703 ARTKQ
-1708 KENKALADNF
+1708 QENKALADNF
-1718 ARSDIHNAIS
+1718 ARSDIHNAVN
-1728 YAPNDYGANLTPD
+1728 YAPNDYGANLTPE

-1752 TNPSSLSSQEFNSY
+1752 TNPSSLSTQEFNSY
-1766 KLAAQKVSRVETE
+1766 RLAAQKVSRVETD
-1779 QLRQYYNVPNTRWS
+1779 QLRQHYNIPNTRWS
-1793 GKTPSTPWSPTISKA
+1793 GKAGVPNTPWSASISFVKKGGI
-1808 ISAKNGAKIAVAGIE
+1808 ISAKNGSKIAVAGIE

-1836 KECIDRN
+1836 KDCIDRN
-1843 EKAIDRLSKSLYGLI
+1843 EKTLDRLSKSLYGLI

>member
-1 MADEKGTQKPKERV
+1 MATPTTNQKSASV
-15 KYKFGQNDIDLTNY
+15 KYKFGDDELDLNDYIRNLNHNY
-29 IHNLGT
+29 
-35 NVQSYLNSK
+35 QSYVNSQ

-50 KQEFMNAYNRYL
+50 RQEFRSAYDNFL
-62 TGLQDQLA
+62 KGLQDQLA
-70 NNTNRFTTDDFGS
+70 NNTNRFSTDFSGS

-89 ALSNTDNDD
+89 QLSNTDNDD

-106 YYDNKGN
+106 YYNDKGD
-113 RITTDDFNLL
+113 RITTDDLNTMGKRQQ
-123 KKRKQKNYNTF
+123 KKYSTF
-134 SANREV
+134 SANRQV
-140 ATYFNTIGNALK
+140 ATFFNKVGTALRDARK
-152 GMETPKEKVQDAFN
+152 NNPTTQNQSNAFN

-173 ADWTTANNPAGGDFN
+173 ANWTTTNNPAGGEFN
-188 LDPYLE
+188 LSPYLE
-194 KDAMDETT
+194 KDTLDETT
-202 GKRGTSNR
+202 GLRGTTNR

-219 NYINNIG
+219 NYLNNVG
-226 EYDFSSSPFKNRD
+226 NYDFSGTPFKDRE
-239 TYISRLRAAAQNLE
+239 TYISKLRAAAQNLE

-277 FATGAEEAPIKKSE
+277 FATGAEQKKTEVQQAVEDLMKIQQQQRSQKIIDRRNQLQYEADRDKFFSQY
-291 LELQAEQAA
+291 QAS
-300 KEQAEREKED
+300 
-310 QLRAVIKANEEDK
+310 
-323 YNRERDAFFTDYATQ
+323 
-338 NPFQSTISGYATP
+338 NPFQSREP
-351 SYNLQGTYNWLQG
+351 SIPLPLSYTRQAVEEAAIK
-364 RYKFGAGN
+364 KFNADPN
-372 MDATKEAVKT
+372 NKEAVREAIRQ
-382 YINFPELA
+382 YINIPQL
-390 SIIRGGK
+390 SKLIRGKSNLILRDGT
-397 KADNKGNDIT
+397 DIT
-407 ALHIANNLDL
+407 AQHITNNLDL
-417 AAQSDLLTD
+417 AAQADLFINPMYLD
-426 KVGDTGYYV
+426 EQGKSILPNGYYV
-435 VPGSE
+435 LPGSE
-440 NYDNWSYIAY
+440 DYDNWTYIAY
-450 NPVTRQYQEQSMLL
+450 NPNTRQYQEQSMLL
-464 NEELKKKMAYAEYDR
+464 NDELKKRMAYSEYDKR
-479 RHKGVQKHQL
+479 NKKSNEAQKHQL
-489 GGIAKYVEEN
+489 GGTFKDMESRRN
-499 QKKAQKEAE
+499 KAQEE
-508 KQRRIDEKV
+508 KQKIEQKSYATGRTKEQIESDQAPHTEWSKADLLRLGAIGGDVASLIASMTGVGSVASAGIGMASTAANQAADMAEGMGFLESLGNNAVSYGLDALSLIPFARAAKIPRTIKAIAGFAPKLMAIISTAQGISNAPEVTKSLSKLNSSESLTV
-517 EETGKTREQ
+517 EDWRNIANGIQ
-526 VEAAERRP
+526 IVL
-534 MEEGFSTIDK
+534 G
-544 VRLGTAAADAAAAAA
+544 GTAATHRASKAKSHVDAARTNDEWLKTEQGYRRISEQDMKKLREAATIKEQNTILSPYNVTLAESRKR
-559 AFIPGYGTVASGV
+559 FG
-572 LGIGSTLTNIG
+572 LGKGKG
-583 ADIADESMSG
+583 KADITSENYYYDFDKPVTTYSG
-593 WDVAGNALYGL
+593 DLPIQHTFGPGEKWL
-604 GTDVVGLIPGLGTTG
+604 GTRNIPSLRIPAVRDAYNRVIHPQAYNRAKG
-619 KAAKIVRVLKPV
+619 KATEGNKQRSTFDI
-631 SKLAMRTLQAYGM
+631 SKL
-644 IHSADAF
+644 
-651 NKLMSNPSDMSADDW
+651 
-666 RNLVTGLQ
+666 
-674 AISGEARYKGV
+674 
-685 QKHQLGGIAKY
+685 
-696 VEENQKKAQKEA
+696 
-708 EKQRRIDEKVEETG
+708 
-722 KTREQVEAA
+722 RE
-731 ERRPMEEGFSTIDKV
+731 
-746 RLGTAAADAAAAA
+746 
-759 AAFIPGYGTV
+759 
-769 ASGVLGIGSTLT
+769 
-781 NIGADIADESMSGWD
+781 
-796 VAGNALYGLG
+796 
-806 TDVVGLIPGLGTT
+806 
-819 GKAAKIVRVLKP
+819 
-831 VSKLAMRTLQA
+831 
-842 YGMIHSADA
+842 
-851 FNKLMSN
+851 
-858 PSDMS
+858 
-863 ADDWRNLVTGLQ
+863 
-875 AISGEARYKGGKR
+875 
-888 AVSRATTQRDVA
+888 
-900 DVKTSTGRVATISK
+900 
-914 EDLDKLRKTKG
+914 
-925 LKAQNKLFSELTGGQ
+925 
-940 QLQREF
+940 
-946 KDREINWK
+946 
-954 KPWKSRLSSDS
+954 
-965 PEVSLRTESSFLPED
+965 
-980 NSWDARLFRGM
+980 
-991 NRNTPQRKPQ
+991 
-1001 KKQQETPQS
+1001 
-1010 RFDRLRQL
+1010 L

-1023 KLTPQEI
+1023 KLTSQEI

-1045 TEQEIQALNQ
+1045 TEQEIQTLNQ
-1055 RRQNRAGDGTDNSFQ
+1055 RRQNRASDGTDNSFQ
-1070 ARLQRYKDAKRE
+1070 ALLQRYKDAKRE

-1120 DANQARFIIGFS
+1120 DANQVRFIMGFS

-1137 VNPSRPPISNPPA
+1137 VNPSRPPISNLPA

-1203 SARLQSEEAHRN
+1203 SARLQSEEAYRN

-1275 SRDDRRT
+1275 SRDDRGT
-1282 AKRED
+1282 VKRED

-1504 STNPADSQTT
+1504 SA
-1514 PTITSVI
+1514 I
-1521 QPSQEPSDDNKQNKS
+1521 QPSQEPSDDNKQNKQNKS

-1544 IAYGLPRAVY
+1544 IAYGLPRAMY

-1694 VFGQQLEYD
+1694 VVGQQLEYD
-1703 ARTRQ
+1703 ERVKQ
-1708 KENKALADNF
+1708 WENKALTDNF
-1718 ARSDIHNAIS
+1718 ARSDIYNAVN
-1728 YAPNDYGANLTPD
+1728 YAPNEYGAGLSAE
-1741 ELTVWNKVLSG
+1741 ELSVWNKVLSG
-1752 TNPSSLSSQEFNSY
+1752 TNPSSLQPNEFNQY
-1766 KLAAQKVSRVETE
+1766 RLAMQKVSRVENE
-1779 QLRQYYNVPNTRWS
+1779 QLRQHYNILNTRWS
-1793 GKTPSTPWSPTISKA
+1793 GKSMQSIPEQISIIKKGGVV
-1808 ISAKNGAKIAVAGIE
+1808 SAKNGSKIAVAGIE

-1836 KECIDRN
+1836 KETIDRN
-1843 EKAIDRLSKSLYGLI
+1843 EKAIDRLSKSLYGII